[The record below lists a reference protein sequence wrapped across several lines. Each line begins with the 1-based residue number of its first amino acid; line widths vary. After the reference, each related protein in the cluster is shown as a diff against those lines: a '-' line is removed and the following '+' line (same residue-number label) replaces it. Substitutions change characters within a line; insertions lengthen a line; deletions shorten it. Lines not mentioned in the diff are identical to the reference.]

1 MGNKSIQKFFADQ
14 NSVIDLSSLGNAKGA
29 KVSLSGPDMNIT
41 TPRGSVIIVN
51 GALYSSIK
59 GNNLAV
65 KFKDKTIT
73 GAKILGSVDLK
84 DIQLER
90 IDSSLVDSA
99 QVEKKG
105 NGKRRNKKEEEE
117 LKKQLDDAEN
127 AKKEADRAKEEAEKA
142 KEAAEKALNEAFE
155 VQNSSKQMEEML
167 QEFLADNVAK
177 DNLAQQSD
185 ASQQNTQAKA
195 TQASKQNDA
204 EKVLPQPI
212 NKNTSTGKS
221 NSSKNEENKLDA
233 ESVKEPLKVTLA
245 LAAESNSGSK
255 DDSITNF
262 TKPQFV
268 GSTAPNATV
277 IIKINGIAVGQAV
290 ADSLG
295 NFTFTAP
302 ETLTDG
308 TYNLE
313 AEAKTADGS
322 GSAKLVI
329 TIDSVTD
336 KPTFELSPESSVSGH
351 KGLTPTLTPSIV
363 GTAEENAKVDIYVD
377 NKLVASVDVDKD
389 GNWSYEFKDNELSE
403 GENSIK
409 VVAVDKAGNK
419 NETTDSIITD
429 TIPPEKPT
437 IELDDSSDSGIKND
451 NVTNSTLPTFIGVA
465 EPGSTVSIYL
475 GLKHL
480 GEVIVAKDGTWS
492 YTLTTPLKDGEYN
505 ITATATDIAGHTS
518 ATANLPFTIDTRIS
532 YFSAEIETTNDSGI
546 VGDNVTNNTRP
557 TFTGK
562 TEPNAIISVINSETG
577 EEVIFKANDQGE
589 WTFNF
594 TSDSVEGINN
604 LTFTVEDVAGNKKD
618 FSFSYVID
626 TIAPVPPTVSLE
638 DYVVLPNGIILSG
651 NDLPALVGTA
661 EPKSTILLMRD
672 GKLYDSIEVDSN
684 GTWNYQFSNKFLQGA
699 YDIEII
705 SQDAAGNKSSTVKYS
720 FTIQTE
726 VVPPKAELDA
736 SDDSGAKGDWITNK
750 HNALTLLGTADR
762 FATVNILIDGKTIGV
777 TTADADGNW
786 NFDISRN
793 LSDNVYKITVESI
806 DPLGRT
812 SSVDYQLTID
822 SFTPIP
828 TVILHDSADSGVKGD
843 MITKINTPLF
853 TGMAEANAKVS
864 IYVDGVLSGEA
875 IAGDDGVWNFQF
887 TTALSDGSHDVT
899 VKVEDIAGNT
909 ASSSAYNFQ
918 IVTQTQKP
926 TIELVN
932 DTGVDNTDHIINE
945 KNPALTGTA
954 APYSTV
960 KLYID
965 GALIAEVRTN
975 KDGRWEYTLKAD
987 QGLVDGDHRIT
998 ASVEDIAGNIA
1009 HSDPFLISVDTAI
1022 SIPIVSLSPDSDSGI
1037 ADDNLTN
1044 IVKPTLHLKDIDP
1057 DIISVQVWDAMS
1069 DTQIGVATQ
1078 QPDGSWAYTFT
1089 SDLTEGLHQVYV
1101 KVEDIAGNKA
1111 NSAVFDFTI
1120 DTTVSTP
1127 VISLLSK
1134 DDTGVTGDNLT
1145 NINKP
1150 GFAISGVDADAHRVV
1165 VQVMHNGVSEEI
1177 ELSHLNGSWL
1187 FTPGNT
1193 WTDGS
1198 YTLTVKV
1205 EDKAGNTNYS
1215 APLTVVIDTQIA
1227 IDGVELVNDSGVKGD
1242 NMTNDDRPHFR
1253 VTVPTDVN
1261 EVRLSIDG
1269 GNSWVQATPGV
1280 AGSWEYI
1287 WPTDLADGQYTLTV
1301 EATDKA
1307 GNTVTKTIDFAV
1319 DTTLSVP
1326 VIVLNSADD
1335 TGVQGDNMT
1344 NRTQPTFALQHI
1356 DDDAVRVTVSVEHGG
1371 VTTTFDATKGTG
1383 GWTFTPTA
1391 SWTDGDYTLSVSV
1404 EDKAGNTSHS
1414 ASLTVTVDTQIA
1426 IDNIELVN
1434 DSGIPND
1441 NLTNNVRPHFQV
1453 TVPTDVNVVRLSI
1466 DGGKTWVTAAQ
1477 KATGVWEYIW
1487 PDDVTDGSHTLTV
1500 EATDEAGNKATQTL
1514 DFTIDTTLSVPTL
1527 SLDSADDSG
1536 IAGDNITNVKTPGFT
1551 LNNIDTDVSRV
1562 IVEVMH
1568 NGIKQE
1574 VPLVQTGGQ
1583 WRFAPTSDWAD
1594 GDYILTVKVE
1604 DRAGNVKQSAP
1615 LTVTVDTHIAIDR
1628 IELVNDS
1635 GIPGDNLTNEARPHF
1650 QVTVPADVNGVRLSI
1665 DGGKTWFDA
1674 TQSAT
1679 SGVWDYTWLTNVAN
1693 GPHTLM
1699 VEASDKAGNKTTQK
1713 LDFTIDTLLS
1723 EPTITLD
1730 SADDSAAGDNITN
1743 VKMPGFTLGNI
1754 DADVTKVV
1762 VTVAH
1767 DGKNQQIEL
1776 IKNGGVWRFTPG
1788 AAWTDGDYTLTV
1800 KVEDKAGNTN
1810 YSAPLTVTI
1819 DTQTSID
1826 RIELLNDT
1834 GIVGDNLTNEAR
1846 PQFHITVPTD
1856 VNSVQ
1861 LSLDGGIN
1869 WVNATLTSDG
1879 VWEYIWPT
1887 DLVENTYT
1895 LTVKATDVAGNTATE
1910 TLNFTID
1917 TTLSTPTITLD
1928 SADDSGTA
1936 NDNKTN
1942 VKTPGFIIGG
1952 IDSDVTQVVVQVM
1965 RDGHSEEVEL
1975 TQIGGQWRFV
1985 PGSAWTDGDY
1995 TLTVTVKDEAGNIRH
2010 SAPLTVTID
2019 TQIAIDHIE
2028 LVNDSGIPD
2037 DNLTNNVRPQ
2047 FQVTVPTDVNV
2058 VRLSID
2064 GGKTWFNATQSS
2076 TPGVWDYTWLADVG
2090 EGKHTLTV
2098 EATDKAGN
2106 KTTQQLD
2113 FIIDTLL
2120 SEPTIVLDNTDD
2132 SGTKGDN
2139 LTNVNKP
2146 TFLLGNIDAD
2156 ARYVT
2161 VEVQHGGTKEVLTAT
2176 KDATGNWSV
2185 TPTGTWADGDY
2196 TLTVRVEDEAGNVK
2210 HSASLTVTVDTQITI
2225 DDIELVNDSGTRG
2238 DNLTNNANPHFRI
2251 TVPGDV
2257 NEVSLS
2263 IDGGVT
2269 WVKATQSV
2277 TPGVWNYTWPGTVPD
2292 GDYTLNVKATDNAD
2306 NTVTETLHFT
2316 IDTTLSTPVIVL
2328 DSADD
2333 SGVHGDNMTN
2343 RTQPTFALQQIDDD
2357 AVRVTVSVEHGGV
2370 TTTFDA
2376 TKGTGGWTFTP
2387 TASWTDGDYT
2397 LSVSVEDK
2405 AGNTSHS
2412 ASLTVTVDT
2421 QIAINNIELVN
2432 DSGIP
2437 NDNLT
2442 NNVRPQFQ
2450 VKVPTDV
2457 NEVRLSIDGG
2467 KTWFN
2472 ATQSST
2478 PGVWDYTWLADVGE
2492 GKHTLTVEA
2501 TDKAGNKTTQ
2511 QLDFIIDTLLSEP
2524 TIVLDNTDDS
2534 GTKGDNLTNVNKPTF
2549 LLGNIDADARY
2560 VTVEVQHG
2568 GTGTKEVLTATKGA
2582 TGIWSVTP
2590 TGTWA
2595 DGDYTLTVRVEDDA
2609 GNVKYSA
2616 PLTVTVDTHI
2626 AIDDIE
2632 LVNDNGI
2639 PGDNLTNDVRPH
2651 FRVTVPGDVNEV
2663 RLSIDGGN
2671 TWVRATQGTAGIWDY
2686 TWPKDVTDGLHT
2698 LTVEATDKA
2707 GNQTT
2712 QTLDFTI
2719 DTRLS
2724 TPTIAMDSRDD
2735 TGAIGDHITSVKR
2748 PGFTI
2753 GNIDA
2758 DAHSVILRITQG
2770 GNSQEVTLTQA
2781 GGQWRF
2787 TPDAD
2792 WADGSYTLTV
2802 EVQDNAGNVR
2812 QSTPLIVT
2820 VDTQTSI
2827 TDITLV
2833 NDHGV
2838 PDDNLTNSTRPQF
2851 EITVPAD
2858 VNSVQLSIDG
2868 GANWVSAAQGI
2879 EGVWGYTWPT
2889 DMGDGKHTLTVMV
2902 TDRAGNT
2909 ATQTLEFSIDTRLS
2923 TPTIALDSTDDTGT
2937 PGDDMTNRTRPTFI
2951 LQNIDSDV
2959 INVTVSVTHNGTTT
2973 SFTATQGA
2981 GGWSFTPP
2989 APWGDGDYT
2998 LTVTVED
3005 RAGNTR
3011 PSTPLTVTVDTQI
3024 AIDHIELVNDSGVP
3038 GDNVTKHV
3046 RPQFQISVPDDVEKV
3061 LLSIDGGT
3069 TWVTAIKSSTAGIW
3083 DYTWPTDMPE
3093 GQHTLTVEV
3102 TDGAGNKMT
3111 ETLNFTI
3118 DITLMTPTIE
3128 LAPDQDTGQNKNDN
3142 LTSVT
3147 QPIFVLGSID
3157 KDVRHVELSIEHNGT
3172 FKTVVL
3178 TESADGWRYRPDS
3191 ALADGSYT
3199 FTVTVTDVAGNQQTS
3214 APLKVTIDGT
3224 LTTPVIELA
3233 AGEDSG
3239 TVGDR
3244 LTNHDRPVF
3253 DIRQVDSDV
3262 TRVMV
3267 KVTYNGKTHEEA
3279 VVFTNGQWRF
3289 TPSASWADGSYQ
3301 LAVVVEDLA
3310 GNVKESAP
3318 FEVRI
3323 DTTTTINN
3331 IVLLNDTGVQNDQLT
3346 NVAKPSFR
3354 IDVPGDVVQVRVTLD
3369 GGANWN
3375 VIRKNADGQWIFD
3388 SPNTLVDGTYTL
3400 RVEATDE
3407 AGNIANKDLVF
3418 NIDTNIQVPTIALD
3432 AGQDTGA
3439 NTADNITNIS
3449 RPTFTI
3455 GNVDPDVIKVVVT
3468 IDGHDYNA
3476 TKVGAGWQ
3484 FTPGNAIPDGS
3495 YNITV
3500 TVEDK
3505 AGNTATSK
3513 PLPVVIDTT
3522 AEIESV
3528 TLVTDS
3534 GDSDVDNITK
3544 VDKPQFSIVTAD
3556 DITHVRVKIDNAAN
3570 WIELTK
3576 GGDGRWIFNV
3586 GSALPDG
3593 QHTLLVD
3600 VTDIAGNV
3608 AQETLQFTIDTTLRE
3623 PTIVLDPTHDTGD
3636 DTNDNLTRINKPV
3649 FIIGNVDNDVSHIVV
3664 HLDGRD
3670 YTIENTGGNLTFT
3683 PDQPLSDGQ
3692 HTISV
3697 TVTDIAGNTKTSA
3710 ELKIE
3715 IDTQVQIDSVTL
3727 TTDSGVNDHDNVTN
3741 ATRPSFEIATPD
3753 DVTSVLVSFDGVNWT
3768 PVSKN
3773 AAGQWQFTA
3782 GSALSDGHYT
3792 LHVQATDRAGNTA
3805 NSTLGFTVDTQIDG
3819 LSVVM
3824 LDDAGKD
3831 STDGITNIT
3840 SPRFEI
3846 SAREPLQSVTVILN
3860 GKSSTLTQGAG
3871 NKWLFTPDTPLV
3883 DGTYKIEIVA
3893 EDIAGNKISKEVS
3906 FTIDTVVSDPRIDLL
3921 DADDTGESAVDN
3933 ITSVTKPRFVIGNV
3947 PADIDTVVIRI
3958 NGVSYPV
3965 TANGNNLWEFQVPVA
3980 LNDGVYEA
3988 VVVFRDIA
3996 GNTSETKLPFTID
4009 TTTSVSVRMEPASD
4023 TGSSNSDNL
4032 TNKQNPKFEGT
4043 AEPNAKLVI
4052 TIVDDKSGRE
4062 VLKQTITVGADGNW
4076 SVTPNILPDG
4086 MYTINV
4092 VATDVAGNT
4101 AQTQERFTIDTV
4113 TIDPTIRLSDP
4124 SIDDQYEATS
4134 LRPEFKGLAEAF
4146 STIMIQWDGKV
4157 VGSANANAN
4166 GEWSWTPP
4174 SVLAPGSYV
4183 VSIVAKDKAGNESSQ
4198 VDFPV
4203 VIPVIDVTPPTIKL
4217 SEESDSGA
4225 LGDFTTN
4232 NKTPTLVGNT
4242 LPNAIVSIY
4251 VDGVK
4256 VGEATADT
4264 AGRYTFQLSEMK
4276 DGHYVVQ
4283 VGIVNPRDNSEL
4295 RSTAVDVTIDTEVA
4309 ELVWNI
4315 SGMHEG
4321 GYINTVTPEI
4331 GGTSEPNSKITIF
4344 VNGVEKAIA
4353 YTTGAGHWGV
4363 VLPALGNDGNYELT
4377 FKVEDVAGNIRE
4389 FGPQNVILDTVI
4401 SPLTVVLRE
4410 ADDSGKVGDW
4420 ITNKS
4425 HVTIDGTAEAG
4436 STLTIRNPQGVV
4448 IATLVVGNDGRWSAE
4463 LDLREGSNAFVVVS
4477 EDKAGNSQQKEIL
4490 IEHDTQIEIS
4500 DISLSRDT
4508 NSGDKYDLITNNKSP
4523 VLVAMTDPGATVQ
4536 VYINGVLQGTV
4547 EASSSGNIS
4556 YTMPANSADGE
4567 YQVQF
4572 VATDTAG
4579 NRVESAITTVTIDSQ
4594 IAVFDI
4600 DEDSL
4605 PALSNNRALSVSGV
4619 GEAGSQVS
4627 IFVDGK
4633 LVNVVMVEADGTW
4646 RAPILLQDDGKFNIH
4661 FSITDV
4667 AGNTEVSKDYSV
4679 DVDSSTDFPTLN
4691 LEDASNSGSLD
4702 DLITSH
4708 NKPVLVGTA
4717 EAGATIHI
4725 YVDEK
4730 IVANVLVLEDG
4741 TWSYQFDNALKDGEY
4756 SIRVVAEDPAGNTA
4770 ESPRLLVTIDTS
4782 TFIDNPVMIAG
4793 SDNGIFSNDS
4803 ITSQTRPAFSI
4814 FGEMNQ
4820 SVQIFI
4826 DGVLVDTITVTDRNQ
4841 VYRPESPLGDGS
4853 HSIYYVI
4860 TDKAGNTATSKTL
4873 NFTIDTL
4880 NTTPVAIDSIGGQT
4894 LAEMTGSDGK
4904 IYITDT
4910 TRNLLFSGSAEPNS
4924 KIEII
4929 INGLNVGEVWVN
4941 DKGHWQMPVNPLYF
4955 TEGQLDITVKSTDR
4969 AGNVNQEK
4977 YSIWV
4982 DTHIQVFT
4990 SELDDN
4996 KSSSKTDWW
5005 SNSSTITM
5013 RGMGEIG
5020 ATVSLIVA
5028 GVTLATAVVAANGQW
5043 ELSTDQLPEGKYDIT
5058 LSIEDNAGNRK
5069 EEVHEIFIDRTPPN
5083 APVVT
5088 YSDIVNDLIIMQ
5100 GTAEAK
5106 SQLIITDSN
5115 GNTYTLTVPDNGK
5128 WSMAIPYPSEGKF
5141 TITSVDAIGNRSDD
5155 VPLDI
5160 MKEVPVIS
5168 LSPDSDSGTVG
5179 DNITRDKQPTFIIG
5193 NLESDVVVVQV
5204 DINGT
5209 VYNAEKNADGVWFF
5223 TPGTPLADGSY
5234 TISVIASDAAGN
5246 QKNSLPITVTI
5257 DSTLTVPEIALAA
5270 GEDNGASDSDN
5281 VTNHNHTQPK
5291 FTLQHIDAD
5300 VTGVTVNVTHNGVTD
5315 IYQATQ
5321 GADGWTFTPP
5331 AAWND
5336 GTYTLSVTVVDRAGN
5351 SQQSAS
5357 LEVTVDSTV
5366 TVTADSQHNDASD
5379 DATAIAVTP
5388 PESETVNAESATHLR
5403 TVPSA
5408 AEESVVK
5415 ETAYSITL
5423 LNADSGDEI
5432 DRSISQTPSFEISV
5446 PENIVNVSVMFEGE
5460 EFTLPI
5466 TNQKAIFEVPLSL
5479 EDGEYTMDVKFIDK
5493 DDDFL
5498 IKEKTFSVDHSSAD
5512 IVNAMNAR
5520 GKTEDDI
5527 NDSPS
5532 TSSVGHNNNG
5542 AIDVFAVNEVTLPV
5556 DNQEEH
5562 A

>member
-41 TPRGSVIIVN
+41 TPHGSVIIVN

-117 LKKQLDDAEN
+117 LKKQLDEAEN
-127 AKKEADRAKEEAEKA
+127 AKKEADKAKEEAEKA

-155 VQNSSKQMEEML
+155 VQNSSKQIEEML
-167 QEFLADNVAK
+167 QNFLADNVAK

-322 GSAKLVI
+322 GSTKLVI

-429 TIPPEKPT
+429 TIAPEKPT

-451 NVTNSTLPTFIGVA
+451 SITNSTLPTFIGVA

-532 YFSAEIETTNDSGI
+532 YFSAEIETTDDSGI

-577 EEVIFKANDQGE
+577 EEVIFKANDKGE

-594 TSDSVEGINN
+594 TSDSVEGVNN

-626 TIAPVPPTVSLE
+626 TVAPVPPTVSLE
-638 DYVVLPNGIILSG
+638 DFVVLPNGIILSG

-828 TVILHDSADSGVKGD
+828 TVMLHDSADSGVKGD

-1037 ADDNLTN
+1037 SDDNLTN

-1057 DIISVQVWDAMS
+1057 DIISVQVWDAAS

-1150 GFAISGVDADAHRVV
+1150 GFAISGVDADARRVV

-1193 WTDGS
+1193 WADGS

-1344 NRTQPTFALQHI
+1344 NSTQPTFALQHI

-1371 VTTTFDATKGTG
+1371 VTTTFDATKGVG
-1383 GWTFTPTA
+1383 GWSFTPTGA
-1391 SWTDGDYTLSVSV
+1391 
-1404 EDKAGNTSHS
+1404 
-1414 ASLTVTVDTQIA
+1414 
-1426 IDNIELVN
+1426 
-1434 DSGIPND
+1434 
-1441 NLTNNVRPHFQV
+1441 
-1453 TVPTDVNVVRLSI
+1453 
-1466 DGGKTWVTAAQ
+1466 
-1477 KATGVWEYIW
+1477 
-1487 PDDVTDGSHTLTV
+1487 
-1500 EATDEAGNKATQTL
+1500 
-1514 DFTIDTTLSVPTL
+1514 
-1527 SLDSADDSG
+1527 
-1536 IAGDNITNVKTPGFT
+1536 
-1551 LNNIDTDVSRV
+1551 
-1562 IVEVMH
+1562 
-1568 NGIKQE
+1568 
-1574 VPLVQTGGQ
+1574 
-1583 WRFAPTSDWAD
+1583 WA
-1594 GDYILTVKVE
+1594 
-1604 DRAGNVKQSAP
+1604 
-1615 LTVTVDTHIAIDR
+1615 
-1628 IELVNDS
+1628 
-1635 GIPGDNLTNEARPHF
+1635 
-1650 QVTVPADVNGVRLSI
+1650 
-1665 DGGKTWFDA
+1665 
-1674 TQSAT
+1674 
-1679 SGVWDYTWLTNVAN
+1679 
-1693 GPHTLM
+1693 
-1699 VEASDKAGNKTTQK
+1699 
-1713 LDFTIDTLLS
+1713 
-1723 EPTITLD
+1723 
-1730 SADDSAAGDNITN
+1730 
-1743 VKMPGFTLGNI
+1743 
-1754 DADVTKVV
+1754 
-1762 VTVAH
+1762 
-1767 DGKNQQIEL
+1767 
-1776 IKNGGVWRFTPG
+1776 
-1788 AAWTDGDYTLTV
+1788 
-1800 KVEDKAGNTN
+1800 
-1810 YSAPLTVTI
+1810 
-1819 DTQTSID
+1819 
-1826 RIELLNDT
+1826 
-1834 GIVGDNLTNEAR
+1834 
-1846 PQFHITVPTD
+1846 
-1856 VNSVQ
+1856 
-1861 LSLDGGIN
+1861 
-1869 WVNATLTSDG
+1869 
-1879 VWEYIWPT
+1879 
-1887 DLVENTYT
+1887 
-1895 LTVKATDVAGNTATE
+1895 
-1910 TLNFTID
+1910 
-1917 TTLSTPTITLD
+1917 
-1928 SADDSGTA
+1928 
-1936 NDNKTN
+1936 
-1942 VKTPGFIIGG
+1942 
-1952 IDSDVTQVVVQVM
+1952 
-1965 RDGHSEEVEL
+1965 
-1975 TQIGGQWRFV
+1975 
-1985 PGSAWTDGDY
+1985 
-1995 TLTVTVKDEAGNIRH
+1995 
-2010 SAPLTVTID
+2010 
-2019 TQIAIDHIE
+2019 
-2028 LVNDSGIPD
+2028 
-2037 DNLTNNVRPQ
+2037 
-2047 FQVTVPTDVNV
+2047 
-2058 VRLSID
+2058 
-2064 GGKTWFNATQSS
+2064 
-2076 TPGVWDYTWLADVG
+2076 
-2090 EGKHTLTV
+2090 
-2098 EATDKAGN
+2098 
-2106 KTTQQLD
+2106 
-2113 FIIDTLL
+2113 
-2120 SEPTIVLDNTDD
+2120 
-2132 SGTKGDN
+2132 
-2139 LTNVNKP
+2139 
-2146 TFLLGNIDAD
+2146 
-2156 ARYVT
+2156 
-2161 VEVQHGGTKEVLTAT
+2161 
-2176 KDATGNWSV
+2176 
-2185 TPTGTWADGDY
+2185 
-2196 TLTVRVEDEAGNVK
+2196 
-2210 HSASLTVTVDTQITI
+2210 
-2225 DDIELVNDSGTRG
+2225 
-2238 DNLTNNANPHFRI
+2238 
-2251 TVPGDV
+2251 
-2257 NEVSLS
+2257 
-2263 IDGGVT
+2263 
-2269 WVKATQSV
+2269 
-2277 TPGVWNYTWPGTVPD
+2277 
-2292 GDYTLNVKATDNAD
+2292 
-2306 NTVTETLHFT
+2306 
-2316 IDTTLSTPVIVL
+2316 
-2328 DSADD
+2328 
-2333 SGVHGDNMTN
+2333 
-2343 RTQPTFALQQIDDD
+2343 
-2357 AVRVTVSVEHGGV
+2357 
-2370 TTTFDA
+2370 
-2376 TKGTGGWTFTP
+2376 
-2387 TASWTDGDYT
+2387 DGDYT

-2437 NDNLT
+2437 DDNLT

-2472 ATQSST
+2472 ATQSAT

-2501 TDKAGNKTTQ
+2501 TDKAGNQTTQ
-2511 QLDFIIDTLLSEP
+2511 KLDFIIDTLLSEP

-2534 GTKGDNLTNVNKPTF
+2534 GIKGDNLTNANKPTF

-2568 GTGTKEVLTATKGA
+2568 STKEVLTATKGA

-2595 DGDYTLTVRVEDDA
+2595 DGDYTLTVRVEDEA

-2616 PLTVTVDTHI
+2616 PLTVTVDTQI
-2626 AIDDIE
+2626 TIDVIE

-2707 GNQTT
+2707 GNKTT

-2724 TPTIAMDSRDD
+2724 TPTITMDSRDD

-2753 GNIDA
+2753 GNIDS
-2758 DAHSVILRITQG
+2758 DAQSVILRITQG
-2770 GNSQEVTLTQA
+2770 GNSQEVTLTQV

-2802 EVQDNAGNVR
+2802 EVTDNAGNVR

-2909 ATQTLEFSIDTRLS
+2909 ATQTLEFFIDTRLS

-3038 GDNVTKHV
+3038 GDNITKHV

-3093 GQHTLTVEV
+3093 GQHTLIVEV

-3111 ETLNFTI
+3111 GTLDFTI
-3118 DITLMTPTIE
+3118 DITLLTPTIE

-3279 VVFTNGQWRF
+3279 AVFTNGQWRF

-3318 FEVRI
+3318 LEVRI

-3354 IDVPGDVVQVRVTLD
+3354 IDVPGDVIQVRVTLD

-3593 QHTLLVD
+3593 KHTLLVD

-3664 HLDGRD
+3664 HIDGRD

-3710 ELKIE
+3710 ELQIE

-3768 PVSKN
+3768 PISKN
-3773 AAGQWQFTA
+3773 AAGQWEFTA
-3782 GSALSDGHYT
+3782 GSALPDGHYT

-3906 FTIDTVVSDPRIDLL
+3906 FTIDTIVSDPSIDLL

-4062 VLKQTITVGADGNW
+4062 VLKHTITVGADGNW

-4363 VLPALGNDGNYELT
+4363 VLPALGNDGNYVLT

-4477 EDKAGNSQQKEIL
+4477 EDKAGNSQQKDIL

-4646 RAPILLQDDGKFNIH
+4646 RAPILLQDDGTFNIH

-4782 TFIDNPVMIAG
+4782 TFIDNPVMMAG

-4814 FGEMNQ
+4814 YGEMNQ

-4873 NFTIDTL
+4873 NFTIDTF

-5160 MKEVPVIS
+5160 MKETPVIS

-5179 DNITRDKQPTFIIG
+5179 DNITRDNQPTFIIG

-5270 GEDNGASDSDN
+5270 GEGNGASDSDN

-5351 SQQSAS
+5351 SLQSAS

-5366 TVTADSQHNDASD
+5366 TVTADSQHDDASD
-5379 DATAIAVTP
+5379 DATPTAVTP

-5479 EDGEYTMDVKFIDK
+5479 EDGEYTMDVKFLDK

-5542 AIDVFAVNEVTLPV
+5542 AIEVFAVNEVTLPV

>member
-127 AKKEADRAKEEAEKA
+127 AKKEADKAKEEAEKA

-155 VQNSSKQMEEML
+155 VQNSSKQIEEML
-167 QEFLADNVAK
+167 QNFLADNVAK

-429 TIPPEKPT
+429 TIAPEKPT

-451 NVTNSTLPTFIGVA
+451 NITNSTLPTFIGVA

-577 EEVIFKANDQGE
+577 EEVIFKANDKGE

-828 TVILHDSADSGVKGD
+828 TVMLHDSADSGVKGD

-1057 DIISVQVWDAMS
+1057 DIISVQVWDAAS

-1187 FTPGNT
+1187 FIPGNT
-1193 WTDGS
+1193 WADGS

-1326 VIVLNSADD
+1326 VIVLDSADD
-1335 TGVQGDNMT
+1335 TGIQGDNMT
-1344 NRTQPTFALQHI
+1344 NSTQPTFALQHI

-1383 GWTFTPTA
+1383 GWSFTPTGA
-1391 SWTDGDYTLSVSV
+1391 WADGDYTLSVSV

-1426 IDNIELVN
+1426 INNIELVN
-1434 DSGIPND
+1434 DSGIPDD

-1466 DGGKTWVTAAQ
+1466 DGGKTWFN
-1477 KATGVWEYIW
+1477 ATQSATPGAWDYIW
-1487 PDDVTDGSHTLTV
+1487 PDDVADGGYTLTV
-1500 EATDEAGNKATQTL
+1500 EATDKAGNKTTQEL

-1635 GIPGDNLTNEARPHF
+1635 GIPDDNLTNEARPHF

-1699 VEASDKAGNKTTQK
+1699 VEATDKAGNKTTQK
-1713 LDFTIDTLLS
+1713 LDFTIDTILS

-1788 AAWTDGDYTLTV
+1788 AAWTDGNYTLTV

-1910 TLNFTID
+1910 TLNFIID

-1975 TQIGGQWRFV
+1975 TQTNGQWRFV

-2037 DNLTNNVRPQ
+2037 DNLTNNVRPH

-2064 GGKTWFNATQSS
+2064 GGKTWFNATQIA

-2196 TLTVRVEDEAGNVK
+2196 TLTVRVEDEAGNEK

-2225 DDIELVNDSGTRG
+2225 DAIELVNDNGIPG
-2238 DNLTNNANPHFRI
+2238 DNMTNDAHPQFRV

-2269 WVKATQSV
+2269 WVKATQSA

-2292 GDYTLNVKATDNAD
+2292 GDYTLNVKATDNAG

-2316 IDTTLSTPVIVL
+2316 IDTTLSVPVIVL
-2328 DSADD
+2328 NSADD
-2333 SGVHGDNMTN
+2333 TGVQGDNMTN
-2343 RTQPTFALQQIDDD
+2343 STQPTFALQHIDDD

-2376 TKGTGGWTFTP
+2376 TKGVGGWSFTP
-2387 TASWTDGDYT
+2387 TGAWADGDYT

-2437 NDNLT
+2437 DDNLT
-2442 NNVRPQFQ
+2442 NNVRPHFQ

-2472 ATQSST
+2472 ATQSAT

-2501 TDKAGNKTTQ
+2501 TDKAGNQTTQ
-2511 QLDFIIDTLLSEP
+2511 KLDFIIDTMLSEP
-2524 TIVLDNTDDS
+2524 TIVLDSTDDS
-2534 GTKGDNLTNVNKPTF
+2534 GTKGDNLTNANKPTF
-2549 LLGNIDADARY
+2549 ILGNIDADARY
-2560 VTVEVQHG
+2560 VTVEVQYG
-2568 GTGTKEVLTATKGA
+2568 GTKEVLTATKGA

-2595 DGDYTLTVRVEDDA
+2595 DGDYMLTVRVEDDA

-2616 PLTVTVDTHI
+2616 PLTVTVDTQI
-2626 AIDDIE
+2626 TIDVIE

-2707 GNQTT
+2707 GNKTT

-2724 TPTIAMDSRDD
+2724 TPTITMDSRDD

-2753 GNIDA
+2753 GNIDS
-2758 DAHSVILRITQG
+2758 DAQSVILRITQG
-2770 GNSQEVTLTQA
+2770 GNSQEVTLTQV

-2802 EVQDNAGNVR
+2802 EVTDNAGNVR

-2909 ATQTLEFSIDTRLS
+2909 ATQTLEFFIDTRLS

-3147 QPIFVLGSID
+3147 QPVFVLGSID

-3279 VVFTNGQWRF
+3279 AVFTNGQWRF

-3664 HLDGRD
+3664 HIDGRD

-3768 PVSKN
+3768 PISKN
-3773 AAGQWQFTA
+3773 AAGQWEFTA
-3782 GSALSDGHYT
+3782 GSALPDGHYT

-3906 FTIDTVVSDPRIDLL
+3906 FTIDTIVSDPSIDLL

-4023 TGSSNSDNL
+4023 TGNSNSDNL

-4124 SIDDQYEATS
+4124 SIDDQHEATS
-4134 LRPEFKGLAEAF
+4134 LRPEFKGFAEAF

-4363 VLPALGNDGNYELT
+4363 VLPALGNDGNYVLT

-4436 STLTIRNPQGVV
+4436 STLTIRSPQGVV

-4477 EDKAGNSQQKEIL
+4477 EDKAGNSQQKDIL

-4646 RAPILLQDDGKFNIH
+4646 RAPILLQDDGTFNIH

-4702 DLITSH
+4702 DLITNH

-4782 TFIDNPVMIAG
+4782 TFIDNPAMVAG

-4803 ITSQTRPAFSI
+4803 ITSQTRPTFSI
-4814 FGEMNQ
+4814 SGEMNQ

-4873 NFTIDTL
+4873 NFTIDTF

-5281 VTNHNHTQPK
+5281 VTNHTQPK

-5336 GTYTLSVTVVDRAGN
+5336 GNYTLSVTVVDRAGN

-5357 LEVTVDSTV
+5357 LAVTVDSTV
-5366 TVTADSQHNDASD
+5366 TVTADSQHDDASD
-5379 DATAIAVTP
+5379 DATATAVTP

-5446 PENIVNVSVMFEGE
+5446 PENIVNVSIMFEGE

-5493 DDDFL
+5493 DNDFL

-5527 NDSPS
+5527 NDSSS

>member
-1 MGNKSIQKFFADQ
+1 
-14 NSVIDLSSLGNAKGA
+14 
-29 KVSLSGPDMNIT
+29 
-41 TPRGSVIIVN
+41 
-51 GALYSSIK
+51 
-59 GNNLAV
+59 
-65 KFKDKTIT
+65 
-73 GAKILGSVDLK
+73 
-84 DIQLER
+84 
-90 IDSSLVDSA
+90 
-99 QVEKKG
+99 
-105 NGKRRNKKEEEE
+105 KEEEE
-117 LKKQLDDAEN
+117 LKKQLDEAEN
-127 AKKEADRAKEEAEKA
+127 AKKEADKAKEEAEKA

-429 TIPPEKPT
+429 TIAPEKPT

-451 NVTNSTLPTFIGVA
+451 SITNSTLPTFIGVA

-532 YFSAEIETTNDSGI
+532 YFSAEIETTDDSGI

-577 EEVIFKANDQGE
+577 EEVIFKANDKGE

-594 TSDSVEGINN
+594 TSDSVEGVNN

-626 TIAPVPPTVSLE
+626 TVAPVPPTVSLE
-638 DYVVLPNGIILSG
+638 DFVVLPNGIILSG

-828 TVILHDSADSGVKGD
+828 TVMLHDSADSGVKGD

-1193 WTDGS
+1193 WADGS

-1326 VIVLNSADD
+1326 VIVLDSADD
-1335 TGVQGDNMT
+1335 TGIQGDNMT
-1344 NRTQPTFALQHI
+1344 NSTQPTFALQHI

-1383 GWTFTPTA
+1383 GWSFTPTGA
-1391 SWTDGDYTLSVSV
+1391 WADGDYTLSVSV

-1426 IDNIELVN
+1426 INNIELVN

-1466 DGGKTWVTAAQ
+1466 DGGKTWFN
-1477 KATGVWEYIW
+1477 ATQSATPGAWDYIW
-1487 PDDVTDGSHTLTV
+1487 PDDVADGGYTLTV
-1500 EATDEAGNKATQTL
+1500 EATDKAGNKTTQEL

-1562 IVEVMH
+1562 TVEVMH

-1679 SGVWDYTWLTNVAN
+1679 PGVWDYTWLTNVAN

-1713 LDFTIDTLLS
+1713 LDFIIDTMLS

-1910 TLNFTID
+1910 TLNFIID

-1975 TQIGGQWRFV
+1975 TQTNGQWRFV

-2037 DNLTNNVRPQ
+2037 DNLTNEARPH

-2064 GGKTWFNATQSS
+2064 GGKTWFNATQSA

-2196 TLTVRVEDEAGNVK
+2196 TLTVRVEDEAGNEK

-2225 DDIELVNDSGTRG
+2225 DAIELVNDNGIPG
-2238 DNLTNNANPHFRI
+2238 DNMTNDAHPQFRV

-2269 WVKATQSV
+2269 WVKATQSA

-2292 GDYTLNVKATDNAD
+2292 GDYTLNVKATDNAG

-2333 SGVHGDNMTN
+2333 TGIQGDNMTN
-2343 RTQPTFALQQIDDD
+2343 RTQPTFNLQHIDDD

-2376 TKGTGGWTFTP
+2376 TKGVGGWTFTP
-2387 TASWTDGDYT
+2387 PTSWGAGDYT

-2437 NDNLT
+2437 DDNLT

-2472 ATQSST
+2472 ATQSAT

-2501 TDKAGNKTTQ
+2501 TDKAGNQTTQ
-2511 QLDFIIDTLLSEP
+2511 KLDFIIDTLLSEP
-2524 TIVLDNTDDS
+2524 TIVLDSTDDS
-2534 GTKGDNLTNVNKPTF
+2534 GTKGDNLTNANKPTF

-2568 GTGTKEVLTATKGA
+2568 STKEVLTATKGA

-2595 DGDYTLTVRVEDDA
+2595 DGDYTLTVRVEDEA

-2616 PLTVTVDTHI
+2616 PLTVTVDTQI
-2626 AIDDIE
+2626 TIDAIE

-2707 GNQTT
+2707 GNKTT

-2724 TPTIAMDSRDD
+2724 TPTITMDSRDD

-2753 GNIDA
+2753 GNIDS
-2758 DAHSVILRITQG
+2758 DAQSVILRITQG
-2770 GNSQEVTLTQA
+2770 GNSQEVTLTQV

-2802 EVQDNAGNVR
+2802 EVTDNAGNVR

-2889 DMGDGKHTLTVMV
+2889 DMGDGKHILTVMV

-2909 ATQTLEFSIDTRLS
+2909 ATQTLEFFIDTRLS

-3093 GQHTLTVEV
+3093 GQHTLIVEV

-3111 ETLNFTI
+3111 GTLDFTI
-3118 DITLMTPTIE
+3118 DITLLTPTIE

-3279 VVFTNGQWRF
+3279 AVFTNGQWRF

-3354 IDVPGDVVQVRVTLD
+3354 IDVPGDVIQVRVTLD

-3400 RVEATDE
+3400 RVEATDQ

-3593 QHTLLVD
+3593 KHTLLVD

-3664 HLDGRD
+3664 HIDGRD

-3710 ELKIE
+3710 ELQIE

-3768 PVSKN
+3768 PISKN
-3773 AAGQWQFTA
+3773 AAGQWEFTA
-3782 GSALSDGHYT
+3782 GSALPDGHYT

-3906 FTIDTVVSDPRIDLL
+3906 FTIDTIVSDPSIDLL

-4062 VLKQTITVGADGNW
+4062 VLKHTITVGADGNW

-4363 VLPALGNDGNYELT
+4363 VLPALGNDGNYVLT

-4477 EDKAGNSQQKEIL
+4477 EDKAGNSQQKDIL

-4646 RAPILLQDDGKFNIH
+4646 RAPILLQDDGTFNIH

-4782 TFIDNPVMIAG
+4782 TFIDNPVMMAG

-4814 FGEMNQ
+4814 YGEMNQ

-4873 NFTIDTL
+4873 NFTIDTF

-5160 MKEVPVIS
+5160 MKETPVIS

-5179 DNITRDKQPTFIIG
+5179 DNITRDNQPTFIIG

-5270 GEDNGASDSDN
+5270 GEGNGASDSDN

-5351 SQQSAS
+5351 SLQSAS

-5366 TVTADSQHNDASD
+5366 TVTADSQHDDASD
-5379 DATAIAVTP
+5379 DATATAVTP

>member
-41 TPRGSVIIVN
+41 TPHGSVIIVN

-127 AKKEADRAKEEAEKA
+127 AKKEADKAKEEAEKA

-155 VQNSSKQMEEML
+155 VQNSSKQIEEML
-167 QEFLADNVAK
+167 QNFLADNVAK

-532 YFSAEIETTNDSGI
+532 YFSAEIETTDDSGI

-577 EEVIFKANDQGE
+577 EEVIFKANDKGE

-594 TSDSVEGINN
+594 TSDSVEGVNN

-626 TIAPVPPTVSLE
+626 TVAPVPPTVSLE
-638 DYVVLPNGIILSG
+638 DFVVLPNGIILSG

-828 TVILHDSADSGVKGD
+828 TVMLHDSADSGVKGD

-1187 FTPGNT
+1187 FIPGNT
-1193 WTDGS
+1193 WADGS

-1326 VIVLNSADD
+1326 VIVLDSADD

-1383 GWTFTPTA
+1383 GWTFTPPT
-1391 SWTDGDYTLSVSV
+1391 SWADGDYTLSVSV

-1426 IDNIELVN
+1426 INNIELVN

-1466 DGGKTWVTAAQ
+1466 DGGKTWFNATQSAT
-1477 KATGVWEYIW
+1477 TGVWDYIW
-1487 PDDVTDGSHTLTV
+1487 PDDVADGGYTLTV

-1713 LDFTIDTLLS
+1713 LDFTIDTILS

-1910 TLNFTID
+1910 TLNFIID

-1975 TQIGGQWRFV
+1975 TQTNGQWRFV

-2019 TQIAIDHIE
+2019 TQITIDHIE

-2037 DNLTNNVRPQ
+2037 DNLTNNVRPH

-2064 GGKTWFNATQSS
+2064 GGKTWFNATQSA

-2120 SEPTIVLDNTDD
+2120 SEPTIVLDSTDD

-2196 TLTVRVEDEAGNVK
+2196 TLTVRVEDEAGNEK

-2225 DDIELVNDSGTRG
+2225 DVIELVNDNGIPG
-2238 DNLTNNANPHFRI
+2238 DNMTNDAHPQFRV

-2269 WVKATQSV
+2269 WVKATQSA

-2292 GDYTLNVKATDNAD
+2292 GDYTLNVKATDNAG

-2316 IDTTLSTPVIVL
+2316 IDTTLSVPVIVL
-2328 DSADD
+2328 NSADD
-2333 SGVHGDNMTN
+2333 TGVQGDNMTN
-2343 RTQPTFALQQIDDD
+2343 STQPTFALQHIDDD

-2376 TKGTGGWTFTP
+2376 TKGVGGWSFTP
-2387 TASWTDGDYT
+2387 TGAWADGDYT

-2437 NDNLT
+2437 DDNLT
-2442 NNVRPQFQ
+2442 NNVRPHFQ

-2472 ATQSST
+2472 ATQSAT

-2501 TDKAGNKTTQ
+2501 TDKAGNQTTQ
-2511 QLDFIIDTLLSEP
+2511 KLDFIIDTMLSEP
-2524 TIVLDNTDDS
+2524 TIVLDSTDDS
-2534 GTKGDNLTNVNKPTF
+2534 GTKGDNLTNANKPTF
-2549 LLGNIDADARY
+2549 ILGNIDADARY
-2560 VTVEVQHG
+2560 VTVEVQYG
-2568 GTGTKEVLTATKGA
+2568 GTKEVLTATKGA

-2616 PLTVTVDTHI
+2616 PLTVTVDTQI
-2626 AIDDIE
+2626 TIDVIE

-2707 GNQTT
+2707 GNKTT

-2724 TPTIAMDSRDD
+2724 TPTITMDSRDD

-2753 GNIDA
+2753 GNIDS
-2758 DAHSVILRITQG
+2758 DAQSVILRITQG
-2770 GNSQEVTLTQA
+2770 GNSQEVTLTQV

-2802 EVQDNAGNVR
+2802 EVTDNAGNVR

-2909 ATQTLEFSIDTRLS
+2909 ATQTLEFFIDTRLS
-2923 TPTIALDSTDDTGT
+2923 TPTIVLDSTDDTGT

-3147 QPIFVLGSID
+3147 QPVFVLGSID

-3279 VVFTNGQWRF
+3279 AVFTNGQWRF

-3556 DITHVRVKIDNAAN
+3556 DITQVRVKIDNAAN

-3593 QHTLLVD
+3593 KHTLLVD

-3664 HLDGRD
+3664 HIDGRD

-3710 ELKIE
+3710 ELRIE

-3768 PVSKN
+3768 PISKN
-3773 AAGQWQFTA
+3773 AAGQWEFTA
-3782 GSALSDGHYT
+3782 GSALPDGHYT

-3846 SAREPLQSVTVILN
+3846 SAREQLQSVTVILN

-3906 FTIDTVVSDPRIDLL
+3906 FTIDTIVSDPSIDLL

-4023 TGSSNSDNL
+4023 TGNSNSDNL

-4124 SIDDQYEATS
+4124 SIDDQHEATS
-4134 LRPEFKGLAEAF
+4134 LRPEFKGFAEAF

-4363 VLPALGNDGNYELT
+4363 VLPALGNDGNYVLT

-4436 STLTIRNPQGVV
+4436 STLTIRSPQGVV

-4477 EDKAGNSQQKEIL
+4477 EDKAGNSQQKDIL

-4646 RAPILLQDDGKFNIH
+4646 RAPILLQDDGTFNIH

-4702 DLITSH
+4702 DLITNH

-4782 TFIDNPVMIAG
+4782 TFIDNPAMVAG

-4803 ITSQTRPAFSI
+4803 ITSQTRPTFSI
-4814 FGEMNQ
+4814 SGEMNQ

-4873 NFTIDTL
+4873 NFTIDTF

-4941 DKGHWQMPVNPLYF
+4941 EKGHWQMPVNPLYF

-5223 TPGTPLADGSY
+5223 TPGTPLTDGSY

-5281 VTNHNHTQPK
+5281 VTNHTQPK

-5331 AAWND
+5331 TAWND

-5357 LEVTVDSTV
+5357 LAVTVDSTV
-5366 TVTADSQHNDASD
+5366 TVTADSQHDDASD
-5379 DATAIAVTP
+5379 DATATAVTP

>member
-127 AKKEADRAKEEAEKA
+127 AKKEADKAKEEAEKA

-451 NVTNSTLPTFIGVA
+451 NITNSTLPTFIGVA

-577 EEVIFKANDQGE
+577 EEVIFKANDKGE

-638 DYVVLPNGIILSG
+638 DFVVLPNGIILSG

-828 TVILHDSADSGVKGD
+828 TVMLHDSADSGVKGD

-1057 DIISVQVWDAMS
+1057 DIISVQVWDAAS

-1500 EATDEAGNKATQTL
+1500 EAIDEAGNKATQTL

-1665 DGGKTWFDA
+1665 DSGKTWFDA

-1861 LSLDGGIN
+1861 LSLDGGTN

-2196 TLTVRVEDEAGNVK
+2196 TLTVRVEDDAGNVK

-2292 GDYTLNVKATDNAD
+2292 GDYTLNVKATDNAG

-2437 NDNLT
+2437 DDNLT

-2472 ATQSST
+2472 ATQSAT

-2501 TDKAGNKTTQ
+2501 TDKAGNQTTQ
-2511 QLDFIIDTLLSEP
+2511 KLDFIIDTLLSEP
-2524 TIVLDNTDDS
+2524 TIALDSTDDS

-2549 LLGNIDADARY
+2549 ILGNIDADARY

-2616 PLTVTVDTHI
+2616 PLTVTVDTQI
-2626 AIDDIE
+2626 TIDDIE

-2671 TWVRATQGTAGIWDY
+2671 TWVRATQGTAGTWDY

-2707 GNQTT
+2707 GNKTT

-2724 TPTIAMDSRDD
+2724 TPTITMDSRDD

-2753 GNIDA
+2753 GNIDS

-2981 GGWSFTPP
+2981 AGWSFTPP

-3279 VVFTNGQWRF
+3279 AVFTNGQWRF

-3608 AQETLQFTIDTTLRE
+3608 AQETLQFTIDTTLQE

-3906 FTIDTVVSDPRIDLL
+3906 FTIDTIVSDPRIDLL

-4232 NKTPTLVGNT
+4232 NKTPTLIGNT

-4579 NRVESAITTVTIDSQ
+4579 NRVESAITTVTIDSK

-4782 TFIDNPVMIAG
+4782 TFIDNPAMMAG

-4803 ITSQTRPAFSI
+4803 VTSQTRPAFSI

-4873 NFTIDTL
+4873 NFTIDTF

-4941 DKGHWQMPVNPLYF
+4941 EKGHWQMPVNPLYF

-5100 GTAEAK
+5100 GAAEAK

-5281 VTNHNHTQPK
+5281 VTNHTQPK

-5315 IYQATQ
+5315 TYQATQ

-5336 GTYTLSVTVVDRAGN
+5336 GNYTLSVTVVDRAGN

-5357 LEVTVDSTV
+5357 LAVTVDSTV
-5366 TVTADSQHNDASD
+5366 TVTADSQHDDASD
-5379 DATAIAVTP
+5379 DATPTAVTP
-5388 PESETVNAESATHLR
+5388 PESETVNAESDTHLR
-5403 TVPSA
+5403 TVSSA

-5493 DDDFL
+5493 DNDFL

>member
-1 MGNKSIQKFFADQ
+1 
-14 NSVIDLSSLGNAKGA
+14 
-29 KVSLSGPDMNIT
+29 MNIT

-127 AKKEADRAKEEAEKA
+127 AKKEADKAKEEAEKA

-155 VQNSSKQMEEML
+155 VQNSSKQIEEML
-167 QEFLADNVAK
+167 QNFLADNVAK

-277 IIKINGIAVGQAV
+277 IIKINGIAVAQAV

-429 TIPPEKPT
+429 TIAPEKPT

-451 NVTNSTLPTFIGVA
+451 NITNSTLPTFIGVA

-577 EEVIFKANDQGE
+577 EEVIFKANDKGE

-828 TVILHDSADSGVKGD
+828 TVMLHDSADSGVKGD

-1037 ADDNLTN
+1037 SDDNLTN

-1111 NSAVFDFTI
+1111 NSAIFDFTI

-1187 FTPGNT
+1187 FIPGNT
-1193 WTDGS
+1193 WADGS

-1326 VIVLNSADD
+1326 VIVLDSADD
-1335 TGVQGDNMT
+1335 TGIQGDNMT
-1344 NRTQPTFALQHI
+1344 NSTQPTFALQHI

-1383 GWTFTPTA
+1383 GWTFTPPT
-1391 SWTDGDYTLSVSV
+1391 SWADGDYTLSVSV

-1426 IDNIELVN
+1426 INNIELVN
-1434 DSGIPND
+1434 DSGIPDD

-1466 DGGKTWVTAAQ
+1466 DGGKTWFN
-1477 KATGVWEYIW
+1477 ATQSATPGVWDYIW
-1487 PDDVTDGSHTLTV
+1487 PDDVADGGYTLTV

-1713 LDFTIDTLLS
+1713 LDFTIDTILS

-1910 TLNFTID
+1910 TLNFIID

-1975 TQIGGQWRFV
+1975 TQTNGQWRFV

-2019 TQIAIDHIE
+2019 TQITIDHIE

-2037 DNLTNNVRPQ
+2037 DNLTNNVRPH

-2064 GGKTWFNATQSS
+2064 GGKTWFNATQSATPGVWDYTWLADVGEGKHTLTVEATDKAGNKTTQQLDFIIDTLLS
-2076 TPGVWDYTWLADVG
+2076 EPTIVLDSTDDSGTKGDHLTNVNKPTFLLGNIDADARYVTVEVQHGGTKEVLTATKDATGNWSVTPTGTWADGDYTLTVRVEDEAGNEKHSASLTVTVDTQITIDVIELVNDNGIPGDNMTNDAHPQFRVTVPGDVNEVSLSIDGGVTWVKATQSATPGVWNYTWPGTVPDGDYTLNVKATDNAGNTVTETLHFTIDTTLSTPVIVLDSADDSGVHGDNMTNHTQPTFALQHIDDDAVRVTVSVEHGGVTTTFDATKDAGGWTFTPTGAWADGDYTLSVSVEDKAGNTSHSASLTVTVDTQIAINNIELVNDSGIPDDNLTNNVRPHFQVTVPTDVNVVRLSIDGGKTWFNATQSATPGVWDYTWLADVG

-2176 KDATGNWSV
+2176 K
-2185 TPTGTWADGDY
+2185 
-2196 TLTVRVEDEAGNVK
+2196 
-2210 HSASLTVTVDTQITI
+2210 
-2225 DDIELVNDSGTRG
+2225 
-2238 DNLTNNANPHFRI
+2238 
-2251 TVPGDV
+2251 
-2257 NEVSLS
+2257 
-2263 IDGGVT
+2263 
-2269 WVKATQSV
+2269 
-2277 TPGVWNYTWPGTVPD
+2277 
-2292 GDYTLNVKATDNAD
+2292 
-2306 NTVTETLHFT
+2306 
-2316 IDTTLSTPVIVL
+2316 
-2328 DSADD
+2328 
-2333 SGVHGDNMTN
+2333 
-2343 RTQPTFALQQIDDD
+2343 
-2357 AVRVTVSVEHGGV
+2357 
-2370 TTTFDA
+2370 
-2376 TKGTGGWTFTP
+2376 
-2387 TASWTDGDYT
+2387 
-2397 LSVSVEDK
+2397 
-2405 AGNTSHS
+2405 
-2412 ASLTVTVDT
+2412 
-2421 QIAINNIELVN
+2421 
-2432 DSGIP
+2432 
-2437 NDNLT
+2437 
-2442 NNVRPQFQ
+2442 
-2450 VKVPTDV
+2450 
-2457 NEVRLSIDGG
+2457 
-2467 KTWFN
+2467 
-2472 ATQSST
+2472 
-2478 PGVWDYTWLADVGE
+2478 
-2492 GKHTLTVEA
+2492 
-2501 TDKAGNKTTQ
+2501 
-2511 QLDFIIDTLLSEP
+2511 
-2524 TIVLDNTDDS
+2524 
-2534 GTKGDNLTNVNKPTF
+2534 
-2549 LLGNIDADARY
+2549 
-2560 VTVEVQHG
+2560 
-2568 GTGTKEVLTATKGA
+2568 GA

-2616 PLTVTVDTHI
+2616 PLTVTVDTQI
-2626 AIDDIE
+2626 TIDVIE

-2707 GNQTT
+2707 GNKTT

-2770 GNSQEVTLTQA
+2770 GNSQEVTLTQV

-2802 EVQDNAGNVR
+2802 EVTDNAGNVR
-2812 QSTPLIVT
+2812 QSTPLVVT

-2868 GANWVSAAQGI
+2868 GANWVSATQGI

-2909 ATQTLEFSIDTRLS
+2909 ATQTLEFFIDTRLS

-3024 AIDHIELVNDSGVP
+3024 AIDRIELVNDSGVP

-3118 DITLMTPTIE
+3118 DITLLTPTIE

-3147 QPIFVLGSID
+3147 QPVFVLGSID

-3253 DIRQVDSDV
+3253 DIHQVDSDV

-3279 VVFTNGQWRF
+3279 AVFTNGQWRF

-3664 HLDGRD
+3664 HIDGRD

-3710 ELKIE
+3710 ELRIE

-3768 PVSKN
+3768 PISKN
-3773 AAGQWQFTA
+3773 AAGQWEFTA
-3782 GSALSDGHYT
+3782 GSALPDGHYT

-3906 FTIDTVVSDPRIDLL
+3906 FTIDTIVSDPSIDLL

-3933 ITSVTKPRFVIGNV
+3933 ITSVTTPRFVIGNV

-4023 TGSSNSDNL
+4023 TGNSNSDNL

-4124 SIDDQYEATS
+4124 SIDDQHEATS
-4134 LRPEFKGLAEAF
+4134 LRPEFKGFAEAF

-4232 NKTPTLVGNT
+4232 NKTPTLIGST
-4242 LPNAIVSIY
+4242 LPNTIVSIY

-4646 RAPILLQDDGKFNIH
+4646 RAPILLQDDGTFNIH

-4702 DLITSH
+4702 DLITNH

-4782 TFIDNPVMIAG
+4782 TFIDNPAMVAG

-4803 ITSQTRPAFSI
+4803 ITSQTRPTFSI

-4873 NFTIDTL
+4873 NFTIDTF

-4941 DKGHWQMPVNPLYF
+4941 EKGHWQMPVNPLYF

-4982 DTHIQVFT
+4982 DTHIKVFT

-4996 KSSSKTDWW
+4996 KSSSKTEWW
-5005 SNSSTITM
+5005 SNSDLITM
-5013 RGMGEIG
+5013 RGTGEIG

-5028 GVTLATAVVAANGQW
+5028 GVTLATAVVAATGRW
-5043 ELSTDQLPEGKYDIT
+5043 ELSTDKLPEGTYDIS
-5058 LSIEDNAGNRK
+5058 LVIEDSAGNRW
-5069 EEVHEIFIDRTPPN
+5069 EDVREIFIDRTPPN

-5106 SQLIITDSN
+5106 SQLIITDSE

-5281 VTNHNHTQPK
+5281 VTNHTQPK

-5336 GTYTLSVTVVDRAGN
+5336 GNYTLSVTVVDRAGN

-5357 LEVTVDSTV
+5357 LAVTVDSTV
-5366 TVTADSQHNDASD
+5366 TVTADSQHDDASD
-5379 DATAIAVTP
+5379 DATATAVTP

-5403 TVPSA
+5403 TEPSA

-5415 ETAYSITL
+5415 VTAYSITL

-5446 PENIVNVSVMFEGE
+5446 PENIVNVSIMFEGE

-5493 DDDFL
+5493 DNDFL

-5512 IVNAMNAR
+5512 IVNAMNVR

>member
-41 TPRGSVIIVN
+41 TPHGSVIIVN

-117 LKKQLDDAEN
+117 LKKQLDEAEN
-127 AKKEADRAKEEAEKA
+127 AKKEADKAKEEAEKA

-155 VQNSSKQMEEML
+155 VQNSSKQIEEML
-167 QEFLADNVAK
+167 QNFLADNVAK

-429 TIPPEKPT
+429 TIAPEKPT

-451 NVTNSTLPTFIGVA
+451 SITNSTLPTFIGVA

-532 YFSAEIETTNDSGI
+532 YFSAEIETTDDSGI

-577 EEVIFKANDQGE
+577 EEVIFKANDKGE

-594 TSDSVEGINN
+594 TSDSVEGVNN

-626 TIAPVPPTVSLE
+626 TVAPVPPTVSLE
-638 DYVVLPNGIILSG
+638 DFVVLPNGIILSG

-828 TVILHDSADSGVKGD
+828 TVMLHDSADSGVKGD

-1037 ADDNLTN
+1037 SDDNLTN

-1057 DIISVQVWDAMS
+1057 DIISVQVWDAAS

-1193 WTDGS
+1193 WADGS

-1344 NRTQPTFALQHI
+1344 NSTQPTFALQHI

-1371 VTTTFDATKGTG
+1371 VTTTFDATKGVG
-1383 GWTFTPTA
+1383 GWSFTPTGA
-1391 SWTDGDYTLSVSV
+1391 WADGDYTLSVSV

-1426 IDNIELVN
+1426 INSIELVN

-1466 DGGKTWVTAAQ
+1466 DGGKTWFN
-1477 KATGVWEYIW
+1477 ATQNATPGGWDYIW
-1487 PDDVTDGSHTLTV
+1487 PDDVADGGYTLTV
-1500 EATDEAGNKATQTL
+1500 EATDEAGNKTTQTL

-1562 IVEVMH
+1562 TVEVMH

-1679 SGVWDYTWLTNVAN
+1679 PGVWDYTWLTNVAN

-1713 LDFTIDTLLS
+1713 LDFIIDTMLS

-1869 WVNATLTSDG
+1869 WVNATLTPDG

-1910 TLNFTID
+1910 TLNFIID

-1975 TQIGGQWRFV
+1975 TQTNGQWRFV

-2028 LVNDSGIPD
+2028 LVNDSGIPN
-2037 DNLTNNVRPQ
+2037 DNLTNNVRPH

-2064 GGKTWFNATQSS
+2064 GGKTWFNATQSA

-2113 FIIDTLL
+2113 FIIDTML

-2196 TLTVRVEDEAGNVK
+2196 TLTVRVEDEAGNEK

-2225 DDIELVNDSGTRG
+2225 DAIELVNDNGIPG
-2238 DNLTNNANPHFRI
+2238 DNMTNDAHPQFRV

-2269 WVKATQSV
+2269 WVKATQSA

-2292 GDYTLNVKATDNAD
+2292 GDYTLNVKATDNAG

-2333 SGVHGDNMTN
+2333 TGIQGDNMTN
-2343 RTQPTFALQQIDDD
+2343 RTQPTFNLQHIDDD

-2376 TKGTGGWTFTP
+2376 TKGVGGWTFTP
-2387 TASWTDGDYT
+2387 PTSWGAGDYT

-2437 NDNLT
+2437 DDNLT

-2472 ATQSST
+2472 ATQSAT

-2501 TDKAGNKTTQ
+2501 TDKAGNQTTQ
-2511 QLDFIIDTLLSEP
+2511 KLDFIIDTLLSEP
-2524 TIVLDNTDDS
+2524 TIVLDSTDDS
-2534 GTKGDNLTNVNKPTF
+2534 GTKGDNLTNANKPTF

-2568 GTGTKEVLTATKGA
+2568 STKEVLTATKGA

-2595 DGDYTLTVRVEDDA
+2595 DGDYTLTVRVEDEA

-2616 PLTVTVDTHI
+2616 PLTVTVDTQI
-2626 AIDDIE
+2626 TIDVIE

-2707 GNQTT
+2707 GNKTT

-2724 TPTIAMDSRDD
+2724 TPTITMDSRDD

-2753 GNIDA
+2753 GNIDS
-2758 DAHSVILRITQG
+2758 DAQSVILRITQG
-2770 GNSQEVTLTQA
+2770 GNSQEVTLTQV

-2802 EVQDNAGNVR
+2802 EVTDNAGNVR

-2851 EITVPAD
+2851 EITVPVD

-2909 ATQTLEFSIDTRLS
+2909 ATQTLEFFIDTRLS

-3038 GDNVTKHV
+3038 GDNITKHV

-3093 GQHTLTVEV
+3093 GQHTLIVEV

-3111 ETLNFTI
+3111 GTLDFTI
-3118 DITLMTPTIE
+3118 DITLLTPTIE

-3147 QPIFVLGSID
+3147 QPVFVLGSID

-3279 VVFTNGQWRF
+3279 AVFTNGQWRF

-3318 FEVRI
+3318 LEVRI

-3354 IDVPGDVVQVRVTLD
+3354 IDVPGDVIQVRVTLD

-3400 RVEATDE
+3400 RVEATDQ

-3593 QHTLLVD
+3593 KHTLLVD

-3664 HLDGRD
+3664 HIDGRD

-3710 ELKIE
+3710 ELQIE

-3768 PVSKN
+3768 PISKN
-3773 AAGQWQFTA
+3773 AAGQWEFTA
-3782 GSALSDGHYT
+3782 GSALPDGHYT

-3906 FTIDTVVSDPRIDLL
+3906 FTIDTIVSDPSIDLL

-4062 VLKQTITVGADGNW
+4062 VLKHTITVGADGNW

-4363 VLPALGNDGNYELT
+4363 VLPALGNDGNYVLT

-4477 EDKAGNSQQKEIL
+4477 EDKAGNSQQKDIL

-4646 RAPILLQDDGKFNIH
+4646 RAPILLQDDGTFNIH

-4782 TFIDNPVMIAG
+4782 TFIDNPVMMAG

-4814 FGEMNQ
+4814 YGEMNQ

-4873 NFTIDTL
+4873 NFTIDTF

-4982 DTHIQVFT
+4982 DTHIQIFT

-5160 MKEVPVIS
+5160 MKETPVIS

-5179 DNITRDKQPTFIIG
+5179 DNITRDNQPTFIIG

-5270 GEDNGASDSDN
+5270 GEGNGASDSDN

-5351 SQQSAS
+5351 SLQSAS

-5366 TVTADSQHNDASD
+5366 TVTADSQHDDASD
-5379 DATAIAVTP
+5379 DATPTAVTP

-5479 EDGEYTMDVKFIDK
+5479 EDGEYTMDVKFLDK

-5542 AIDVFAVNEVTLPV
+5542 AIEVFAVNEVTLPV

>member
-41 TPRGSVIIVN
+41 TPHGSVIIVN

-117 LKKQLDDAEN
+117 LKKQLDEAEN
-127 AKKEADRAKEEAEKA
+127 AKKEADKAKEEAEKA

-155 VQNSSKQMEEML
+155 VQNSSKQIEEML
-167 QEFLADNVAK
+167 QNFLADNVAK

-429 TIPPEKPT
+429 TIAPEKPT

-451 NVTNSTLPTFIGVA
+451 SITNSTLPTFIGVA

-532 YFSAEIETTNDSGI
+532 YFSAEIETTDDSGI

-577 EEVIFKANDQGE
+577 EEVIFKANDKGE

-594 TSDSVEGINN
+594 TSDSVEGVNN

-626 TIAPVPPTVSLE
+626 TVAPVPPTVSLE
-638 DYVVLPNGIILSG
+638 DFVVLPNGIILSG

-828 TVILHDSADSGVKGD
+828 TVMLHDSADSGVKGD

-1037 ADDNLTN
+1037 SDDNLTN

-1057 DIISVQVWDAMS
+1057 DIISVQVWDAAS

-1134 DDTGVTGDNLT
+1134 DDTGVAGDNLT

-1193 WTDGS
+1193 WADGS

-1344 NRTQPTFALQHI
+1344 NSTQPTFALQHI

-1371 VTTTFDATKGTG
+1371 VTTTFDATKGVG
-1383 GWTFTPTA
+1383 GWTFTPTGA
-1391 SWTDGDYTLSVSV
+1391 WADGDYTLSVSV

-1426 IDNIELVN
+1426 INNIELVN

-1466 DGGKTWVTAAQ
+1466 DGGKTW
-1477 KATGVWEYIW
+1477 
-1487 PDDVTDGSHTLTV
+1487 
-1500 EATDEAGNKATQTL
+1500 
-1514 DFTIDTTLSVPTL
+1514 
-1527 SLDSADDSG
+1527 
-1536 IAGDNITNVKTPGFT
+1536 
-1551 LNNIDTDVSRV
+1551 
-1562 IVEVMH
+1562 
-1568 NGIKQE
+1568 
-1574 VPLVQTGGQ
+1574 
-1583 WRFAPTSDWAD
+1583 
-1594 GDYILTVKVE
+1594 
-1604 DRAGNVKQSAP
+1604 
-1615 LTVTVDTHIAIDR
+1615 
-1628 IELVNDS
+1628 
-1635 GIPGDNLTNEARPHF
+1635 
-1650 QVTVPADVNGVRLSI
+1650 
-1665 DGGKTWFDA
+1665 
-1674 TQSAT
+1674 
-1679 SGVWDYTWLTNVAN
+1679 
-1693 GPHTLM
+1693 
-1699 VEASDKAGNKTTQK
+1699 
-1713 LDFTIDTLLS
+1713 
-1723 EPTITLD
+1723 
-1730 SADDSAAGDNITN
+1730 
-1743 VKMPGFTLGNI
+1743 
-1754 DADVTKVV
+1754 
-1762 VTVAH
+1762 
-1767 DGKNQQIEL
+1767 
-1776 IKNGGVWRFTPG
+1776 
-1788 AAWTDGDYTLTV
+1788 
-1800 KVEDKAGNTN
+1800 
-1810 YSAPLTVTI
+1810 
-1819 DTQTSID
+1819 
-1826 RIELLNDT
+1826 
-1834 GIVGDNLTNEAR
+1834 
-1846 PQFHITVPTD
+1846 
-1856 VNSVQ
+1856 
-1861 LSLDGGIN
+1861 
-1869 WVNATLTSDG
+1869 
-1879 VWEYIWPT
+1879 
-1887 DLVENTYT
+1887 
-1895 LTVKATDVAGNTATE
+1895 
-1910 TLNFTID
+1910 
-1917 TTLSTPTITLD
+1917 
-1928 SADDSGTA
+1928 
-1936 NDNKTN
+1936 
-1942 VKTPGFIIGG
+1942 
-1952 IDSDVTQVVVQVM
+1952 
-1965 RDGHSEEVEL
+1965 
-1975 TQIGGQWRFV
+1975 
-1985 PGSAWTDGDY
+1985 
-1995 TLTVTVKDEAGNIRH
+1995 
-2010 SAPLTVTID
+2010 
-2019 TQIAIDHIE
+2019 
-2028 LVNDSGIPD
+2028 
-2037 DNLTNNVRPQ
+2037 
-2047 FQVTVPTDVNV
+2047 
-2058 VRLSID
+2058 
-2064 GGKTWFNATQSS
+2064 FNATQSA

-2196 TLTVRVEDEAGNVK
+2196 TLTVRVEDEAGNEK

-2225 DDIELVNDSGTRG
+2225 DAIELVNDNGIPG
-2238 DNLTNNANPHFRI
+2238 DNMTNDAHPQFRV

-2269 WVKATQSV
+2269 WVKATQSA

-2292 GDYTLNVKATDNAD
+2292 GDYTLNVKATDNAG

-2333 SGVHGDNMTN
+2333 TGIQGDNMTN
-2343 RTQPTFALQQIDDD
+2343 RTQPTFNLQHIDDD

-2376 TKGTGGWTFTP
+2376 TKGVGGWTFTP
-2387 TASWTDGDYT
+2387 PTSWGAGDYT

-2442 NNVRPQFQ
+2442 NNVRPHFQ
-2450 VKVPTDV
+2450 VTVPTDV
-2457 NEVRLSIDGG
+2457 NVVRLSIDGG

-2472 ATQSST
+2472 ATQNAT

-2501 TDKAGNKTTQ
+2501 TDKAGNQTTQ
-2511 QLDFIIDTLLSEP
+2511 KLDFIIDTLLSEP

-2534 GTKGDNLTNVNKPTF
+2534 GIKGDNLTNANKPTF

-2568 GTGTKEVLTATKGA
+2568 STKEVLTATKGA

-2595 DGDYTLTVRVEDDA
+2595 DGDYTLTVRVEDEA

-2616 PLTVTVDTHI
+2616 PLTVTVDTQI
-2626 AIDDIE
+2626 TIDVIE

-2707 GNQTT
+2707 GNKTT

-2724 TPTIAMDSRDD
+2724 TPTITMDSRDD

-2753 GNIDA
+2753 GNIDS
-2758 DAHSVILRITQG
+2758 DAQSVILRITQG
-2770 GNSQEVTLTQA
+2770 GNSQEVTLTQV

-2802 EVQDNAGNVR
+2802 EVTDNAGNVR

-2909 ATQTLEFSIDTRLS
+2909 ATQTLEFFIDTRLS
-2923 TPTIALDSTDDTGT
+2923 TPIIALDSTDDTGT

-3093 GQHTLTVEV
+3093 GQHTLIVEV

-3111 ETLNFTI
+3111 GTLDFTI
-3118 DITLMTPTIE
+3118 DITLLTPTIE

-3279 VVFTNGQWRF
+3279 AVFTNGQWRF

-3318 FEVRI
+3318 LEVRI

-3354 IDVPGDVVQVRVTLD
+3354 IDVPGDVIQVRVTLD

-3593 QHTLLVD
+3593 KHTLLVD

-3664 HLDGRD
+3664 HIDGRD

-3710 ELKIE
+3710 ELQIE

-3768 PVSKN
+3768 PISKN
-3773 AAGQWQFTA
+3773 AAGQWEFTA
-3782 GSALSDGHYT
+3782 GSALPDGHYT

-3906 FTIDTVVSDPRIDLL
+3906 FTIDTIVSDPSIDLL

-4062 VLKQTITVGADGNW
+4062 VLKHTITVGADGNW

-4363 VLPALGNDGNYELT
+4363 VLPALGNDGNYVLT

-4477 EDKAGNSQQKEIL
+4477 EDKAGNSQQKDIL

-4646 RAPILLQDDGKFNIH
+4646 RAPILLQDDGTFNIH

-4782 TFIDNPVMIAG
+4782 TFIDNPVMMAG

-4814 FGEMNQ
+4814 YGEMNQ

-4873 NFTIDTL
+4873 NFTIDTF

-5160 MKEVPVIS
+5160 MKETPVIS

-5179 DNITRDKQPTFIIG
+5179 DNITRDNQPTFIIG

-5270 GEDNGASDSDN
+5270 GEGNGASDSDN

-5351 SQQSAS
+5351 SLQSAS

-5366 TVTADSQHNDASD
+5366 TVTADSQHDDASD
-5379 DATAIAVTP
+5379 DATPTAVTP

-5479 EDGEYTMDVKFIDK
+5479 EDGEYTMDVKFLDK

-5542 AIDVFAVNEVTLPV
+5542 AIEVFAVNEVTLPV

>member
-41 TPRGSVIIVN
+41 TPHGSVIIVN

-105 NGKRRNKKEEEE
+105 DGKRRNKKEEEE
-117 LKKQLDDAEN
+117 LKKQLDEAEN
-127 AKKEADRAKEEAEKA
+127 AKKEADKAKEEAEKA

-155 VQNSSKQMEEML
+155 VQNSSKQIEEML
-167 QEFLADNVAK
+167 QNFLADNVAK

-429 TIPPEKPT
+429 TIAPEKPT

-451 NVTNSTLPTFIGVA
+451 SITNSTLPTFIGVA

-532 YFSAEIETTNDSGI
+532 YFSAEIETTDDSGI

-577 EEVIFKANDQGE
+577 EEVIFKANDKGE

-594 TSDSVEGINN
+594 TSDSVEGVNN

-626 TIAPVPPTVSLE
+626 TVAPVPPTVSLE
-638 DYVVLPNGIILSG
+638 DFVVLPNGIILSG

-828 TVILHDSADSGVKGD
+828 TVMLHDSADSGVKGD

-1037 ADDNLTN
+1037 SDDNLTN

-1057 DIISVQVWDAMS
+1057 DIISVQVWDAAS

-1193 WTDGS
+1193 WADGS

-1344 NRTQPTFALQHI
+1344 NSTQPTFALQHI

-1371 VTTTFDATKGTG
+1371 VTTTFDATKGVG
-1383 GWTFTPTA
+1383 GWSFTPTGA
-1391 SWTDGDYTLSVSV
+1391 WADGDYTLSVSV

-1426 IDNIELVN
+1426 INNIELVN

-1466 DGGKTWVTAAQ
+1466 DGGKTWFN
-1477 KATGVWEYIW
+1477 ATQNATPGVWDYIW
-1487 PDDVTDGSHTLTV
+1487 PDDVADGGYTLTV
-1500 EATDEAGNKATQTL
+1500 EATDEAGNKTTQTL

-1562 IVEVMH
+1562 TVEVMH

-1679 SGVWDYTWLTNVAN
+1679 PGVWDYTWLTNVAN

-1713 LDFTIDTLLS
+1713 LDFIIDTMLS

-1869 WVNATLTSDG
+1869 WVNATLTPDG

-1910 TLNFTID
+1910 TLNFIID

-1975 TQIGGQWRFV
+1975 TQTNGQWRFV

-2037 DNLTNNVRPQ
+2037 DNLTNNVRPH

-2064 GGKTWFNATQSS
+2064 GGKTWFNATQSA

-2196 TLTVRVEDEAGNVK
+2196 TLTVRVEDEAGNEK

-2225 DDIELVNDSGTRG
+2225 DAIELVNDNGIPG
-2238 DNLTNNANPHFRI
+2238 DNMTNDAHPQFRV

-2269 WVKATQSV
+2269 WVKATQSA

-2292 GDYTLNVKATDNAD
+2292 GDYTLNVKATDNAG

-2316 IDTTLSTPVIVL
+2316 IDTALSTPVIVL

-2333 SGVHGDNMTN
+2333 TGIQGDNMTN
-2343 RTQPTFALQQIDDD
+2343 RTQPTFNLQHIDDD

-2376 TKGTGGWTFTP
+2376 TKGVGGWTFTP
-2387 TASWTDGDYT
+2387 PTSWGAGDYT

-2437 NDNLT
+2437 DDNLT

-2472 ATQSST
+2472 ATQSAT

-2501 TDKAGNKTTQ
+2501 TDKAGNQTTQ
-2511 QLDFIIDTLLSEP
+2511 KLDFIIDTLLSEP

-2534 GTKGDNLTNVNKPTF
+2534 GIKGDNLTNANKPTF

-2568 GTGTKEVLTATKGA
+2568 GTKEVLTATKGA

-2595 DGDYTLTVRVEDDA
+2595 DGDYTLTVRVEDEA

-2616 PLTVTVDTHI
+2616 PLTVTVDTQI
-2626 AIDDIE
+2626 TIDAIE

-2707 GNQTT
+2707 GNKTT

-2724 TPTIAMDSRDD
+2724 TPTITMDSRDD

-2753 GNIDA
+2753 GNIDS
-2758 DAHSVILRITQG
+2758 DAQSVILRITQG
-2770 GNSQEVTLTQA
+2770 GNSQEVTLTQV

-2802 EVQDNAGNVR
+2802 EVTDNAGNVR

-2909 ATQTLEFSIDTRLS
+2909 ATQTLEFFIDTRLS

-3038 GDNVTKHV
+3038 GDNITKHV

-3093 GQHTLTVEV
+3093 GQHTLIVEV

-3111 ETLNFTI
+3111 GTLDFTI
-3118 DITLMTPTIE
+3118 DITLLTPTIE

-3147 QPIFVLGSID
+3147 QPVFVLGSID

-3214 APLKVTIDGT
+3214 APSKVTIDGT

-3279 VVFTNGQWRF
+3279 AVFTNGQWRF

-3318 FEVRI
+3318 LEVRI

-3354 IDVPGDVVQVRVTLD
+3354 IDVPGDVIQVRVTLD

-3593 QHTLLVD
+3593 KHTLLVD

-3664 HLDGRD
+3664 HIDGRD

-3710 ELKIE
+3710 ELQIE

-3727 TTDSGVNDHDNVTN
+3727 TTDSGINDHDNVTN

-3768 PVSKN
+3768 PISKN
-3773 AAGQWQFTA
+3773 AAGQWEFTA
-3782 GSALSDGHYT
+3782 GSALPDGHYT

-3906 FTIDTVVSDPRIDLL
+3906 FTIDTIVSDPSIDLL

-4062 VLKQTITVGADGNW
+4062 VLKHTITVGADGNW

-4363 VLPALGNDGNYELT
+4363 VLPALGNDGNYVLT

-4477 EDKAGNSQQKEIL
+4477 EDKAGNSQQKDIL

-4646 RAPILLQDDGKFNIH
+4646 RAPILLQDDGTFNIH

-4782 TFIDNPVMIAG
+4782 TFIDNPVMMAG

-4814 FGEMNQ
+4814 YGEMNQ

-4873 NFTIDTL
+4873 NFTIDTF

-5160 MKEVPVIS
+5160 MKETPVIS

-5179 DNITRDKQPTFIIG
+5179 DNITRDNQPTFIIG

-5270 GEDNGASDSDN
+5270 GEGNGASDSDN

-5351 SQQSAS
+5351 SLQSAS

-5366 TVTADSQHNDASD
+5366 TVTADSQHDDASD
-5379 DATAIAVTP
+5379 DATPTAVTP

-5479 EDGEYTMDVKFIDK
+5479 EDGEYTMDVKFLDK

-5542 AIDVFAVNEVTLPV
+5542 AIEVFAVNEVTLPV

>member
-127 AKKEADRAKEEAEKA
+127 AKKEADKAKEEAEKA

-155 VQNSSKQMEEML
+155 VQNSSKQIEEML
-167 QEFLADNVAK
+167 QNFLADNVAK

-451 NVTNSTLPTFIGVA
+451 NITNSTLPTFIGVA

-577 EEVIFKANDQGE
+577 EEVIFKANDKGE

-828 TVILHDSADSGVKGD
+828 TVMLHDSADSGVKGD

-960 KLYID
+960 KLYVD

-1044 IVKPTLHLKDIDP
+1044 IVNPTLHLKDIDP
-1057 DIISVQVWDAMS
+1057 DIISVQVWDAAS

-1193 WTDGS
+1193 WADGS

-1205 EDKAGNTNYS
+1205 EDKAGNTSYS

-1326 VIVLNSADD
+1326 VIVLDSADD
-1335 TGVQGDNMT
+1335 TGIQGDNMT
-1344 NRTQPTFALQHI
+1344 NSTQPTFALQHI

-1383 GWTFTPTA
+1383 GWSFTPTGA
-1391 SWTDGDYTLSVSV
+1391 WADGDYTLSVSV

-1426 IDNIELVN
+1426 INNIELVN

-1466 DGGKTWVTAAQ
+1466 DGGKTWFN
-1477 KATGVWEYIW
+1477 ATQSATPGVWDYIW
-1487 PDDVTDGSHTLTV
+1487 PDDVADGGYTLTV
-1500 EATDEAGNKATQTL
+1500 EATDKAGNKTTQEL

-1635 GIPGDNLTNEARPHF
+1635 GIPDDNLTNEARPHF

-1713 LDFTIDTLLS
+1713 LDFTIDTILS

-1910 TLNFTID
+1910 TLNFIID

-1975 TQIGGQWRFV
+1975 TQTNGQWRFV

-2019 TQIAIDHIE
+2019 TQITIDHIE

-2037 DNLTNNVRPQ
+2037 DNLTNNVRPH

-2064 GGKTWFNATQSS
+2064 GGKTWFNATQSA

-2120 SEPTIVLDNTDD
+2120 SEPTIVLDSTDD

-2176 KDATGNWSV
+2176 KGATGNWSV

-2196 TLTVRVEDEAGNVK
+2196 TLTVRVEDEAGNEK

-2225 DDIELVNDSGTRG
+2225 DVIELVNDNGIPG
-2238 DNLTNNANPHFRI
+2238 DNMTNDAHPQFRV

-2269 WVKATQSV
+2269 WVKATQSA

-2292 GDYTLNVKATDNAD
+2292 GDYTLNVKATDNAG

-2333 SGVHGDNMTN
+2333 TGIQGDNMTN
-2343 RTQPTFALQQIDDD
+2343 RTQPTFNLQHIDDD

-2376 TKGTGGWTFTP
+2376 TKDAGGWTFTP
-2387 TASWTDGDYT
+2387 PTSWGAGDYT

-2437 NDNLT
+2437 DDNLT
-2442 NNVRPQFQ
+2442 NNVRPHFQ

-2472 ATQSST
+2472 ATQSAT

-2501 TDKAGNKTTQ
+2501 TDKAGNQTTQ
-2511 QLDFIIDTLLSEP
+2511 KLDFIIDTMLSEP
-2524 TIVLDNTDDS
+2524 TIVLDSTDDS
-2534 GTKGDNLTNVNKPTF
+2534 GTKGDNLTNANKPTF
-2549 LLGNIDADARY
+2549 ILGNIDADARY

-2568 GTGTKEVLTATKGA
+2568 GTKEVLTATKGA

-2616 PLTVTVDTHI
+2616 PLTVTVDTQI
-2626 AIDDIE
+2626 TIDVIE

-2671 TWVRATQGTAGIWDY
+2671 TWVRATQGTAGTWDY

-2707 GNQTT
+2707 GNKTT

-2753 GNIDA
+2753 GNIDS
-2758 DAHSVILRITQG
+2758 DAQSVILRITQG
-2770 GNSQEVTLTQA
+2770 GNSQEVTLTQV

-2802 EVQDNAGNVR
+2802 EVTDNAGNVR

-2868 GANWVSAAQGI
+2868 GANWVSATQGI

-2909 ATQTLEFSIDTRLS
+2909 ATQTLEFFIDTRLS

-3093 GQHTLTVEV
+3093 GQHTLIVEV

-3111 ETLNFTI
+3111 GTLDFTI
-3118 DITLMTPTIE
+3118 DITLLTPTIE

-3147 QPIFVLGSID
+3147 QPVFVLGSID

-3253 DIRQVDSDV
+3253 DIRQIDSDV

-3279 VVFTNGQWRF
+3279 AVFTNGQWRF

-3318 FEVRI
+3318 LEVRI

-3670 YTIENTGGNLTFT
+3670 YTIENKGGNLTFT

-3768 PVSKN
+3768 PISKN

-3782 GSALSDGHYT
+3782 GSALPDGHYT

-3831 STDGITNIT
+3831 STDGI
-3840 SPRFEI
+3840 
-3846 SAREPLQSVTVILN
+3846 
-3860 GKSSTLTQGAG
+3860 
-3871 NKWLFTPDTPLV
+3871 
-3883 DGTYKIEIVA
+3883 
-3893 EDIAGNKISKEVS
+3893 
-3906 FTIDTVVSDPRIDLL
+3906 
-3921 DADDTGESAVDN
+3921 
-3933 ITSVTKPRFVIGNV
+3933 
-3947 PADIDTVVIRI
+3947 
-3958 NGVSYPV
+3958 
-3965 TANGNNLWEFQVPVA
+3965 
-3980 LNDGVYEA
+3980 
-3988 VVVFRDIA
+3988 
-3996 GNTSETKLPFTID
+3996 
-4009 TTTSVSVRMEPASD
+4009 
-4023 TGSSNSDNL
+4023 
-4032 TNKQNPKFEGT
+4032 
-4043 AEPNAKLVI
+4043 
-4052 TIVDDKSGRE
+4052 
-4062 VLKQTITVGADGNW
+4062 
-4076 SVTPNILPDG
+4076 
-4086 MYTINV
+4086 
-4092 VATDVAGNT
+4092 
-4101 AQTQERFTIDTV
+4101 
-4113 TIDPTIRLSDP
+4113 
-4124 SIDDQYEATS
+4124 
-4134 LRPEFKGLAEAF
+4134 
-4146 STIMIQWDGKV
+4146 
-4157 VGSANANAN
+4157 
-4166 GEWSWTPP
+4166 
-4174 SVLAPGSYV
+4174 
-4183 VSIVAKDKAGNESSQ
+4183 
-4198 VDFPV
+4198 
-4203 VIPVIDVTPPTIKL
+4203 
-4217 SEESDSGA
+4217 
-4225 LGDFTTN
+4225 
-4232 NKTPTLVGNT
+4232 
-4242 LPNAIVSIY
+4242 
-4251 VDGVK
+4251 
-4256 VGEATADT
+4256 
-4264 AGRYTFQLSEMK
+4264 
-4276 DGHYVVQ
+4276 
-4283 VGIVNPRDNSEL
+4283 
-4295 RSTAVDVTIDTEVA
+4295 
-4309 ELVWNI
+4309 
-4315 SGMHEG
+4315 
-4321 GYINTVTPEI
+4321 
-4331 GGTSEPNSKITIF
+4331 
-4344 VNGVEKAIA
+4344 
-4353 YTTGAGHWGV
+4353 
-4363 VLPALGNDGNYELT
+4363 
-4377 FKVEDVAGNIRE
+4377 
-4389 FGPQNVILDTVI
+4389 
-4401 SPLTVVLRE
+4401 
-4410 ADDSGKVGDW
+4410 
-4420 ITNKS
+4420 
-4425 HVTIDGTAEAG
+4425 
-4436 STLTIRNPQGVV
+4436 
-4448 IATLVVGNDGRWSAE
+4448 
-4463 LDLREGSNAFVVVS
+4463 
-4477 EDKAGNSQQKEIL
+4477 
-4490 IEHDTQIEIS
+4490 
-4500 DISLSRDT
+4500 
-4508 NSGDKYDLITNNKSP
+4508 
-4523 VLVAMTDPGATVQ
+4523 
-4536 VYINGVLQGTV
+4536 
-4547 EASSSGNIS
+4547 
-4556 YTMPANSADGE
+4556 
-4567 YQVQF
+4567 
-4572 VATDTAG
+4572 
-4579 NRVESAITTVTIDSQ
+4579 
-4594 IAVFDI
+4594 
-4600 DEDSL
+4600 
-4605 PALSNNRALSVSGV
+4605 
-4619 GEAGSQVS
+4619 
-4627 IFVDGK
+4627 
-4633 LVNVVMVEADGTW
+4633 
-4646 RAPILLQDDGKFNIH
+4646 
-4661 FSITDV
+4661 
-4667 AGNTEVSKDYSV
+4667 
-4679 DVDSSTDFPTLN
+4679 
-4691 LEDASNSGSLD
+4691 
-4702 DLITSH
+4702 
-4708 NKPVLVGTA
+4708 
-4717 EAGATIHI
+4717 
-4725 YVDEK
+4725 
-4730 IVANVLVLEDG
+4730 
-4741 TWSYQFDNALKDGEY
+4741 
-4756 SIRVVAEDPAGNTA
+4756 
-4770 ESPRLLVTIDTS
+4770 
-4782 TFIDNPVMIAG
+4782 
-4793 SDNGIFSNDS
+4793 
-4803 ITSQTRPAFSI
+4803 
-4814 FGEMNQ
+4814 
-4820 SVQIFI
+4820 
-4826 DGVLVDTITVTDRNQ
+4826 
-4841 VYRPESPLGDGS
+4841 
-4853 HSIYYVI
+4853 
-4860 TDKAGNTATSKTL
+4860 
-4873 NFTIDTL
+4873 
-4880 NTTPVAIDSIGGQT
+4880 
-4894 LAEMTGSDGK
+4894 
-4904 IYITDT
+4904 
-4910 TRNLLFSGSAEPNS
+4910 
-4924 KIEII
+4924 
-4929 INGLNVGEVWVN
+4929 
-4941 DKGHWQMPVNPLYF
+4941 
-4955 TEGQLDITVKSTDR
+4955 
-4969 AGNVNQEK
+4969 
-4977 YSIWV
+4977 
-4982 DTHIQVFT
+4982 
-4990 SELDDN
+4990 
-4996 KSSSKTDWW
+4996 
-5005 SNSSTITM
+5005 
-5013 RGMGEIG
+5013 
-5020 ATVSLIVA
+5020 
-5028 GVTLATAVVAANGQW
+5028 
-5043 ELSTDQLPEGKYDIT
+5043 
-5058 LSIEDNAGNRK
+5058 
-5069 EEVHEIFIDRTPPN
+5069 
-5083 APVVT
+5083 
-5088 YSDIVNDLIIMQ
+5088 
-5100 GTAEAK
+5100 
-5106 SQLIITDSN
+5106 
-5115 GNTYTLTVPDNGK
+5115 
-5128 WSMAIPYPSEGKF
+5128 
-5141 TITSVDAIGNRSDD
+5141 
-5155 VPLDI
+5155 
-5160 MKEVPVIS
+5160 
-5168 LSPDSDSGTVG
+5168 
-5179 DNITRDKQPTFIIG
+5179 
-5193 NLESDVVVVQV
+5193 
-5204 DINGT
+5204 
-5209 VYNAEKNADGVWFF
+5209 
-5223 TPGTPLADGSY
+5223 
-5234 TISVIASDAAGN
+5234 
-5246 QKNSLPITVTI
+5246 
-5257 DSTLTVPEIALAA
+5257 
-5270 GEDNGASDSDN
+5270 
-5281 VTNHNHTQPK
+5281 
-5291 FTLQHIDAD
+5291 
-5300 VTGVTVNVTHNGVTD
+5300 
-5315 IYQATQ
+5315 
-5321 GADGWTFTPP
+5321 
-5331 AAWND
+5331 
-5336 GTYTLSVTVVDRAGN
+5336 
-5351 SQQSAS
+5351 
-5357 LEVTVDSTV
+5357 
-5366 TVTADSQHNDASD
+5366 
-5379 DATAIAVTP
+5379 
-5388 PESETVNAESATHLR
+5388 
-5403 TVPSA
+5403 
-5408 AEESVVK
+5408 
-5415 ETAYSITL
+5415 
-5423 LNADSGDEI
+5423 
-5432 DRSISQTPSFEISV
+5432 
-5446 PENIVNVSVMFEGE
+5446 
-5460 EFTLPI
+5460 
-5466 TNQKAIFEVPLSL
+5466 
-5479 EDGEYTMDVKFIDK
+5479 
-5493 DDDFL
+5493 
-5498 IKEKTFSVDHSSAD
+5498 
-5512 IVNAMNAR
+5512 
-5520 GKTEDDI
+5520 
-5527 NDSPS
+5527 
-5532 TSSVGHNNNG
+5532 
-5542 AIDVFAVNEVTLPV
+5542 
-5556 DNQEEH
+5556 
-5562 A
+5562 

>member
-41 TPRGSVIIVN
+41 TPHGSVIIVN

-117 LKKQLDDAEN
+117 LKKQLDEAEN
-127 AKKEADRAKEEAEKA
+127 AKKEADKAKEEAEKA

-155 VQNSSKQMEEML
+155 VQNSSKQIEEML
-167 QEFLADNVAK
+167 QNFLADNVAK

-322 GSAKLVI
+322 GSTKLVI

-429 TIPPEKPT
+429 TIAPEKPT

-451 NVTNSTLPTFIGVA
+451 SITNSTLPTFIGVA

-532 YFSAEIETTNDSGI
+532 YFSAEIETTDDSGI

-577 EEVIFKANDQGE
+577 EEVIFKANDKGE

-594 TSDSVEGINN
+594 TSDSVEGVNN

-626 TIAPVPPTVSLE
+626 TVAPVPPTVSLE
-638 DYVVLPNGIILSG
+638 DFVVLPNGIILSG

-828 TVILHDSADSGVKGD
+828 TVMLHDSADSGVKGD

-1037 ADDNLTN
+1037 SDDNLTN

-1057 DIISVQVWDAMS
+1057 DIISVQVWDAAS

-1193 WTDGS
+1193 WADGS

-1344 NRTQPTFALQHI
+1344 NSTQPTFALQHI

-1371 VTTTFDATKGTG
+1371 VTTTFDATKGVG
-1383 GWTFTPTA
+1383 GWSFTPTGA
-1391 SWTDGDYTLSVSV
+1391 
-1404 EDKAGNTSHS
+1404 
-1414 ASLTVTVDTQIA
+1414 
-1426 IDNIELVN
+1426 
-1434 DSGIPND
+1434 
-1441 NLTNNVRPHFQV
+1441 
-1453 TVPTDVNVVRLSI
+1453 
-1466 DGGKTWVTAAQ
+1466 
-1477 KATGVWEYIW
+1477 
-1487 PDDVTDGSHTLTV
+1487 
-1500 EATDEAGNKATQTL
+1500 
-1514 DFTIDTTLSVPTL
+1514 
-1527 SLDSADDSG
+1527 
-1536 IAGDNITNVKTPGFT
+1536 
-1551 LNNIDTDVSRV
+1551 
-1562 IVEVMH
+1562 
-1568 NGIKQE
+1568 
-1574 VPLVQTGGQ
+1574 
-1583 WRFAPTSDWAD
+1583 WA
-1594 GDYILTVKVE
+1594 
-1604 DRAGNVKQSAP
+1604 
-1615 LTVTVDTHIAIDR
+1615 
-1628 IELVNDS
+1628 
-1635 GIPGDNLTNEARPHF
+1635 
-1650 QVTVPADVNGVRLSI
+1650 
-1665 DGGKTWFDA
+1665 
-1674 TQSAT
+1674 
-1679 SGVWDYTWLTNVAN
+1679 
-1693 GPHTLM
+1693 
-1699 VEASDKAGNKTTQK
+1699 
-1713 LDFTIDTLLS
+1713 
-1723 EPTITLD
+1723 
-1730 SADDSAAGDNITN
+1730 
-1743 VKMPGFTLGNI
+1743 
-1754 DADVTKVV
+1754 
-1762 VTVAH
+1762 
-1767 DGKNQQIEL
+1767 
-1776 IKNGGVWRFTPG
+1776 
-1788 AAWTDGDYTLTV
+1788 
-1800 KVEDKAGNTN
+1800 
-1810 YSAPLTVTI
+1810 
-1819 DTQTSID
+1819 
-1826 RIELLNDT
+1826 
-1834 GIVGDNLTNEAR
+1834 
-1846 PQFHITVPTD
+1846 
-1856 VNSVQ
+1856 
-1861 LSLDGGIN
+1861 
-1869 WVNATLTSDG
+1869 
-1879 VWEYIWPT
+1879 
-1887 DLVENTYT
+1887 
-1895 LTVKATDVAGNTATE
+1895 
-1910 TLNFTID
+1910 
-1917 TTLSTPTITLD
+1917 
-1928 SADDSGTA
+1928 
-1936 NDNKTN
+1936 
-1942 VKTPGFIIGG
+1942 
-1952 IDSDVTQVVVQVM
+1952 
-1965 RDGHSEEVEL
+1965 
-1975 TQIGGQWRFV
+1975 
-1985 PGSAWTDGDY
+1985 
-1995 TLTVTVKDEAGNIRH
+1995 
-2010 SAPLTVTID
+2010 
-2019 TQIAIDHIE
+2019 
-2028 LVNDSGIPD
+2028 
-2037 DNLTNNVRPQ
+2037 
-2047 FQVTVPTDVNV
+2047 
-2058 VRLSID
+2058 
-2064 GGKTWFNATQSS
+2064 
-2076 TPGVWDYTWLADVG
+2076 
-2090 EGKHTLTV
+2090 
-2098 EATDKAGN
+2098 
-2106 KTTQQLD
+2106 
-2113 FIIDTLL
+2113 
-2120 SEPTIVLDNTDD
+2120 
-2132 SGTKGDN
+2132 
-2139 LTNVNKP
+2139 
-2146 TFLLGNIDAD
+2146 
-2156 ARYVT
+2156 
-2161 VEVQHGGTKEVLTAT
+2161 
-2176 KDATGNWSV
+2176 
-2185 TPTGTWADGDY
+2185 
-2196 TLTVRVEDEAGNVK
+2196 
-2210 HSASLTVTVDTQITI
+2210 
-2225 DDIELVNDSGTRG
+2225 
-2238 DNLTNNANPHFRI
+2238 
-2251 TVPGDV
+2251 
-2257 NEVSLS
+2257 
-2263 IDGGVT
+2263 
-2269 WVKATQSV
+2269 
-2277 TPGVWNYTWPGTVPD
+2277 
-2292 GDYTLNVKATDNAD
+2292 
-2306 NTVTETLHFT
+2306 
-2316 IDTTLSTPVIVL
+2316 
-2328 DSADD
+2328 
-2333 SGVHGDNMTN
+2333 
-2343 RTQPTFALQQIDDD
+2343 
-2357 AVRVTVSVEHGGV
+2357 
-2370 TTTFDA
+2370 
-2376 TKGTGGWTFTP
+2376 
-2387 TASWTDGDYT
+2387 DGDYT

-2437 NDNLT
+2437 DDNLT

-2472 ATQSST
+2472 ATQSAT

-2501 TDKAGNKTTQ
+2501 TDKAGNQTTQ
-2511 QLDFIIDTLLSEP
+2511 KLDFIIDTLLSEP

-2534 GTKGDNLTNVNKPTF
+2534 GIKGDNLTNANKPTF

-2568 GTGTKEVLTATKGA
+2568 STKEVLTATKGA

-2595 DGDYTLTVRVEDDA
+2595 DGDYTLTVRVEDEA

-2616 PLTVTVDTHI
+2616 PLTVTVDTQI
-2626 AIDDIE
+2626 TIDVIE

-2707 GNQTT
+2707 GNKTT

-2724 TPTIAMDSRDD
+2724 TPTITMDSRDD

-2753 GNIDA
+2753 GNIDS
-2758 DAHSVILRITQG
+2758 DAQSVILRITQG
-2770 GNSQEVTLTQA
+2770 GNSQEVTLTQV

-2802 EVQDNAGNVR
+2802 EVTDNAGNVR

-2909 ATQTLEFSIDTRLS
+2909 ATQTLEFFIDTRLS

-3093 GQHTLTVEV
+3093 GQHTLIVEV

-3111 ETLNFTI
+3111 GTLDFTI
-3118 DITLMTPTIE
+3118 DITLLTPTIE

-3147 QPIFVLGSID
+3147 QPVFVLGSID

-3279 VVFTNGQWRF
+3279 AVFTNGQWRF

-3318 FEVRI
+3318 LEVRI

-3354 IDVPGDVVQVRVTLD
+3354 IDVPGDVIQVRVTLD

-3593 QHTLLVD
+3593 KHTLLVD

-3664 HLDGRD
+3664 HIDGRD

-3710 ELKIE
+3710 ELQIE

-3768 PVSKN
+3768 PISKN
-3773 AAGQWQFTA
+3773 AAGQWEFTA
-3782 GSALSDGHYT
+3782 GSALPDGHYT

-3906 FTIDTVVSDPRIDLL
+3906 FTIDTIVSDPSIDLL

-4062 VLKQTITVGADGNW
+4062 VLKHTITVGADGNW

-4363 VLPALGNDGNYELT
+4363 VLPALGNDGNYVLT

-4477 EDKAGNSQQKEIL
+4477 EDKAGNSQQKDIL

-4646 RAPILLQDDGKFNIH
+4646 RAPILLQDDGTFNIH

-4782 TFIDNPVMIAG
+4782 TFIDNPVMMAG

-4814 FGEMNQ
+4814 YGEMNQ

-5179 DNITRDKQPTFIIG
+5179 DNITRDNQPTFIIG

-5270 GEDNGASDSDN
+5270 GEGNGVSDSDN

-5351 SQQSAS
+5351 SLQSAS

-5366 TVTADSQHNDASD
+5366 TVTADSQHDDASD
-5379 DATAIAVTP
+5379 DATPTAVTP

-5479 EDGEYTMDVKFIDK
+5479 EDGEYTMDVKFLDK

-5542 AIDVFAVNEVTLPV
+5542 AIEVFAVNEVTLPV

>member
-41 TPRGSVIIVN
+41 TPHGSVIIVN

-127 AKKEADRAKEEAEKA
+127 AKKEADKAKEEAEKA

-155 VQNSSKQMEEML
+155 VQNSSKQIEEML
-167 QEFLADNVAK
+167 QNFLADNVAK

-532 YFSAEIETTNDSGI
+532 YFSAEIETTDDSGI

-577 EEVIFKANDQGE
+577 EEVIFKANDKGE

-594 TSDSVEGINN
+594 TSDSVEGVNN

-626 TIAPVPPTVSLE
+626 TVAPVPPTVSLE
-638 DYVVLPNGIILSG
+638 DFVVLPNGIILSG

-828 TVILHDSADSGVKGD
+828 TVMLHDSADSGVKGD

-1057 DIISVQVWDAMS
+1057 DIISVQVWDAAS

-1187 FTPGNT
+1187 FIPGNT
-1193 WTDGS
+1193 WADGS

-1326 VIVLNSADD
+1326 VIVLDSADD

-1383 GWTFTPTA
+1383 GWTFTPPT
-1391 SWTDGDYTLSVSV
+1391 SWADGDYTLSVSV

-1426 IDNIELVN
+1426 INNIELVN

-1466 DGGKTWVTAAQ
+1466 DGGKTWFNATQSAT
-1477 KATGVWEYIW
+1477 TGVWDYIW
-1487 PDDVTDGSHTLTV
+1487 PDDVADGGYTLTV

-1713 LDFTIDTLLS
+1713 LDFTIDTILS

-1910 TLNFTID
+1910 TLNFIID

-1975 TQIGGQWRFV
+1975 TQTNGQWRFV

-2019 TQIAIDHIE
+2019 TQITIDHIE

-2037 DNLTNNVRPQ
+2037 DNLTNNVRPH

-2064 GGKTWFNATQSS
+2064 GGKTWFNATQSA

-2120 SEPTIVLDNTDD
+2120 SEPTIVLDSTDD

-2196 TLTVRVEDEAGNVK
+2196 TLTVRVEDEAGNEK

-2225 DDIELVNDSGTRG
+2225 DVIELVNDNGIPG
-2238 DNLTNNANPHFRI
+2238 DNMTNDAHPQFRV

-2269 WVKATQSV
+2269 WVKATQSA

-2292 GDYTLNVKATDNAD
+2292 GDYTLNVKATDNAG

-2316 IDTTLSTPVIVL
+2316 IDTTLSVPVIVL
-2328 DSADD
+2328 NSADD
-2333 SGVHGDNMTN
+2333 TGVQGDNMTN
-2343 RTQPTFALQQIDDD
+2343 STQPTFALQHIDDD

-2376 TKGTGGWTFTP
+2376 TKGVGGWSFTP
-2387 TASWTDGDYT
+2387 TGAWADGDYT

-2437 NDNLT
+2437 DDNLT
-2442 NNVRPQFQ
+2442 NNVRPHFQ

-2472 ATQSST
+2472 ATQSAT

-2501 TDKAGNKTTQ
+2501 TDKAGNQTTQ
-2511 QLDFIIDTLLSEP
+2511 KLDFIIDTLLSEP
-2524 TIVLDNTDDS
+2524 TIVLDSTDDS
-2534 GTKGDNLTNVNKPTF
+2534 GTKGDNLTNANKPTF
-2549 LLGNIDADARY
+2549 ILGNIDADARY

-2568 GTGTKEVLTATKGA
+2568 GTKEVLTATKGA

-2616 PLTVTVDTHI
+2616 PLTVTVDTQI
-2626 AIDDIE
+2626 TIDVIE

-2671 TWVRATQGTAGIWDY
+2671 TWVRATQGTAGTWDY

-2707 GNQTT
+2707 GNKTT

-2753 GNIDA
+2753 GNIDS
-2758 DAHSVILRITQG
+2758 DAQSVILRITQG
-2770 GNSQEVTLTQA
+2770 GNSQEVTLTQV

-2802 EVQDNAGNVR
+2802 EVTDNAGNVR

-2868 GANWVSAAQGI
+2868 GANWVSATQGI

-2909 ATQTLEFSIDTRLS
+2909 ATQTLEFFIDTRLS

-3147 QPIFVLGSID
+3147 QPVFVLGSID

-3191 ALADGSYT
+3191 ALVDGSYT

-3253 DIRQVDSDV
+3253 DIHQVDSDV

-3279 VVFTNGQWRF
+3279 AVFTNGQWRF

-3664 HLDGRD
+3664 HIDGRD

-3710 ELKIE
+3710 ELRIE

-3768 PVSKN
+3768 PISKN
-3773 AAGQWQFTA
+3773 AAGQWEFTA
-3782 GSALSDGHYT
+3782 GSALPDGHYT

-3906 FTIDTVVSDPRIDLL
+3906 FTIDTIVSDPSIDLL

-4023 TGSSNSDNL
+4023 TGNSNSDNL

-4124 SIDDQYEATS
+4124 SIDDQHEATS
-4134 LRPEFKGLAEAF
+4134 LRPEFKGFAEAF

-4232 NKTPTLVGNT
+4232 NKTPTLIGST
-4242 LPNAIVSIY
+4242 LPNTIVSIY

-4295 RSTAVDVTIDTEVA
+4295 RSTAVDLTIDTEVA

-4646 RAPILLQDDGKFNIH
+4646 RAPILLQDDGTFNIH

-4782 TFIDNPVMIAG
+4782 TFIDNPVMMAG

-4814 FGEMNQ
+4814 YGEMNQ

-4894 LAEMTGSDGK
+4894 LAEMTSSDGK

-5155 VPLDI
+5155 VSLDI

-5270 GEDNGASDSDN
+5270 GEDNGVSDSDN
-5281 VTNHNHTQPK
+5281 VTNHTQPK

-5315 IYQATQ
+5315 TYQATQ

-5357 LEVTVDSTV
+5357 LAVTVDSTV
-5366 TVTADSQHNDASD
+5366 TVTADSQHDDASD
-5379 DATAIAVTP
+5379 DATATAVTP

-5446 PENIVNVSVMFEGE
+5446 PENIVNVSIMFEGE

-5493 DDDFL
+5493 DNDFL

>member
-41 TPRGSVIIVN
+41 TPHGSVIIVN

-117 LKKQLDDAEN
+117 LKKQLDEAEN
-127 AKKEADRAKEEAEKA
+127 AKKEADKAKEEAEKA

-155 VQNSSKQMEEML
+155 VQNSSKQIEEML
-167 QEFLADNVAK
+167 QNFLADNVAK

-429 TIPPEKPT
+429 TIAPEKPT

-451 NVTNSTLPTFIGVA
+451 SITNSTLPTFIGVA

-532 YFSAEIETTNDSGI
+532 YFSAEIETTDDSGI

-577 EEVIFKANDQGE
+577 EEVIFKANDKGE

-594 TSDSVEGINN
+594 TSDSVEGVNN

-618 FSFSYVID
+618 FSFSYIID
-626 TIAPVPPTVSLE
+626 TVAPVPPTVSLE
-638 DYVVLPNGIILSG
+638 DFVVLPNGIILSG

-828 TVILHDSADSGVKGD
+828 TVMLHDSADSGVKGD

-1037 ADDNLTN
+1037 SDDNLTN

-1057 DIISVQVWDAMS
+1057 DIISVQVWDAAS

-1193 WTDGS
+1193 WADGS

-1344 NRTQPTFALQHI
+1344 NSTQPTFALQHI

-1383 GWTFTPTA
+1383 GWTFTPPT
-1391 SWTDGDYTLSVSV
+1391 SWADGDYTLSVSV

-1426 IDNIELVN
+1426 INNIELVN

-1466 DGGKTWVTAAQ
+1466 DGGKTWFN
-1477 KATGVWEYIW
+1477 ATQNATPGVWDYIW
-1487 PDDVTDGSHTLTV
+1487 PDDVADGGYTLTV
-1500 EATDEAGNKATQTL
+1500 EATDEAGNKTTQTL

-1562 IVEVMH
+1562 TVEVMH

-1679 SGVWDYTWLTNVAN
+1679 PGVWDYTWLTNVAN

-1713 LDFTIDTLLS
+1713 LDFIIDTMLS

-1910 TLNFTID
+1910 TLNFIID

-1975 TQIGGQWRFV
+1975 TQTNGQWRFV

-2037 DNLTNNVRPQ
+2037 DNLTNEARPH

-2064 GGKTWFNATQSS
+2064 GGKTWFNATQSA

-2196 TLTVRVEDEAGNVK
+2196 TLTVRVEDEAGNEK

-2225 DDIELVNDSGTRG
+2225 DAIELVNDNGIPG
-2238 DNLTNNANPHFRI
+2238 DNMTNDAHPQFRV

-2269 WVKATQSV
+2269 WVKATQSA

-2292 GDYTLNVKATDNAD
+2292 GDYTLNVKATDNAG

-2333 SGVHGDNMTN
+2333 TGIQGDNMTN
-2343 RTQPTFALQQIDDD
+2343 RTQPTFNLQHIDDD

-2376 TKGTGGWTFTP
+2376 TKGVGGWTFTP
-2387 TASWTDGDYT
+2387 PTSWGAGDYT

-2437 NDNLT
+2437 DDNLT

-2472 ATQSST
+2472 ATQSAT

-2501 TDKAGNKTTQ
+2501 TDKAGNQTTQ

-2568 GTGTKEVLTATKGA
+2568 GTKEVLTATKDA
-2582 TGIWSVTP
+2582 TGNWSVTP

-2595 DGDYTLTVRVEDDA
+2595 DGDYTLTVRVEDEA
-2609 GNVKYSA
+2609 GNEKHSA
-2616 PLTVTVDTHI
+2616 SLTVTVDTQI
-2626 AIDDIE
+2626 TIDAIE

-2707 GNQTT
+2707 GNKTT

-2724 TPTIAMDSRDD
+2724 TPTITMDSRDD

-2753 GNIDA
+2753 GNIDS
-2758 DAHSVILRITQG
+2758 DAQSVILRITQG
-2770 GNSQEVTLTQA
+2770 GNSQEVTLTQV

-2909 ATQTLEFSIDTRLS
+2909 ATQTLEFFIDTRLS

-3038 GDNVTKHV
+3038 GDNITKHV

-3093 GQHTLTVEV
+3093 GQHTLIVEV

-3111 ETLNFTI
+3111 GTLDFTI
-3118 DITLMTPTIE
+3118 DITLLTPTIE

-3279 VVFTNGQWRF
+3279 AVFTNGQWRF

-3318 FEVRI
+3318 LEVRI

-3354 IDVPGDVVQVRVTLD
+3354 IDVPGDVIQVRVTLD

-3593 QHTLLVD
+3593 KHTLLVD

-3664 HLDGRD
+3664 HIDGRD

-3710 ELKIE
+3710 ELQIE

-3768 PVSKN
+3768 PISKN
-3773 AAGQWQFTA
+3773 AAGQWEFTA
-3782 GSALSDGHYT
+3782 GSALPDGHYT

-3906 FTIDTVVSDPRIDLL
+3906 FTIDTIVSDPSIDLL

-4062 VLKQTITVGADGNW
+4062 VLKHTITVGADGNW

-4477 EDKAGNSQQKEIL
+4477 EDKAGNSQQKDIL

-4646 RAPILLQDDGKFNIH
+4646 RAPILLQDDGTFNIH

-4782 TFIDNPVMIAG
+4782 TFIDNPAMVAG

-4803 ITSQTRPAFSI
+4803 ITSQTRPTFSI
-4814 FGEMNQ
+4814 SGEMNQ

-4873 NFTIDTL
+4873 NFTIDTF
-4880 NTTPVAIDSIGGQT
+4880 NTTPVAIDSIGGQ
-4894 LAEMTGSDGK
+4894 
-4904 IYITDT
+4904 
-4910 TRNLLFSGSAEPNS
+4910 
-4924 KIEII
+4924 
-4929 INGLNVGEVWVN
+4929 
-4941 DKGHWQMPVNPLYF
+4941 
-4955 TEGQLDITVKSTDR
+4955 
-4969 AGNVNQEK
+4969 
-4977 YSIWV
+4977 
-4982 DTHIQVFT
+4982 
-4990 SELDDN
+4990 
-4996 KSSSKTDWW
+4996 
-5005 SNSSTITM
+5005 
-5013 RGMGEIG
+5013 
-5020 ATVSLIVA
+5020 
-5028 GVTLATAVVAANGQW
+5028 
-5043 ELSTDQLPEGKYDIT
+5043 
-5058 LSIEDNAGNRK
+5058 
-5069 EEVHEIFIDRTPPN
+5069 
-5083 APVVT
+5083 
-5088 YSDIVNDLIIMQ
+5088 
-5100 GTAEAK
+5100 
-5106 SQLIITDSN
+5106 
-5115 GNTYTLTVPDNGK
+5115 
-5128 WSMAIPYPSEGKF
+5128 
-5141 TITSVDAIGNRSDD
+5141 
-5155 VPLDI
+5155 
-5160 MKEVPVIS
+5160 
-5168 LSPDSDSGTVG
+5168 
-5179 DNITRDKQPTFIIG
+5179 
-5193 NLESDVVVVQV
+5193 
-5204 DINGT
+5204 
-5209 VYNAEKNADGVWFF
+5209 
-5223 TPGTPLADGSY
+5223 
-5234 TISVIASDAAGN
+5234 
-5246 QKNSLPITVTI
+5246 
-5257 DSTLTVPEIALAA
+5257 
-5270 GEDNGASDSDN
+5270 
-5281 VTNHNHTQPK
+5281 
-5291 FTLQHIDAD
+5291 
-5300 VTGVTVNVTHNGVTD
+5300 
-5315 IYQATQ
+5315 
-5321 GADGWTFTPP
+5321 
-5331 AAWND
+5331 
-5336 GTYTLSVTVVDRAGN
+5336 
-5351 SQQSAS
+5351 
-5357 LEVTVDSTV
+5357 
-5366 TVTADSQHNDASD
+5366 
-5379 DATAIAVTP
+5379 
-5388 PESETVNAESATHLR
+5388 
-5403 TVPSA
+5403 
-5408 AEESVVK
+5408 
-5415 ETAYSITL
+5415 
-5423 LNADSGDEI
+5423 
-5432 DRSISQTPSFEISV
+5432 
-5446 PENIVNVSVMFEGE
+5446 
-5460 EFTLPI
+5460 
-5466 TNQKAIFEVPLSL
+5466 
-5479 EDGEYTMDVKFIDK
+5479 
-5493 DDDFL
+5493 
-5498 IKEKTFSVDHSSAD
+5498 
-5512 IVNAMNAR
+5512 
-5520 GKTEDDI
+5520 
-5527 NDSPS
+5527 
-5532 TSSVGHNNNG
+5532 
-5542 AIDVFAVNEVTLPV
+5542 
-5556 DNQEEH
+5556 
-5562 A
+5562 

>member
-127 AKKEADRAKEEAEKA
+127 AKKEADKAKEEAEKA

-451 NVTNSTLPTFIGVA
+451 NITNSTLPTFIGVA

-577 EEVIFKANDQGE
+577 EEVIFKANDKGE

-828 TVILHDSADSGVKGD
+828 TVMLHDSADSGVKGD

-1037 ADDNLTN
+1037 SDDNLTN

-1193 WTDGS
+1193 WADGS

-1215 APLTVVIDTQIA
+1215 TPLTVVIDTQIA

-1269 GNSWVQATPGV
+1269 GHSWVQATPGV

-1319 DTTLSVP
+1319 DSTLSVP
-1326 VIVLNSADD
+1326 VIVLNNADD
-1335 TGVQGDNMT
+1335 TGIQGDN
-1344 NRTQPTFALQHI
+1344 L
-1356 DDDAVRVTVSVEHGG
+1356 
-1371 VTTTFDATKGTG
+1371 
-1383 GWTFTPTA
+1383 
-1391 SWTDGDYTLSVSV
+1391 
-1404 EDKAGNTSHS
+1404 
-1414 ASLTVTVDTQIA
+1414 
-1426 IDNIELVN
+1426 
-1434 DSGIPND
+1434 
-1441 NLTNNVRPHFQV
+1441 
-1453 TVPTDVNVVRLSI
+1453 
-1466 DGGKTWVTAAQ
+1466 
-1477 KATGVWEYIW
+1477 
-1487 PDDVTDGSHTLTV
+1487 
-1500 EATDEAGNKATQTL
+1500 
-1514 DFTIDTTLSVPTL
+1514 
-1527 SLDSADDSG
+1527 
-1536 IAGDNITNVKTPGFT
+1536 
-1551 LNNIDTDVSRV
+1551 
-1562 IVEVMH
+1562 
-1568 NGIKQE
+1568 
-1574 VPLVQTGGQ
+1574 
-1583 WRFAPTSDWAD
+1583 
-1594 GDYILTVKVE
+1594 
-1604 DRAGNVKQSAP
+1604 
-1615 LTVTVDTHIAIDR
+1615 
-1628 IELVNDS
+1628 
-1635 GIPGDNLTNEARPHF
+1635 
-1650 QVTVPADVNGVRLSI
+1650 
-1665 DGGKTWFDA
+1665 
-1674 TQSAT
+1674 
-1679 SGVWDYTWLTNVAN
+1679 
-1693 GPHTLM
+1693 
-1699 VEASDKAGNKTTQK
+1699 
-1713 LDFTIDTLLS
+1713 
-1723 EPTITLD
+1723 
-1730 SADDSAAGDNITN
+1730 
-1743 VKMPGFTLGNI
+1743 
-1754 DADVTKVV
+1754 
-1762 VTVAH
+1762 
-1767 DGKNQQIEL
+1767 
-1776 IKNGGVWRFTPG
+1776 
-1788 AAWTDGDYTLTV
+1788 
-1800 KVEDKAGNTN
+1800 
-1810 YSAPLTVTI
+1810 
-1819 DTQTSID
+1819 
-1826 RIELLNDT
+1826 
-1834 GIVGDNLTNEAR
+1834 
-1846 PQFHITVPTD
+1846 
-1856 VNSVQ
+1856 
-1861 LSLDGGIN
+1861 
-1869 WVNATLTSDG
+1869 
-1879 VWEYIWPT
+1879 
-1887 DLVENTYT
+1887 
-1895 LTVKATDVAGNTATE
+1895 
-1910 TLNFTID
+1910 
-1917 TTLSTPTITLD
+1917 
-1928 SADDSGTA
+1928 
-1936 NDNKTN
+1936 
-1942 VKTPGFIIGG
+1942 
-1952 IDSDVTQVVVQVM
+1952 
-1965 RDGHSEEVEL
+1965 
-1975 TQIGGQWRFV
+1975 
-1985 PGSAWTDGDY
+1985 
-1995 TLTVTVKDEAGNIRH
+1995 
-2010 SAPLTVTID
+2010 
-2019 TQIAIDHIE
+2019 
-2028 LVNDSGIPD
+2028 
-2037 DNLTNNVRPQ
+2037 
-2047 FQVTVPTDVNV
+2047 
-2058 VRLSID
+2058 
-2064 GGKTWFNATQSS
+2064 
-2076 TPGVWDYTWLADVG
+2076 
-2090 EGKHTLTV
+2090 
-2098 EATDKAGN
+2098 
-2106 KTTQQLD
+2106 
-2113 FIIDTLL
+2113 
-2120 SEPTIVLDNTDD
+2120 
-2132 SGTKGDN
+2132 
-2139 LTNVNKP
+2139 
-2146 TFLLGNIDAD
+2146 
-2156 ARYVT
+2156 
-2161 VEVQHGGTKEVLTAT
+2161 
-2176 KDATGNWSV
+2176 
-2185 TPTGTWADGDY
+2185 
-2196 TLTVRVEDEAGNVK
+2196 
-2210 HSASLTVTVDTQITI
+2210 
-2225 DDIELVNDSGTRG
+2225 
-2238 DNLTNNANPHFRI
+2238 
-2251 TVPGDV
+2251 
-2257 NEVSLS
+2257 
-2263 IDGGVT
+2263 
-2269 WVKATQSV
+2269 
-2277 TPGVWNYTWPGTVPD
+2277 
-2292 GDYTLNVKATDNAD
+2292 
-2306 NTVTETLHFT
+2306 
-2316 IDTTLSTPVIVL
+2316 
-2328 DSADD
+2328 
-2333 SGVHGDNMTN
+2333 TN

-2387 TASWTDGDYT
+2387 PALWADGDYT

-2437 NDNLT
+2437 DDNLT
-2442 NNVRPQFQ
+2442 NNVRPHFQ

-2472 ATQSST
+2472 ATQSAT

-2501 TDKAGNKTTQ
+2501 TDKAGNQTTQ
-2511 QLDFIIDTLLSEP
+2511 KLDFIIDTMLSEP
-2524 TIVLDNTDDS
+2524 TIVLDSTDDS
-2534 GTKGDNLTNVNKPTF
+2534 GTKGDNLTNANKPTF
-2549 LLGNIDADARY
+2549 ILGNIDADARY

-2568 GTGTKEVLTATKGA
+2568 GTKEVLTATKGA

-2616 PLTVTVDTHI
+2616 PLTVTVDTQI
-2626 AIDDIE
+2626 TIDVIE

-2671 TWVRATQGTAGIWDY
+2671 TWVRATQGTAGTWDY

-2770 GNSQEVTLTQA
+2770 GNSQEVTLTQV

-2909 ATQTLEFSIDTRLS
+2909 ATQTLEFFIDTRLS

-2998 LTVTVED
+2998 LTVTV
-3005 RAGNTR
+3005 
-3011 PSTPLTVTVDTQI
+3011 DTQI
-3024 AIDHIELVNDSGVP
+3024 AIDRIELVNDSGVP

-3118 DITLMTPTIE
+3118 DITLLTPTIE

-3147 QPIFVLGSID
+3147 QPVFVLGSID

-3279 VVFTNGQWRF
+3279 AVFTNGQWRF

-3318 FEVRI
+3318 LEVRI

-3400 RVEATDE
+3400 RVEATDQ

-3608 AQETLQFTIDTTLRE
+3608 AQETLQFTIDTTLQE

-4062 VLKQTITVGADGNW
+4062 VLKHTITVGADGNW

-4436 STLTIRNPQGVV
+4436 STLTIRNPQGGV

-4477 EDKAGNSQQKEIL
+4477 EDKAGNSQQKDIL

-4646 RAPILLQDDGKFNIH
+4646 RAPILLQDDGTFNIH

-4782 TFIDNPVMIAG
+4782 TFIDNPVMMAG

-5160 MKEVPVIS
+5160 MKETPVIS
-5168 LSPDSDSGTVG
+5168 LSPDSDSGTAG
-5179 DNITRDKQPTFIIG
+5179 DNITRDNQPTFIIG

>member
-127 AKKEADRAKEEAEKA
+127 AKKEADKAKEEAEKA

-451 NVTNSTLPTFIGVA
+451 NITNSTLPTFIGVA

-532 YFSAEIETTNDSGI
+532 YFSAEIETTDDSGI

-577 EEVIFKANDQGE
+577 EEVVFKANDQGE

-626 TIAPVPPTVSLE
+626 TIAPLPPTVSLE

-828 TVILHDSADSGVKGD
+828 TVMLHDSADSGVKGD

-960 KLYID
+960 KLYVD

-1037 ADDNLTN
+1037 SDDNLTN

-1057 DIISVQVWDAMS
+1057 DIISVQVWDAAS

-1177 ELSHLNGSWL
+1177 ELSHHNGSWL

-1193 WTDGS
+1193 WADGS

-1383 GWTFTPTA
+1383 GWTFTPPA
-1391 SWTDGDYTLSVSV
+1391 LWADGDYTLSVSV

-1414 ASLTVTVDTQIA
+1414 ASLKVTVDTQIG

-1441 NLTNNVRPHFQV
+1441 NQ
-1453 TVPTDVNVVRLSI
+1453 
-1466 DGGKTWVTAAQ
+1466 
-1477 KATGVWEYIW
+1477 
-1487 PDDVTDGSHTLTV
+1487 
-1500 EATDEAGNKATQTL
+1500 
-1514 DFTIDTTLSVPTL
+1514 
-1527 SLDSADDSG
+1527 
-1536 IAGDNITNVKTPGFT
+1536 
-1551 LNNIDTDVSRV
+1551 
-1562 IVEVMH
+1562 
-1568 NGIKQE
+1568 
-1574 VPLVQTGGQ
+1574 
-1583 WRFAPTSDWAD
+1583 
-1594 GDYILTVKVE
+1594 
-1604 DRAGNVKQSAP
+1604 
-1615 LTVTVDTHIAIDR
+1615 
-1628 IELVNDS
+1628 
-1635 GIPGDNLTNEARPHF
+1635 
-1650 QVTVPADVNGVRLSI
+1650 
-1665 DGGKTWFDA
+1665 
-1674 TQSAT
+1674 
-1679 SGVWDYTWLTNVAN
+1679 
-1693 GPHTLM
+1693 
-1699 VEASDKAGNKTTQK
+1699 
-1713 LDFTIDTLLS
+1713 
-1723 EPTITLD
+1723 
-1730 SADDSAAGDNITN
+1730 
-1743 VKMPGFTLGNI
+1743 
-1754 DADVTKVV
+1754 
-1762 VTVAH
+1762 
-1767 DGKNQQIEL
+1767 
-1776 IKNGGVWRFTPG
+1776 
-1788 AAWTDGDYTLTV
+1788 
-1800 KVEDKAGNTN
+1800 
-1810 YSAPLTVTI
+1810 
-1819 DTQTSID
+1819 
-1826 RIELLNDT
+1826 
-1834 GIVGDNLTNEAR
+1834 
-1846 PQFHITVPTD
+1846 
-1856 VNSVQ
+1856 
-1861 LSLDGGIN
+1861 
-1869 WVNATLTSDG
+1869 
-1879 VWEYIWPT
+1879 
-1887 DLVENTYT
+1887 
-1895 LTVKATDVAGNTATE
+1895 
-1910 TLNFTID
+1910 
-1917 TTLSTPTITLD
+1917 
-1928 SADDSGTA
+1928 
-1936 NDNKTN
+1936 
-1942 VKTPGFIIGG
+1942 
-1952 IDSDVTQVVVQVM
+1952 
-1965 RDGHSEEVEL
+1965 
-1975 TQIGGQWRFV
+1975 
-1985 PGSAWTDGDY
+1985 
-1995 TLTVTVKDEAGNIRH
+1995 
-2010 SAPLTVTID
+2010 
-2019 TQIAIDHIE
+2019 
-2028 LVNDSGIPD
+2028 
-2037 DNLTNNVRPQ
+2037 TNNVRPQ

-2076 TPGVWDYTWLADVG
+2076 TSGVWDYTWLADVG

-2106 KTTQQLD
+2106 KATQQLE
-2113 FIIDTLL
+2113 FTIDTLL
-2120 SEPTIVLDNTDD
+2120 SEPTIALDSTDD

-2146 TFLLGNIDAD
+2146 TFILGNIDAD

-2176 KDATGNWSV
+2176 K
-2185 TPTGTWADGDY
+2185 
-2196 TLTVRVEDEAGNVK
+2196 
-2210 HSASLTVTVDTQITI
+2210 
-2225 DDIELVNDSGTRG
+2225 
-2238 DNLTNNANPHFRI
+2238 
-2251 TVPGDV
+2251 
-2257 NEVSLS
+2257 
-2263 IDGGVT
+2263 
-2269 WVKATQSV
+2269 
-2277 TPGVWNYTWPGTVPD
+2277 
-2292 GDYTLNVKATDNAD
+2292 
-2306 NTVTETLHFT
+2306 
-2316 IDTTLSTPVIVL
+2316 
-2328 DSADD
+2328 
-2333 SGVHGDNMTN
+2333 
-2343 RTQPTFALQQIDDD
+2343 
-2357 AVRVTVSVEHGGV
+2357 
-2370 TTTFDA
+2370 
-2376 TKGTGGWTFTP
+2376 
-2387 TASWTDGDYT
+2387 
-2397 LSVSVEDK
+2397 
-2405 AGNTSHS
+2405 
-2412 ASLTVTVDT
+2412 
-2421 QIAINNIELVN
+2421 
-2432 DSGIP
+2432 
-2437 NDNLT
+2437 
-2442 NNVRPQFQ
+2442 
-2450 VKVPTDV
+2450 
-2457 NEVRLSIDGG
+2457 
-2467 KTWFN
+2467 
-2472 ATQSST
+2472 
-2478 PGVWDYTWLADVGE
+2478 
-2492 GKHTLTVEA
+2492 
-2501 TDKAGNKTTQ
+2501 
-2511 QLDFIIDTLLSEP
+2511 
-2524 TIVLDNTDDS
+2524 
-2534 GTKGDNLTNVNKPTF
+2534 
-2549 LLGNIDADARY
+2549 
-2560 VTVEVQHG
+2560 
-2568 GTGTKEVLTATKGA
+2568 GA

-2595 DGDYTLTVRVEDDA
+2595 DGSHTLTVRVEDDA
-2609 GNVKYSA
+2609 GNVKYSS

-2707 GNQTT
+2707 GNKTT

-2724 TPTIAMDSRDD
+2724 TPTITMDSRDD
-2735 TGAIGDHITSVKR
+2735 TGAIGDHITSVKT

-2753 GNIDA
+2753 GNIDS

-2770 GNSQEVTLTQA
+2770 GNSQEVKLTQV

-2909 ATQTLEFSIDTRLS
+2909 ATQTLEFFIDTRLS

-3118 DITLMTPTIE
+3118 DITLLTPTIE

-3147 QPIFVLGSID
+3147 QPVFVLGSID

-3178 TESADGWRYRPDS
+3178 TESADGWRYRPDA

-3244 LTNHDRPVF
+3244 LTKHDRPVF

-3279 VVFTNGQWRF
+3279 AVFTNGQWRF

-3318 FEVRI
+3318 LEVRI

-3354 IDVPGDVVQVRVTLD
+3354 IDVPGDVIQVRVTLD

-3375 VIRKNADGQWIFD
+3375 VIRKNADGQWIFE
-3388 SPNTLVDGTYTL
+3388 SPNTLGDGTHTL

-3468 IDGHDYNA
+3468 IDGHNYNA

-3593 QHTLLVD
+3593 KHTLLVD

-3664 HLDGRD
+3664 HIDGRD

-3710 ELKIE
+3710 ELQIE

-3768 PVSKN
+3768 PISKN

-3906 FTIDTVVSDPRIDLL
+3906 FTIDTIVSDPSIDLL

-4062 VLKQTITVGADGNW
+4062 VLKHTITVGADGNW

-4124 SIDDQYEATS
+4124 SIDDQHEATS

-4477 EDKAGNSQQKEIL
+4477 EDKAGNSQQKDIL

-4579 NRVESAITTVTIDSQ
+4579 NRVESAITTVTIDSK

-4646 RAPILLQDDGKFNIH
+4646 RAPILLQDDGTFNIH

-4679 DVDSSTDFPTLN
+4679 DVDSSTAFPTLN

-4782 TFIDNPVMIAG
+4782 TFIDNPVMMAG

-4873 NFTIDTL
+4873 NFTIDTF

-4955 TEGQLDITVKSTDR
+4955 TEGQLDINVKSTDR

-5028 GVTLATAVVAANGQW
+5028 GVTLATAVVAANGKW
-5043 ELSTDQLPEGKYDIT
+5043 ELSTDRLPEGKYDIT

-5160 MKEVPVIS
+5160 MKETPVIS
-5168 LSPDSDSGTVG
+5168 LSPDSDSGTAG
-5179 DNITRDKQPTFIIG
+5179 DNITRDNQPTFIIG

-5351 SQQSAS
+5351 SLQSAS

-5366 TVTADSQHNDASD
+5366 TVTADSQHDDAID
-5379 DATAIAVTP
+5379 DATATAVTP

>member
-117 LKKQLDDAEN
+117 LKKQLDEAEN
-127 AKKEADRAKEEAEKA
+127 AKKEADKAKEEAEKA

-429 TIPPEKPT
+429 TIAPEKPT

-451 NVTNSTLPTFIGVA
+451 SITNSTLPTFIGVA

-532 YFSAEIETTNDSGI
+532 YFSAEIETTDDSGI

-577 EEVIFKANDQGE
+577 EEVIFKANDKGE

-594 TSDSVEGINN
+594 TSDSVEGVNN

-626 TIAPVPPTVSLE
+626 TVAPVPPTVSLE
-638 DYVVLPNGIILSG
+638 DFVVLPNGIILSG

-828 TVILHDSADSGVKGD
+828 TVMLHDSADSGVKGD

-1193 WTDGS
+1193 WADGS

-1326 VIVLNSADD
+1326 VIVLDSADD
-1335 TGVQGDNMT
+1335 TGIQGDNMT
-1344 NRTQPTFALQHI
+1344 NSTQPTFALQHI

-1383 GWTFTPTA
+1383 GWSFTPTGA
-1391 SWTDGDYTLSVSV
+1391 WADGDYTLSVSV

-1426 IDNIELVN
+1426 INNIELVN

-1466 DGGKTWVTAAQ
+1466 DGGKTWFN
-1477 KATGVWEYIW
+1477 ATQSATPGAWDYIW
-1487 PDDVTDGSHTLTV
+1487 PDDVADGGYTLTV
-1500 EATDEAGNKATQTL
+1500 EATDKAGNKTTQEL

-1562 IVEVMH
+1562 TVEVMH

-1679 SGVWDYTWLTNVAN
+1679 PGVWDYTWLTNVAN

-1713 LDFTIDTLLS
+1713 LDFIIDTMLS

-1910 TLNFTID
+1910 TLNFIID

-1975 TQIGGQWRFV
+1975 TQTNGQWRFV

-2037 DNLTNNVRPQ
+2037 DNLTNEARPH

-2064 GGKTWFNATQSS
+2064 GGKTWFNATQSA

-2196 TLTVRVEDEAGNVK
+2196 TLTVRVEDEAGNEK

-2225 DDIELVNDSGTRG
+2225 DAIELVNDNGIPG
-2238 DNLTNNANPHFRI
+2238 DNMTNDAHPQFRV

-2269 WVKATQSV
+2269 WVKATQSA

-2292 GDYTLNVKATDNAD
+2292 GDYTLNVKATDNAG

-2333 SGVHGDNMTN
+2333 TGIQGDNMTN
-2343 RTQPTFALQQIDDD
+2343 RTQPTFNLQHIDDD

-2376 TKGTGGWTFTP
+2376 TKGVGGWTFTP
-2387 TASWTDGDYT
+2387 PTSWGAGDYT

-2437 NDNLT
+2437 DDNLT

-2472 ATQSST
+2472 ATQSAT

-2501 TDKAGNKTTQ
+2501 TDKAGNQTTQ
-2511 QLDFIIDTLLSEP
+2511 KLDFIIDTLLSEP
-2524 TIVLDNTDDS
+2524 TIVLDSTDDS
-2534 GTKGDNLTNVNKPTF
+2534 GTKGDNLTNANKPTF

-2568 GTGTKEVLTATKGA
+2568 STKEVLTATKGA

-2595 DGDYTLTVRVEDDA
+2595 DGDYTLTVRVEDEA

-2616 PLTVTVDTHI
+2616 PLTVTVDTQI
-2626 AIDDIE
+2626 TIDAIE

-2707 GNQTT
+2707 GNKTT

-2724 TPTIAMDSRDD
+2724 TPTITMDSRDD

-2753 GNIDA
+2753 GNIDS
-2758 DAHSVILRITQG
+2758 DAQSVILRITQG
-2770 GNSQEVTLTQA
+2770 GNSQEVTLTQV

-2802 EVQDNAGNVR
+2802 EVTDNAGNVR

-2889 DMGDGKHTLTVMV
+2889 DMGDGKHILTVMV

-2909 ATQTLEFSIDTRLS
+2909 ATQTLEFFIDTRLS

-3093 GQHTLTVEV
+3093 GQHTLIVEV

-3111 ETLNFTI
+3111 GTLDFTI
-3118 DITLMTPTIE
+3118 DITLLTPTIE

-3178 TESADGWRYRPDS
+3178 IESADGWRYRPDS

-3279 VVFTNGQWRF
+3279 AVFTNGQWRF

-3354 IDVPGDVVQVRVTLD
+3354 IDVPGDVIQVRVTLD

-3400 RVEATDE
+3400 RVEATDQ

-3593 QHTLLVD
+3593 KHTLLVD

-3664 HLDGRD
+3664 HIDGRD

-3710 ELKIE
+3710 ELQIE

-3768 PVSKN
+3768 PISKN
-3773 AAGQWQFTA
+3773 AAGQWEFTA
-3782 GSALSDGHYT
+3782 GSALPDGHYT

-3906 FTIDTVVSDPRIDLL
+3906 FTIDTIVSDPSIDLL

-4062 VLKQTITVGADGNW
+4062 VLKHTITVGADGNW

-4363 VLPALGNDGNYELT
+4363 VLPALGNDGNYVLT

-4477 EDKAGNSQQKEIL
+4477 EDKAGNSQQKDIL

-4646 RAPILLQDDGKFNIH
+4646 RAPILLQDDGTFNIH

-4782 TFIDNPVMIAG
+4782 TFIDNPVMMAG

-4814 FGEMNQ
+4814 YGEMNQ

-4873 NFTIDTL
+4873 NFTIDTF

-5160 MKEVPVIS
+5160 MKETPVIS

-5179 DNITRDKQPTFIIG
+5179 DNITRDNQPTFIIG

-5270 GEDNGASDSDN
+5270 GEGNGASDSDN

-5351 SQQSAS
+5351 SLQSAS

-5366 TVTADSQHNDASD
+5366 TVTADSQHDDASD
-5379 DATAIAVTP
+5379 DATATAVTP

>member
-127 AKKEADRAKEEAEKA
+127 AKKEADKAKEEAEKA

-155 VQNSSKQMEEML
+155 VQNSSKQIEEML
-167 QEFLADNVAK
+167 QNFLADNVAK

-451 NVTNSTLPTFIGVA
+451 NITNSTLPTFIGVA

-577 EEVIFKANDQGE
+577 EEVIFKANDKGE

-594 TSDSVEGINN
+594 TSDSVEGVNN

-626 TIAPVPPTVSLE
+626 TVAPVPPTVSLE
-638 DYVVLPNGIILSG
+638 DFVVLPNGIILSG

-828 TVILHDSADSGVKGD
+828 TVMLHDSADSGVKGD

-1022 SIPIVSLSPDSDSGI
+1022 SIPIVSLSPDSDSGVS
-1037 ADDNLTN
+1037 DDNLTN

-1057 DIISVQVWDAMS
+1057 DIISVQVWDAAS

-1187 FTPGNT
+1187 FIPGNT
-1193 WTDGS
+1193 WADGS

-1326 VIVLNSADD
+1326 VIVLDSADD
-1335 TGVQGDNMT
+1335 TGIQGDNMT
-1344 NRTQPTFALQHI
+1344 NSTQPTFALQHI

-1383 GWTFTPTA
+1383 GWSFTPTGA
-1391 SWTDGDYTLSVSV
+1391 WADGDYTLSVSV

-1426 IDNIELVN
+1426 INNIELVN

-1466 DGGKTWVTAAQ
+1466 DGGKTWFN
-1477 KATGVWEYIW
+1477 ATQSATPGAWDYIW
-1487 PDDVTDGSHTLTV
+1487 PDDVADGGYTLTV
-1500 EATDEAGNKATQTL
+1500 EATDKAGNKTTQEL

-1699 VEASDKAGNKTTQK
+1699 VEATDKAGNKTTQK
-1713 LDFTIDTLLS
+1713 LDFTIDTILS

-1910 TLNFTID
+1910 TLNFIID

-1928 SADDSGTA
+1928 SAHDSGTA

-1975 TQIGGQWRFV
+1975 TQTNGQWRFV

-2037 DNLTNNVRPQ
+2037 DNLTNNVRPH

-2064 GGKTWFNATQSS
+2064 GGKTWFNATQSA

-2196 TLTVRVEDEAGNVK
+2196 TLTVRVEDEAGNEK

-2225 DDIELVNDSGTRG
+2225 DAIELVNDNGIPG
-2238 DNLTNNANPHFRI
+2238 DNMTNDAHPQFRV

-2269 WVKATQSV
+2269 WVKATQSA

-2292 GDYTLNVKATDNAD
+2292 GDYTLNVKATDNAG

-2316 IDTTLSTPVIVL
+2316 IDTTLSVPVIVL
-2328 DSADD
+2328 NSADD
-2333 SGVHGDNMTN
+2333 TGVQGDNMTN
-2343 RTQPTFALQQIDDD
+2343 RTQPTFALQHIDDD

-2376 TKGTGGWTFTP
+2376 TKGTGGWSFTP
-2387 TASWTDGDYT
+2387 TGAWADGDYT

-2437 NDNLT
+2437 DDNLT
-2442 NNVRPQFQ
+2442 NNVRPHFQ
-2450 VKVPTDV
+2450 VTVPTDV
-2457 NEVRLSIDGG
+2457 NVVRLSIDGG

-2472 ATQSST
+2472 ATQSAT

-2501 TDKAGNKTTQ
+2501 TDKAGNQTTQ
-2511 QLDFIIDTLLSEP
+2511 KLDFIIDTMLSEP
-2524 TIVLDNTDDS
+2524 TIVLDSTDDS
-2534 GTKGDNLTNVNKPTF
+2534 GTKGDNLTNANKPTF
-2549 LLGNIDADARY
+2549 ILGNIDADARY
-2560 VTVEVQHG
+2560 VTVEVQYG
-2568 GTGTKEVLTATKGA
+2568 GTKEVLTATKGA

-2595 DGDYTLTVRVEDDA
+2595 DGDYMLTVRVEDDA

-2616 PLTVTVDTHI
+2616 PLTVTVDTQI
-2626 AIDDIE
+2626 TIDVIE

-2707 GNQTT
+2707 GNKTT

-2724 TPTIAMDSRDD
+2724 TPTITMDSRDD

-2753 GNIDA
+2753 GNIDS
-2758 DAHSVILRITQG
+2758 DAQSVILRITQG
-2770 GNSQEVTLTQA
+2770 GNSQEVTLTQV

-2802 EVQDNAGNVR
+2802 EVTDNAGNVR

-2909 ATQTLEFSIDTRLS
+2909 ATQTLEFFIDTRLS

-3147 QPIFVLGSID
+3147 QPVFVLGSID

-3279 VVFTNGQWRF
+3279 AVFTNGQWRF

-3664 HLDGRD
+3664 HIDGRD

-3768 PVSKN
+3768 PISKN
-3773 AAGQWQFTA
+3773 AAGQWEFTA
-3782 GSALSDGHYT
+3782 GSALPDGHYT

-3906 FTIDTVVSDPRIDLL
+3906 FTIDTIVSDPSIDLL

-4232 NKTPTLVGNT
+4232 NKTPTLIGNT

-4436 STLTIRNPQGVV
+4436 STLTIRNPQGGV

-5160 MKEVPVIS
+5160 MKETPVIS
-5168 LSPDSDSGTVG
+5168 LSPDSDSGTAG
-5179 DNITRDKQPTFIIG
+5179 DNITRDNQPTFIIG

-5315 IYQATQ
+5315 TYQATQ

-5336 GTYTLSVTVVDRAGN
+5336 GNYTLSVTVVDRAGN

-5357 LEVTVDSTV
+5357 LAVTVDSTV

-5403 TVPSA
+5403 TVPSV

-5466 TNQKAIFEVPLSL
+5466 INQKAIFEVPLSL
-5479 EDGEYTMDVKFIDK
+5479 EDGEYTMDVKYLDK

>member
-127 AKKEADRAKEEAEKA
+127 AKKEADKAKEEAEKA

-155 VQNSSKQMEEML
+155 VQNSSKQIEEML
-167 QEFLADNVAK
+167 QNFLADNVAK

-245 LAAESNSGSK
+245 LATESNSGSK

-429 TIPPEKPT
+429 TIAPEKPT

-451 NVTNSTLPTFIGVA
+451 NITNSTLPTFIGVA

-577 EEVIFKANDQGE
+577 EEVIFKANDKGE

-594 TSDSVEGINN
+594 TSDSVEGVNN

-626 TIAPVPPTVSLE
+626 TVAPVPPTVSLE
-638 DYVVLPNGIILSG
+638 DFVVLPNGIILSG

-828 TVILHDSADSGVKGD
+828 TVMLHDSADSGVKGD

-1057 DIISVQVWDAMS
+1057 DIISVQVWDAAS

-1187 FTPGNT
+1187 FIPGNT
-1193 WTDGS
+1193 WADGS

-1205 EDKAGNTNYS
+1205 EDKAGNTSYS

-1383 GWTFTPTA
+1383 GWTFTPPT
-1391 SWTDGDYTLSVSV
+1391 SWADGDYTLSVSV

-1426 IDNIELVN
+1426 INNIELVN

-1466 DGGKTWVTAAQ
+1466 DGGKTWFN
-1477 KATGVWEYIW
+1477 ATQSATPGVWDYIW
-1487 PDDVTDGSHTLTV
+1487 PDDVADGGYTLTV
-1500 EATDEAGNKATQTL
+1500 EATDEAGNKTTQTL

-1594 GDYILTVKVE
+1594 GDYILTVKIE

-1713 LDFTIDTLLS
+1713 LDFIIDTLLS

-1910 TLNFTID
+1910 TLNFIID

-1975 TQIGGQWRFV
+1975 TQTNGQWRFV

-2037 DNLTNNVRPQ
+2037 DNLTNEARPH

-2064 GGKTWFNATQSS
+2064 GGKTWFNATQSA

-2113 FIIDTLL
+2113 FIIDTML

-2196 TLTVRVEDEAGNVK
+2196 TLTVRVEDEAGNEK

-2225 DDIELVNDSGTRG
+2225 DAIELVNDNGIPG
-2238 DNLTNNANPHFRI
+2238 DNMTNDAHPQFRV

-2269 WVKATQSV
+2269 WVKATQSA

-2292 GDYTLNVKATDNAD
+2292 GDYTLNVKATDNAG

-2316 IDTTLSTPVIVL
+2316 IDTTLSVPVIVL
-2328 DSADD
+2328 NSADD
-2333 SGVHGDNMTN
+2333 TGVQGDNMTN
-2343 RTQPTFALQQIDDD
+2343 STQPTFALQHIDDD

-2376 TKGTGGWTFTP
+2376 TKGVGGWSFTP
-2387 TASWTDGDYT
+2387 TGAWADGDYT

-2437 NDNLT
+2437 DDNLT
-2442 NNVRPQFQ
+2442 NNVRPHFQ

-2472 ATQSST
+2472 ATQSAT

-2501 TDKAGNKTTQ
+2501 TDKAGNQTTQ
-2511 QLDFIIDTLLSEP
+2511 KLDFIIDTMLSEP
-2524 TIVLDNTDDS
+2524 TIVLDSTDDS
-2534 GTKGDNLTNVNKPTF
+2534 GTKGDNLTNANKPTF
-2549 LLGNIDADARY
+2549 ILGNIDADARY
-2560 VTVEVQHG
+2560 VTVEVQYG
-2568 GTGTKEVLTATKGA
+2568 GTKEVLTATKGA

-2595 DGDYTLTVRVEDDA
+2595 DGDYMLTVRVEDDA

-2616 PLTVTVDTHI
+2616 PLTVTVDTQI
-2626 AIDDIE
+2626 TIDVIE

-2707 GNQTT
+2707 GNKTT

-2724 TPTIAMDSRDD
+2724 TPTITMDSRDD

-2753 GNIDA
+2753 GNIDS
-2758 DAHSVILRITQG
+2758 DAQSVILRITQG
-2770 GNSQEVTLTQA
+2770 GNSQEVTLTQV

-2802 EVQDNAGNVR
+2802 EVTDNAGNVR

-2909 ATQTLEFSIDTRLS
+2909 ATQTLEFFIDTRLS

-3147 QPIFVLGSID
+3147 QPVFVLGSID

-3279 VVFTNGQWRF
+3279 AVFTNGQWRF

-3664 HLDGRD
+3664 HIDGRD

-3710 ELKIE
+3710 ELRIE

-3768 PVSKN
+3768 PISKN
-3773 AAGQWQFTA
+3773 AAGQWEFTA
-3782 GSALSDGHYT
+3782 GSALPDGHYT

-3906 FTIDTVVSDPRIDLL
+3906 FTIDTIVSDPSIDLL

-4023 TGSSNSDNL
+4023 TGNSNSDNL

-4124 SIDDQYEATS
+4124 SIDDQHEATS
-4134 LRPEFKGLAEAF
+4134 LRPEFKGFAEAF

-4363 VLPALGNDGNYELT
+4363 VLPALGNDGNYVLT

-4646 RAPILLQDDGKFNIH
+4646 RAPILLQDDGTFNIH

-4782 TFIDNPVMIAG
+4782 TFIDNPVMMAG

-4814 FGEMNQ
+4814 YGEMNQ

-5155 VPLDI
+5155 VSLDI

-5270 GEDNGASDSDN
+5270 GEDNGVSDSDN
-5281 VTNHNHTQPK
+5281 VTNHTQPK

-5315 IYQATQ
+5315 TYQATQ

-5357 LEVTVDSTV
+5357 LAVTVDSTV
-5366 TVTADSQHNDASD
+5366 TVTADSQHDDASD
-5379 DATAIAVTP
+5379 DATATAVTP

-5446 PENIVNVSVMFEGE
+5446 PENIVNVSIMFEGE

-5493 DDDFL
+5493 DNDFL

>member
-127 AKKEADRAKEEAEKA
+127 AKKEADKAKEEAEKA

-155 VQNSSKQMEEML
+155 VQNSSKQIEEML
-167 QEFLADNVAK
+167 QNFLADNVAK

-451 NVTNSTLPTFIGVA
+451 NITNSTLPTFIGVA

-532 YFSAEIETTNDSGI
+532 YFSAEIETTDDSGI

-594 TSDSVEGINN
+594 TSDSVEGVNN

-626 TIAPVPPTVSLE
+626 TVAPVPPTVSLE
-638 DYVVLPNGIILSG
+638 DFVVLPNGIILSG

-828 TVILHDSADSGVKGD
+828 TVMLHDSADSGVKGD

-1037 ADDNLTN
+1037 SDDNLTN

-1057 DIISVQVWDAMS
+1057 DIISVQVWDAAS

-1193 WTDGS
+1193 WADGS

-1344 NRTQPTFALQHI
+1344 NSTQPTFALQHI

-1371 VTTTFDATKGTG
+1371 VTTTFDATKGVG
-1383 GWTFTPTA
+1383 GWSFTPTGA
-1391 SWTDGDYTLSVSV
+1391 WADGDYTLSVSV

-1426 IDNIELVN
+1426 INNIELVN

-1466 DGGKTWVTAAQ
+1466 DGGKTWFN
-1477 KATGVWEYIW
+1477 ATQNATPGVWDYIW
-1487 PDDVTDGSHTLTV
+1487 PDDVADGGYTLTV
-1500 EATDEAGNKATQTL
+1500 EATDEAGNKTTQTL

-1562 IVEVMH
+1562 TVEVMH

-1713 LDFTIDTLLS
+1713 LDFIIDTMLS

-1910 TLNFTID
+1910 TLNFIID

-1975 TQIGGQWRFV
+1975 TQTNGQWRFV

-2037 DNLTNNVRPQ
+2037 DNLTNEARPH

-2064 GGKTWFNATQSS
+2064 GGKTWFNATQSA

-2196 TLTVRVEDEAGNVK
+2196 TLTVRVEDEAGNEK

-2225 DDIELVNDSGTRG
+2225 DAIELVNDNGIPG
-2238 DNLTNNANPHFRI
+2238 DNMTNDAHPQFRV

-2269 WVKATQSV
+2269 WVKATQSA

-2292 GDYTLNVKATDNAD
+2292 GDYTLNVKATDNAG

-2333 SGVHGDNMTN
+2333 TGIQGDNMTN
-2343 RTQPTFALQQIDDD
+2343 RTQPTFNLQHIDDD

-2376 TKGTGGWTFTP
+2376 TKGVGGWTFTP
-2387 TASWTDGDYT
+2387 PTSWGAGDYT

-2437 NDNLT
+2437 DDNLT
-2442 NNVRPQFQ
+2442 NNVRPHFQ

-2472 ATQSST
+2472 ATQSAT

-2501 TDKAGNKTTQ
+2501 TDKAGNQTTQ
-2511 QLDFIIDTLLSEP
+2511 KLDFIIDTMLSEP
-2524 TIVLDNTDDS
+2524 TIVLDSTDDS
-2534 GTKGDNLTNVNKPTF
+2534 GTKGDNLTNANKPTF
-2549 LLGNIDADARY
+2549 ILGNIDADARY
-2560 VTVEVQHG
+2560 VTVEVQYG
-2568 GTGTKEVLTATKGA
+2568 GTKEVLTATKGA

-2616 PLTVTVDTHI
+2616 PLTVTVDTQI
-2626 AIDDIE
+2626 TIDVIE

-2707 GNQTT
+2707 GNKTT

-2770 GNSQEVTLTQA
+2770 GNSQEVTLTQV

-2802 EVQDNAGNVR
+2802 EVTDNAGNVR

-2909 ATQTLEFSIDTRLS
+2909 ATQTLEFFIDTRLS

-3093 GQHTLTVEV
+3093 GQHTLIVEV

-3111 ETLNFTI
+3111 GTLDFTI
-3118 DITLMTPTIE
+3118 DITLLTPTIE

-3147 QPIFVLGSID
+3147 QPVFVLGSID

-3279 VVFTNGQWRF
+3279 AVFTNGQWRF

-3468 IDGHDYNA
+3468 IDGHDYSA

-3636 DTNDNLTRINKPV
+3636 DTNDNLTKINKPV

-3664 HLDGRD
+3664 HIDGRD

-3768 PVSKN
+3768 PISKN
-3773 AAGQWQFTA
+3773 AAGQWEFTA
-3782 GSALSDGHYT
+3782 GSALPDGHYT

-3906 FTIDTVVSDPRIDLL
+3906 FTIDTIVSDPSIDLL

-4023 TGSSNSDNL
+4023 TGNSNSDNL

-4124 SIDDQYEATS
+4124 SIDDQHEATS
-4134 LRPEFKGLAEAF
+4134 LRPEFKGFAEAF

-4232 NKTPTLVGNT
+4232 NKTPTLIGST
-4242 LPNAIVSIY
+4242 LPNTIVSIY

-4295 RSTAVDVTIDTEVA
+4295 RSTAVDLTIDTEVA

-4363 VLPALGNDGNYELT
+4363 VLPALGNDGNYVLT

-4646 RAPILLQDDGKFNIH
+4646 RAPILLQDDGTFNIH

-4782 TFIDNPVMIAG
+4782 TFIDNPVMMAG

-4814 FGEMNQ
+4814 YGEMNQ

-4873 NFTIDTL
+4873 NFTIDTF

-4929 INGLNVGEVWVN
+4929 INGLNVGEVWAN

-4955 TEGQLDITVKSTDR
+4955 TEGQLDINVKSTDR

-5028 GVTLATAVVAANGQW
+5028 GVTLATAVVAANGKW

-5115 GNTYTLTVPDNGK
+5115 GNTYMLTVPDNGK

-5281 VTNHNHTQPK
+5281 VTNHTQPK

-5315 IYQATQ
+5315 TYQATQ

-5357 LEVTVDSTV
+5357 LAVTVDSTV

-5379 DATAIAVTP
+5379 DATATAVTP

-5403 TVPSA
+5403 TVPSV

>member
-127 AKKEADRAKEEAEKA
+127 AKKEADKAKEEAEKA

-155 VQNSSKQMEEML
+155 VQNSSKQIEEML
-167 QEFLADNVAK
+167 QNFLADNVAK

-429 TIPPEKPT
+429 TIAPEKPT

-451 NVTNSTLPTFIGVA
+451 NITNSTLPTFIGVA

-577 EEVIFKANDQGE
+577 EEVIFKANDKGE

-828 TVILHDSADSGVKGD
+828 TVMLHDSADSGVKGD

-1037 ADDNLTN
+1037 SDDNLTN

-1111 NSAVFDFTI
+1111 NSAIFDFTI

-1187 FTPGNT
+1187 FIPGNT
-1193 WTDGS
+1193 WADGS

-1326 VIVLNSADD
+1326 VIVLDSADD
-1335 TGVQGDNMT
+1335 TGIQGDNMT
-1344 NRTQPTFALQHI
+1344 NSTQPTFALQHI

-1383 GWTFTPTA
+1383 GWTFTPPT
-1391 SWTDGDYTLSVSV
+1391 SWADGDYTLSVSV

-1426 IDNIELVN
+1426 INNIELVN
-1434 DSGIPND
+1434 DSGIPDD

-1466 DGGKTWVTAAQ
+1466 DGGKTWFN
-1477 KATGVWEYIW
+1477 ATQSATPGVWDYIW
-1487 PDDVTDGSHTLTV
+1487 PDDVADGGYTLTV

-1713 LDFTIDTLLS
+1713 LDFTIDTILS

-1910 TLNFTID
+1910 TLNFIID

-1975 TQIGGQWRFV
+1975 TQTNGQWRFV

-2019 TQIAIDHIE
+2019 TQITIDHIE

-2037 DNLTNNVRPQ
+2037 DNLTNNVRPH

-2064 GGKTWFNATQSS
+2064 GGKTWFNATQSATPGVWDYTWLADVGEGKHTLTVEATDKAGNKTTQQLDFIIDTLLS
-2076 TPGVWDYTWLADVG
+2076 EPTIVLDSTDDSGTKGDHLTNVNKPTFLLGNIDADARYVTVEVQHGGTKEVLTATKDATGNWSVTPTGTWADGDYTLTVRVEDEAGNEKHSASLTVTVDTQITIDVIELVNDNGIPGDNMTNDAHPQFRVTVPGDVNEVSLSIDGGVTWVKATQSATPGVWNYTWPGTVPDGDYTLNVKATDNAGNTVTETLHFTIDTTLSTPVIVLDSADDSGVHGDNMTNHTQPTFALQHIDDDAVRVTVSVEHGGVTTTFDATKDAGGWTFTPTGAWADGDYTLSVSVEDKAGNTSHSASLTVTVDTQIAINNIELVNDSGIPDDNLTNNVRPHFQVTVPTDVNVVRLSIDGGKTWFNATQSATPGVWDYTWLADVG

-2146 TFLLGNIDAD
+2146 TFLQGNIDAD

-2161 VEVQHGGTKEVLTAT
+2161 VEVQHG
-2176 KDATGNWSV
+2176 
-2185 TPTGTWADGDY
+2185 
-2196 TLTVRVEDEAGNVK
+2196 
-2210 HSASLTVTVDTQITI
+2210 
-2225 DDIELVNDSGTRG
+2225 
-2238 DNLTNNANPHFRI
+2238 
-2251 TVPGDV
+2251 
-2257 NEVSLS
+2257 
-2263 IDGGVT
+2263 
-2269 WVKATQSV
+2269 
-2277 TPGVWNYTWPGTVPD
+2277 
-2292 GDYTLNVKATDNAD
+2292 
-2306 NTVTETLHFT
+2306 
-2316 IDTTLSTPVIVL
+2316 
-2328 DSADD
+2328 
-2333 SGVHGDNMTN
+2333 
-2343 RTQPTFALQQIDDD
+2343 
-2357 AVRVTVSVEHGGV
+2357 
-2370 TTTFDA
+2370 
-2376 TKGTGGWTFTP
+2376 
-2387 TASWTDGDYT
+2387 
-2397 LSVSVEDK
+2397 
-2405 AGNTSHS
+2405 
-2412 ASLTVTVDT
+2412 
-2421 QIAINNIELVN
+2421 
-2432 DSGIP
+2432 
-2437 NDNLT
+2437 
-2442 NNVRPQFQ
+2442 
-2450 VKVPTDV
+2450 
-2457 NEVRLSIDGG
+2457 
-2467 KTWFN
+2467 
-2472 ATQSST
+2472 
-2478 PGVWDYTWLADVGE
+2478 
-2492 GKHTLTVEA
+2492 
-2501 TDKAGNKTTQ
+2501 
-2511 QLDFIIDTLLSEP
+2511 
-2524 TIVLDNTDDS
+2524 
-2534 GTKGDNLTNVNKPTF
+2534 
-2549 LLGNIDADARY
+2549 
-2560 VTVEVQHG
+2560 
-2568 GTGTKEVLTATKGA
+2568 GTKEVLTATKGA

-2616 PLTVTVDTHI
+2616 PLTVTVDTQI
-2626 AIDDIE
+2626 TIDVIE

-2707 GNQTT
+2707 GNKTT

-2770 GNSQEVTLTQA
+2770 GNSQEVTLTQV

-2802 EVQDNAGNVR
+2802 EVTDNAGNVR
-2812 QSTPLIVT
+2812 QSTPLVVT

-2868 GANWVSAAQGI
+2868 GANWVSATQGI

-2909 ATQTLEFSIDTRLS
+2909 ATQTLEFFIDTRLS

-3024 AIDHIELVNDSGVP
+3024 AIDRIELVNDSGVP

-3118 DITLMTPTIE
+3118 DITLLTPTIE

-3147 QPIFVLGSID
+3147 QPVFVLGSID

-3253 DIRQVDSDV
+3253 DIHQVDSDV

-3279 VVFTNGQWRF
+3279 AVFTNGQWRF

-3664 HLDGRD
+3664 HIDGRD

-3710 ELKIE
+3710 ELRIE

-3768 PVSKN
+3768 PISKN
-3773 AAGQWQFTA
+3773 AAGQWEFTA
-3782 GSALSDGHYT
+3782 GSALPDGHYT

-3906 FTIDTVVSDPRIDLL
+3906 FTIDTIVSDPSIDLL

-3933 ITSVTKPRFVIGNV
+3933 ITSVTTPRFVIGNV

-4023 TGSSNSDNL
+4023 TGNSNSDNL

-4124 SIDDQYEATS
+4124 SIDDQHEATS
-4134 LRPEFKGLAEAF
+4134 LRPEFKGFAEAF

-4232 NKTPTLVGNT
+4232 NKTPTLIGST
-4242 LPNAIVSIY
+4242 LPNTIVSIY

-4646 RAPILLQDDGKFNIH
+4646 RAPILLQDDGTFNIH

-4702 DLITSH
+4702 DLITNH

-4782 TFIDNPVMIAG
+4782 TFIDNPAMVAG

-4803 ITSQTRPAFSI
+4803 ITSQTRPTFSI

-4873 NFTIDTL
+4873 NFTIDTF

-4941 DKGHWQMPVNPLYF
+4941 EKGHWQMPVNPLYF

-4982 DTHIQVFT
+4982 DTHIKVFT

-4996 KSSSKTDWW
+4996 KSSSKTEWW
-5005 SNSSTITM
+5005 SNSDLITM
-5013 RGMGEIG
+5013 RGTGEIG

-5028 GVTLATAVVAANGQW
+5028 GVTLATAVVAATGRW
-5043 ELSTDQLPEGKYDIT
+5043 ELSTDKLPEGTYDIS
-5058 LSIEDNAGNRK
+5058 LVIEDSAGNRW
-5069 EEVHEIFIDRTPPN
+5069 EDVREIFIDRTPPN

-5106 SQLIITDSN
+5106 SQLIITDSE

-5281 VTNHNHTQPK
+5281 VTNHTQPK

-5336 GTYTLSVTVVDRAGN
+5336 GNYTLSVTVVDRAGN

-5357 LEVTVDSTV
+5357 LAVTVDSTV
-5366 TVTADSQHNDASD
+5366 TVTADSQHDDASD
-5379 DATAIAVTP
+5379 DATATAVTP

-5403 TVPSA
+5403 TEPSA

-5415 ETAYSITL
+5415 VTAYSITL

-5446 PENIVNVSVMFEGE
+5446 PENIVNVSIMFEGE

-5493 DDDFL
+5493 DNDFL

-5512 IVNAMNAR
+5512 IVNAMNVR

>member
-127 AKKEADRAKEEAEKA
+127 AKKEADKAKEEAEKA

-155 VQNSSKQMEEML
+155 VQNSSKQIEEML
-167 QEFLADNVAK
+167 QNFLADNVAK

-451 NVTNSTLPTFIGVA
+451 NITNSTLPTFIGVA

-577 EEVIFKANDQGE
+577 EEVIFKANDKGE

-638 DYVVLPNGIILSG
+638 DFVVLPNGIILSG

-828 TVILHDSADSGVKGD
+828 TVMLHDSADSGVKGD

-1193 WTDGS
+1193 WADGS

-1205 EDKAGNTNYS
+1205 EDKAGNTSYS
-1215 APLTVVIDTQIA
+1215 APLKVVIDTQIA

-1383 GWTFTPTA
+1383 GWTFTPPT
-1391 SWTDGDYTLSVSV
+1391 SWADGDYTLSVSV

-1426 IDNIELVN
+1426 INNIELVN
-1434 DSGIPND
+1434 DSGIPDD

-1466 DGGKTWVTAAQ
+1466 DGGKTWFN
-1477 KATGVWEYIW
+1477 ATQSATPGAWDYIW
-1487 PDDVTDGSHTLTV
+1487 PDDVADGGYTLTV
-1500 EATDEAGNKATQTL
+1500 EATDKAGNKTTQEL

-1713 LDFTIDTLLS
+1713 LDFIIDTLLS

-1788 AAWTDGDYTLTV
+1788 SAWTDGDYTLTV

-1910 TLNFTID
+1910 TLNFIID

-1975 TQIGGQWRFV
+1975 TQTNGQWRFV

-2019 TQIAIDHIE
+2019 TQITIDHIE

-2037 DNLTNNVRPQ
+2037 DNLTNNVRPH

-2064 GGKTWFNATQSS
+2064 GGKTWFNATQSA

-2120 SEPTIVLDNTDD
+2120 SEPTIVLDSTDD

-2196 TLTVRVEDEAGNVK
+2196 TLTVRVEDEAGNEK

-2225 DDIELVNDSGTRG
+2225 DVIELVNDNGIPG
-2238 DNLTNNANPHFRI
+2238 DNMTNDAHPQFRV

-2269 WVKATQSV
+2269 WVKATQSA

-2292 GDYTLNVKATDNAD
+2292 GDYTLNVKATDNAG

-2316 IDTTLSTPVIVL
+2316 IDTTLSVPVIVL
-2328 DSADD
+2328 NSADD
-2333 SGVHGDNMTN
+2333 TGVQGDNMTN
-2343 RTQPTFALQQIDDD
+2343 STQPTFALQHIDDD

-2376 TKGTGGWTFTP
+2376 TKGVGGWSFTP
-2387 TASWTDGDYT
+2387 TGAWADGDYT

-2437 NDNLT
+2437 DDNLT
-2442 NNVRPQFQ
+2442 NNVRPHFQ

-2472 ATQSST
+2472 ATQSAT

-2501 TDKAGNKTTQ
+2501 TDKAGNQTTQ
-2511 QLDFIIDTLLSEP
+2511 KLDFIIDTMLSEP
-2524 TIVLDNTDDS
+2524 TIVLDSTDDS
-2534 GTKGDNLTNVNKPTF
+2534 GTKGDNLTNANKPTF
-2549 LLGNIDADARY
+2549 ILGNIDADARY
-2560 VTVEVQHG
+2560 VTVEVQYG
-2568 GTGTKEVLTATKGA
+2568 GTKEVLTATKGA

-2616 PLTVTVDTHI
+2616 PLTVTVDTQI
-2626 AIDDIE
+2626 TIDVIE

-2707 GNQTT
+2707 GNKTT

-2724 TPTIAMDSRDD
+2724 TPTITMDSRDD

-2753 GNIDA
+2753 GNIDS
-2758 DAHSVILRITQG
+2758 DAQSVILRITQG
-2770 GNSQEVTLTQA
+2770 GNSQEVTLTQV

-2802 EVQDNAGNVR
+2802 EVTDNAGNVR

-2909 ATQTLEFSIDTRLS
+2909 ATQTLEFFIDTRLS

-3147 QPIFVLGSID
+3147 QPVFVLGSID

-3279 VVFTNGQWRF
+3279 AVFTNGQWRF

-3664 HLDGRD
+3664 HIDGRD

-3768 PVSKN
+3768 PISKN
-3773 AAGQWQFTA
+3773 AAGQWEFTA
-3782 GSALSDGHYT
+3782 GSALPDGHYT

-3906 FTIDTVVSDPRIDLL
+3906 FTIDTIVSDPSIDLL

-4023 TGSSNSDNL
+4023 TGNSNSDNL

-4124 SIDDQYEATS
+4124 SIDDQHEATS
-4134 LRPEFKGLAEAF
+4134 LRPEFKGFAEAF

-4363 VLPALGNDGNYELT
+4363 VLPALGNDGNYVLT

-4436 STLTIRNPQGVV
+4436 STLTIRSPQGVV

-4477 EDKAGNSQQKEIL
+4477 EDKAGNSQQKDIL

-4646 RAPILLQDDGKFNIH
+4646 RAPILLQDDGTFNIH

-4702 DLITSH
+4702 DLITNH

-4741 TWSYQFDNALKDGEY
+4741 TWSYQFDNVLKDGEY

-4782 TFIDNPVMIAG
+4782 TFIDNPAMVAG

-4803 ITSQTRPAFSI
+4803 ITSQTRPTFSI
-4814 FGEMNQ
+4814 SGEMNQ

-4873 NFTIDTL
+4873 NFTIDTF

-4941 DKGHWQMPVNPLYF
+4941 EKGHWQMPVNPLYF

-5155 VPLDI
+5155 VSLDI

-5270 GEDNGASDSDN
+5270 GEDNGVSDSDN
-5281 VTNHNHTQPK
+5281 VTNHTQPK

-5315 IYQATQ
+5315 TYQATQ

-5357 LEVTVDSTV
+5357 LAVTVDSTV
-5366 TVTADSQHNDASD
+5366 TVTADSQHDDASD
-5379 DATAIAVTP
+5379 DATATAVTP

-5446 PENIVNVSVMFEGE
+5446 PENIVNVSIMFEGE

-5493 DDDFL
+5493 DNDFL

>member
-127 AKKEADRAKEEAEKA
+127 AKKEADKAKEEAEKA

-155 VQNSSKQMEEML
+155 VQNSSKQIEEML
-167 QEFLADNVAK
+167 QNFLADNVAK

-429 TIPPEKPT
+429 TIAPEKPT

-451 NVTNSTLPTFIGVA
+451 NITNSTLPTFIGVA

-577 EEVIFKANDQGE
+577 EEVIFKANDKGE

-828 TVILHDSADSGVKGD
+828 TVMLHDSADSGVKGD

-1037 ADDNLTN
+1037 SDDNLTN

-1111 NSAVFDFTI
+1111 NSAIFDFTI

-1187 FTPGNT
+1187 FIPGNT
-1193 WTDGS
+1193 WADGS

-1326 VIVLNSADD
+1326 VIVLDSADD
-1335 TGVQGDNMT
+1335 TGIQGDNMT
-1344 NRTQPTFALQHI
+1344 NSTQPTFALQHI

-1371 VTTTFDATKGTG
+1371 VTTTFDATKDAG
-1383 GWTFTPTA
+1383 GWTFTPTGA
-1391 SWTDGDYTLSVSV
+1391 WADGDYTLSVSV

-1426 IDNIELVN
+1426 INNIELVN
-1434 DSGIPND
+1434 DSGIPDD

-1466 DGGKTWVTAAQ
+1466 DGGKTW
-1477 KATGVWEYIW
+1477 
-1487 PDDVTDGSHTLTV
+1487 
-1500 EATDEAGNKATQTL
+1500 
-1514 DFTIDTTLSVPTL
+1514 
-1527 SLDSADDSG
+1527 
-1536 IAGDNITNVKTPGFT
+1536 
-1551 LNNIDTDVSRV
+1551 
-1562 IVEVMH
+1562 
-1568 NGIKQE
+1568 
-1574 VPLVQTGGQ
+1574 
-1583 WRFAPTSDWAD
+1583 
-1594 GDYILTVKVE
+1594 
-1604 DRAGNVKQSAP
+1604 
-1615 LTVTVDTHIAIDR
+1615 
-1628 IELVNDS
+1628 
-1635 GIPGDNLTNEARPHF
+1635 
-1650 QVTVPADVNGVRLSI
+1650 
-1665 DGGKTWFDA
+1665 
-1674 TQSAT
+1674 
-1679 SGVWDYTWLTNVAN
+1679 
-1693 GPHTLM
+1693 
-1699 VEASDKAGNKTTQK
+1699 
-1713 LDFTIDTLLS
+1713 
-1723 EPTITLD
+1723 
-1730 SADDSAAGDNITN
+1730 
-1743 VKMPGFTLGNI
+1743 
-1754 DADVTKVV
+1754 
-1762 VTVAH
+1762 
-1767 DGKNQQIEL
+1767 
-1776 IKNGGVWRFTPG
+1776 
-1788 AAWTDGDYTLTV
+1788 
-1800 KVEDKAGNTN
+1800 
-1810 YSAPLTVTI
+1810 
-1819 DTQTSID
+1819 
-1826 RIELLNDT
+1826 
-1834 GIVGDNLTNEAR
+1834 
-1846 PQFHITVPTD
+1846 
-1856 VNSVQ
+1856 
-1861 LSLDGGIN
+1861 
-1869 WVNATLTSDG
+1869 
-1879 VWEYIWPT
+1879 
-1887 DLVENTYT
+1887 
-1895 LTVKATDVAGNTATE
+1895 
-1910 TLNFTID
+1910 
-1917 TTLSTPTITLD
+1917 
-1928 SADDSGTA
+1928 
-1936 NDNKTN
+1936 
-1942 VKTPGFIIGG
+1942 
-1952 IDSDVTQVVVQVM
+1952 
-1965 RDGHSEEVEL
+1965 
-1975 TQIGGQWRFV
+1975 
-1985 PGSAWTDGDY
+1985 
-1995 TLTVTVKDEAGNIRH
+1995 
-2010 SAPLTVTID
+2010 
-2019 TQIAIDHIE
+2019 
-2028 LVNDSGIPD
+2028 
-2037 DNLTNNVRPQ
+2037 
-2047 FQVTVPTDVNV
+2047 
-2058 VRLSID
+2058 
-2064 GGKTWFNATQSS
+2064 FNATQSA

-2176 KDATGNWSV
+2176 K
-2185 TPTGTWADGDY
+2185 
-2196 TLTVRVEDEAGNVK
+2196 
-2210 HSASLTVTVDTQITI
+2210 
-2225 DDIELVNDSGTRG
+2225 
-2238 DNLTNNANPHFRI
+2238 
-2251 TVPGDV
+2251 
-2257 NEVSLS
+2257 
-2263 IDGGVT
+2263 
-2269 WVKATQSV
+2269 
-2277 TPGVWNYTWPGTVPD
+2277 
-2292 GDYTLNVKATDNAD
+2292 
-2306 NTVTETLHFT
+2306 
-2316 IDTTLSTPVIVL
+2316 
-2328 DSADD
+2328 
-2333 SGVHGDNMTN
+2333 
-2343 RTQPTFALQQIDDD
+2343 
-2357 AVRVTVSVEHGGV
+2357 
-2370 TTTFDA
+2370 
-2376 TKGTGGWTFTP
+2376 
-2387 TASWTDGDYT
+2387 
-2397 LSVSVEDK
+2397 
-2405 AGNTSHS
+2405 
-2412 ASLTVTVDT
+2412 
-2421 QIAINNIELVN
+2421 
-2432 DSGIP
+2432 
-2437 NDNLT
+2437 
-2442 NNVRPQFQ
+2442 
-2450 VKVPTDV
+2450 
-2457 NEVRLSIDGG
+2457 
-2467 KTWFN
+2467 
-2472 ATQSST
+2472 
-2478 PGVWDYTWLADVGE
+2478 
-2492 GKHTLTVEA
+2492 
-2501 TDKAGNKTTQ
+2501 
-2511 QLDFIIDTLLSEP
+2511 
-2524 TIVLDNTDDS
+2524 
-2534 GTKGDNLTNVNKPTF
+2534 
-2549 LLGNIDADARY
+2549 
-2560 VTVEVQHG
+2560 
-2568 GTGTKEVLTATKGA
+2568 GA

-2616 PLTVTVDTHI
+2616 PLTVTVDTQI
-2626 AIDDIE
+2626 TIDVIE

-2707 GNQTT
+2707 GNKTT

-2770 GNSQEVTLTQA
+2770 GNSQEVTLTQV

-2802 EVQDNAGNVR
+2802 EVTDNAGNVR
-2812 QSTPLIVT
+2812 QSTPLVVT

-2868 GANWVSAAQGI
+2868 GANWVSATQGI

-2909 ATQTLEFSIDTRLS
+2909 ATQTLEFFIDTRLS

-3024 AIDHIELVNDSGVP
+3024 AIDRIELVNDSGVP

-3118 DITLMTPTIE
+3118 DITLLTPTIE

-3147 QPIFVLGSID
+3147 QPVFVLGSID

-3253 DIRQVDSDV
+3253 DIHQVDSDV

-3279 VVFTNGQWRF
+3279 AVFTNGQWRF

-3664 HLDGRD
+3664 HIDGRD

-3710 ELKIE
+3710 ELRIE

-3768 PVSKN
+3768 PISKN
-3773 AAGQWQFTA
+3773 AAGQWEFTA
-3782 GSALSDGHYT
+3782 GSALPDGHYT

-3906 FTIDTVVSDPRIDLL
+3906 FTIDTIVSDPSIDLL

-3933 ITSVTKPRFVIGNV
+3933 ITSVTTPRFVIGNV

-4023 TGSSNSDNL
+4023 TGNSNSDNL

-4124 SIDDQYEATS
+4124 SIDDQHEATS
-4134 LRPEFKGLAEAF
+4134 LRPEFKGFAEAF

-4232 NKTPTLVGNT
+4232 NKTPTLIGST
-4242 LPNAIVSIY
+4242 LPNTIVSIY

-4646 RAPILLQDDGKFNIH
+4646 RAPILLQDDGTFNIH

-4702 DLITSH
+4702 DLITNH

-4782 TFIDNPVMIAG
+4782 TFIDNPAMVAG

-4803 ITSQTRPAFSI
+4803 ITSQTRPTFSI

-4873 NFTIDTL
+4873 NFTIDTF

-4941 DKGHWQMPVNPLYF
+4941 EKGHWQMPVNPLYF

-4982 DTHIQVFT
+4982 DTHIKVFT

-4996 KSSSKTDWW
+4996 KSSSKTEWW
-5005 SNSSTITM
+5005 SNSDLITM
-5013 RGMGEIG
+5013 RGTGEIG

-5028 GVTLATAVVAANGQW
+5028 GVTLATAVVAATGRW
-5043 ELSTDQLPEGKYDIT
+5043 ELSTDKLPEGTYDIS
-5058 LSIEDNAGNRK
+5058 LVIEDSAGNRW
-5069 EEVHEIFIDRTPPN
+5069 EDVREIFIDRTPPN

-5106 SQLIITDSN
+5106 SQLIITDSE

-5281 VTNHNHTQPK
+5281 VTNHTQPK

-5336 GTYTLSVTVVDRAGN
+5336 GNYTLSVTVVDRAGN

-5357 LEVTVDSTV
+5357 LAVTVDSTV
-5366 TVTADSQHNDASD
+5366 TVTADSQHDDASD
-5379 DATAIAVTP
+5379 DATATAVTP

-5403 TVPSA
+5403 TEPSA

-5415 ETAYSITL
+5415 VTAYSITL

-5446 PENIVNVSVMFEGE
+5446 PENIVNVSIMFEGE

-5493 DDDFL
+5493 DNDFL

-5512 IVNAMNAR
+5512 IVNAMNVR

>member
-127 AKKEADRAKEEAEKA
+127 AKKEADKAKEEAEKA

-155 VQNSSKQMEEML
+155 VQNSSKQIEEML
-167 QEFLADNVAK
+167 QNFLADNVAK

-429 TIPPEKPT
+429 TIAPEKPT

-451 NVTNSTLPTFIGVA
+451 NITNSTLPTFIGVA

-577 EEVIFKANDQGE
+577 EEVIFKANDKGE

-828 TVILHDSADSGVKGD
+828 TVMLHDSADSGVKGD

-1037 ADDNLTN
+1037 SDDNLTN

-1111 NSAVFDFTI
+1111 NSAIFDFTI

-1187 FTPGNT
+1187 FIPGNT
-1193 WTDGS
+1193 WADGS

-1326 VIVLNSADD
+1326 VIVLDSADD
-1335 TGVQGDNMT
+1335 TGIQGDNMT
-1344 NRTQPTFALQHI
+1344 NSTQPTFALQHI

-1383 GWTFTPTA
+1383 GWTFTPPT
-1391 SWTDGDYTLSVSV
+1391 SWADGDYTLSVSV

-1426 IDNIELVN
+1426 INNIELVN
-1434 DSGIPND
+1434 DSGIPDD

-1466 DGGKTWVTAAQ
+1466 DGGKTWFN
-1477 KATGVWEYIW
+1477 ATQSATPGVWDYIW
-1487 PDDVTDGSHTLTV
+1487 PDDVADGGYTLTV

-1713 LDFTIDTLLS
+1713 LDFTIDTILS

-1910 TLNFTID
+1910 TLNFIID

-1975 TQIGGQWRFV
+1975 TQTNGQWRFV

-2019 TQIAIDHIE
+2019 TQITIDHIE

-2037 DNLTNNVRPQ
+2037 DNLTNNVRPH

-2064 GGKTWFNATQSS
+2064 GGKTWFNATQSATPGVWDYTWLADVGEGKHTLTVEATDKAGNKTTQQLDFIIDTLLS
-2076 TPGVWDYTWLADVG
+2076 EPTIVLDSTDDSGTKGDHLTNVNKPTFLLGNIDADARYVTVEVQHGGTKEVLTATKDATGNWSVTPTGTWADGDYTLTVRVEDEAGNEKHSASLTVTVDTQITIDVIELVNDNGIPGDNMTNDTHPQFRVTVPGDVNEVSLSIDGGVTWVKATQSATPGVWNYTWPGTVPDGDYTLNVKATDNAGNTVTETLHFTIDTTLSTPVIVLDSADDSGVHGDNMTNHTQPTFALQHIDDDAVRVTVSVEHGGVTTTFDATKDAGGWTFTPTGAWADGDYTLSVSVEDKAGNTSHSASLTVTVDTQIAINNIELVNDSGIPDDNLTNNVRPHFQVTVPTDVNVVRLSIDGGKTWFNATQSATPGVWDYTWLADVG

-2176 KDATGNWSV
+2176 K
-2185 TPTGTWADGDY
+2185 
-2196 TLTVRVEDEAGNVK
+2196 
-2210 HSASLTVTVDTQITI
+2210 
-2225 DDIELVNDSGTRG
+2225 
-2238 DNLTNNANPHFRI
+2238 
-2251 TVPGDV
+2251 
-2257 NEVSLS
+2257 
-2263 IDGGVT
+2263 
-2269 WVKATQSV
+2269 
-2277 TPGVWNYTWPGTVPD
+2277 
-2292 GDYTLNVKATDNAD
+2292 
-2306 NTVTETLHFT
+2306 
-2316 IDTTLSTPVIVL
+2316 
-2328 DSADD
+2328 
-2333 SGVHGDNMTN
+2333 
-2343 RTQPTFALQQIDDD
+2343 
-2357 AVRVTVSVEHGGV
+2357 
-2370 TTTFDA
+2370 
-2376 TKGTGGWTFTP
+2376 
-2387 TASWTDGDYT
+2387 
-2397 LSVSVEDK
+2397 
-2405 AGNTSHS
+2405 
-2412 ASLTVTVDT
+2412 
-2421 QIAINNIELVN
+2421 
-2432 DSGIP
+2432 
-2437 NDNLT
+2437 
-2442 NNVRPQFQ
+2442 
-2450 VKVPTDV
+2450 
-2457 NEVRLSIDGG
+2457 
-2467 KTWFN
+2467 
-2472 ATQSST
+2472 
-2478 PGVWDYTWLADVGE
+2478 
-2492 GKHTLTVEA
+2492 
-2501 TDKAGNKTTQ
+2501 
-2511 QLDFIIDTLLSEP
+2511 
-2524 TIVLDNTDDS
+2524 
-2534 GTKGDNLTNVNKPTF
+2534 
-2549 LLGNIDADARY
+2549 
-2560 VTVEVQHG
+2560 
-2568 GTGTKEVLTATKGA
+2568 GA

-2616 PLTVTVDTHI
+2616 PLTVTVDTQI
-2626 AIDDIE
+2626 TIDVIE

-2707 GNQTT
+2707 GNKTT

-2770 GNSQEVTLTQA
+2770 GNSQEVTLTQV

-2802 EVQDNAGNVR
+2802 EVTDNAGNVR
-2812 QSTPLIVT
+2812 QSTPLVVT

-2868 GANWVSAAQGI
+2868 GANWVSATQGI

-2909 ATQTLEFSIDTRLS
+2909 ATQTLEFFIDTRLS

-3024 AIDHIELVNDSGVP
+3024 AIDRIELVNDSGVP

-3118 DITLMTPTIE
+3118 DITLLTPTIE

-3147 QPIFVLGSID
+3147 QPVFVLGSID

-3253 DIRQVDSDV
+3253 DIHQVDSDV

-3279 VVFTNGQWRF
+3279 AVFTNGQWRF

-3664 HLDGRD
+3664 HIDGRD

-3710 ELKIE
+3710 ELRIE

-3768 PVSKN
+3768 PISKN
-3773 AAGQWQFTA
+3773 AAGQWEFTA
-3782 GSALSDGHYT
+3782 GSALPDGHYT

-3906 FTIDTVVSDPRIDLL
+3906 FTIDTIVSDPSIDLL

-3933 ITSVTKPRFVIGNV
+3933 ITSVTTPRFVIGNV

-4023 TGSSNSDNL
+4023 TGNSNSDNL

-4124 SIDDQYEATS
+4124 SIDDQHEATS
-4134 LRPEFKGLAEAF
+4134 LRPEFKGFAEAF

-4232 NKTPTLVGNT
+4232 NKTPTLIGST
-4242 LPNAIVSIY
+4242 LPNTIVSIY

-4646 RAPILLQDDGKFNIH
+4646 RAPILLQDDGTFNIH

-4702 DLITSH
+4702 DLITNH

-4782 TFIDNPVMIAG
+4782 TFIDNPAMVAG

-4803 ITSQTRPAFSI
+4803 ITSQTRPTFSI

-4873 NFTIDTL
+4873 NFTIDTF

-4941 DKGHWQMPVNPLYF
+4941 EKGHWQMPVNPLYF

-4982 DTHIQVFT
+4982 DTHIKVFT

-4996 KSSSKTDWW
+4996 KSSSKTEWW
-5005 SNSSTITM
+5005 SNSDLITM
-5013 RGMGEIG
+5013 RGTGEIG

-5028 GVTLATAVVAANGQW
+5028 GVTLATAVVAATGRW
-5043 ELSTDQLPEGKYDIT
+5043 ELSTDKLPEGTYDIS
-5058 LSIEDNAGNRK
+5058 LVIEDSAGNRW
-5069 EEVHEIFIDRTPPN
+5069 EDVREIFIDRTPPN

-5106 SQLIITDSN
+5106 SQLIITDSE

-5281 VTNHNHTQPK
+5281 VTNHTQPK

-5336 GTYTLSVTVVDRAGN
+5336 GNYTLSVTVVDRAGN

-5357 LEVTVDSTV
+5357 LAVTVDSTV
-5366 TVTADSQHNDASD
+5366 TVTADSQHDDASD
-5379 DATAIAVTP
+5379 DATATAVTP

-5403 TVPSA
+5403 TEPSA

-5415 ETAYSITL
+5415 VTAYSITL

-5446 PENIVNVSVMFEGE
+5446 PENIVNVSIMFEGE

-5493 DDDFL
+5493 DNDFL

-5512 IVNAMNAR
+5512 IVNAMNVR

>member
-127 AKKEADRAKEEAEKA
+127 AKKEADKAKEEAEKA

-451 NVTNSTLPTFIGVA
+451 NITNSTLPTFIGVA

-532 YFSAEIETTNDSGI
+532 YFSAEIETTDDSGI

-577 EEVIFKANDQGE
+577 EEVIFKANDKGE
-589 WTFNF
+589 WTINF

-626 TIAPVPPTVSLE
+626 TIAPLPPTVSLE

-828 TVILHDSADSGVKGD
+828 TVMLHDSADSGVKGD

-960 KLYID
+960 KLYVD

-1193 WTDGS
+1193 WADGS

-1205 EDKAGNTNYS
+1205 EDKAGNTSYS

-1383 GWTFTPTA
+1383 GWTFTPTGA
-1391 SWTDGDYTLSVSV
+1391 WADGDYTLSVSV

-1426 IDNIELVN
+1426 INNIELVN
-1434 DSGIPND
+1434 DSGIPDD

-1477 KATGVWEYIW
+1477 KAAGVWEYIW

-1536 IAGDNITNVKTPGFT
+1536 IAGDNITSVKTPGFT
-1551 LNNIDTDVSRV
+1551 LNNIDTDVTRV

-1635 GIPGDNLTNEARPHF
+1635 GIPDDNLTNEARPHF

-1699 VEASDKAGNKTTQK
+1699 VEATDKAGNKTTQK
-1713 LDFTIDTLLS
+1713 LDFIIDTLLS

-1788 AAWTDGDYTLTV
+1788 AAWSDGDYTLTV

-1910 TLNFTID
+1910 TLNFIID

-1975 TQIGGQWRFV
+1975 TQTNGQWRFV

-2037 DNLTNNVRPQ
+2037 DNLTNNVRPH

-2064 GGKTWFNATQSS
+2064 GGKTWFNATQSA

-2106 KTTQQLD
+2106 KTTQKLD

-2120 SEPTIVLDNTDD
+2120 SEPTIVLDSTDD

-2146 TFLLGNIDAD
+2146 TFLLGNIDVD

-2161 VEVQHGGTKEVLTAT
+2161 VEVLHG
-2176 KDATGNWSV
+2176 
-2185 TPTGTWADGDY
+2185 
-2196 TLTVRVEDEAGNVK
+2196 
-2210 HSASLTVTVDTQITI
+2210 
-2225 DDIELVNDSGTRG
+2225 
-2238 DNLTNNANPHFRI
+2238 
-2251 TVPGDV
+2251 
-2257 NEVSLS
+2257 
-2263 IDGGVT
+2263 
-2269 WVKATQSV
+2269 
-2277 TPGVWNYTWPGTVPD
+2277 
-2292 GDYTLNVKATDNAD
+2292 
-2306 NTVTETLHFT
+2306 
-2316 IDTTLSTPVIVL
+2316 
-2328 DSADD
+2328 
-2333 SGVHGDNMTN
+2333 
-2343 RTQPTFALQQIDDD
+2343 
-2357 AVRVTVSVEHGGV
+2357 
-2370 TTTFDA
+2370 
-2376 TKGTGGWTFTP
+2376 
-2387 TASWTDGDYT
+2387 
-2397 LSVSVEDK
+2397 
-2405 AGNTSHS
+2405 
-2412 ASLTVTVDT
+2412 
-2421 QIAINNIELVN
+2421 
-2432 DSGIP
+2432 
-2437 NDNLT
+2437 
-2442 NNVRPQFQ
+2442 
-2450 VKVPTDV
+2450 
-2457 NEVRLSIDGG
+2457 
-2467 KTWFN
+2467 
-2472 ATQSST
+2472 
-2478 PGVWDYTWLADVGE
+2478 
-2492 GKHTLTVEA
+2492 
-2501 TDKAGNKTTQ
+2501 
-2511 QLDFIIDTLLSEP
+2511 
-2524 TIVLDNTDDS
+2524 
-2534 GTKGDNLTNVNKPTF
+2534 
-2549 LLGNIDADARY
+2549 
-2560 VTVEVQHG
+2560 
-2568 GTGTKEVLTATKGA
+2568 GTKEVLTATKGA

-2616 PLTVTVDTHI
+2616 PLTVTVDTQI
-2626 AIDDIE
+2626 TIDVIE

-2671 TWVRATQGTAGIWDY
+2671 TWVRATQGTAGTWDY

-2707 GNQTT
+2707 GNKTT

-2753 GNIDA
+2753 GNIDS
-2758 DAHSVILRITQG
+2758 DAQSVILRITQG
-2770 GNSQEVTLTQA
+2770 GNSQEVTLTQV

-2802 EVQDNAGNVR
+2802 EVTDNAGNVR

-2889 DMGDGKHTLTVMV
+2889 DMGDGKHILTVMV

-2909 ATQTLEFSIDTRLS
+2909 ATQTLEFFIDTRLS

-3024 AIDHIELVNDSGVP
+3024 AIDRIELVNDSGVP

-3118 DITLMTPTIE
+3118 DITLLTPTIE

-3147 QPIFVLGSID
+3147 QPVFVLGSID

-3279 VVFTNGQWRF
+3279 AVFTNGQWRF

-3318 FEVRI
+3318 LEVRI

-3476 TKVGAGWQ
+3476 IKVGAGWQ

-3664 HLDGRD
+3664 HIDGRD

-3710 ELKIE
+3710 ELQIE

-3768 PVSKN
+3768 PISKN

-3782 GSALSDGHYT
+3782 GSALPDGHYT

-3933 ITSVTKPRFVIGNV
+3933 ITSITKPRFVIGNV

-4062 VLKQTITVGADGNW
+4062 VLKHTITVGADGNW

-4477 EDKAGNSQQKEIL
+4477 EDKAGNSQQKDIL

-4782 TFIDNPVMIAG
+4782 TFIDNPVMMAG

-4873 NFTIDTL
+4873 NFTIDTF

-5160 MKEVPVIS
+5160 MKETPVIS

-5321 GADGWTFTPP
+5321 DADGWTFTPP

-5351 SQQSAS
+5351 SLQSAS

-5366 TVTADSQHNDASD
+5366 TVTADSQHDDEID
-5379 DATAIAVTP
+5379 DATATAVTP

-5498 IKEKTFSVDHSSAD
+5498 IKEKSFSVDHSSAD

>member
-127 AKKEADRAKEEAEKA
+127 AKKEADKAKEEAEKA

-155 VQNSSKQMEEML
+155 VQNSSKQIEEML
-167 QEFLADNVAK
+167 QNFLADNVAK

-451 NVTNSTLPTFIGVA
+451 NITNSTLPTFIGVA

-577 EEVIFKANDQGE
+577 EEVIFKANDKGE

-638 DYVVLPNGIILSG
+638 DFVVLPNGIILSG

-828 TVILHDSADSGVKGD
+828 TVMLHDSADSGVKGD

-1101 KVEDIAGNKA
+1101 NVEDIAGNKA

-1193 WTDGS
+1193 WADGS

-1205 EDKAGNTNYS
+1205 EDKAGNTSYS

-1383 GWTFTPTA
+1383 GWTFTPPT
-1391 SWTDGDYTLSVSV
+1391 SWADGDYTLSVSV

-1414 ASLTVTVDTQIA
+1414 ASLTVTVDAQIA
-1426 IDNIELVN
+1426 INNIELVN
-1434 DSGIPND
+1434 DSGIPDD

-1466 DGGKTWVTAAQ
+1466 DGGKTWFN
-1477 KATGVWEYIW
+1477 ATQSATPGAWDYIW
-1487 PDDVTDGSHTLTV
+1487 PDDVADGGYTLTV
-1500 EATDEAGNKATQTL
+1500 EATDKAGNKTTQEL

-1713 LDFTIDTLLS
+1713 LDFIIDTLLS

-1910 TLNFTID
+1910 TLNFIID

-1975 TQIGGQWRFV
+1975 TQTNGQWRFV

-2019 TQIAIDHIE
+2019 TQITIDHIE

-2037 DNLTNNVRPQ
+2037 DNLTNNVRPH

-2064 GGKTWFNATQSS
+2064 GGKTWFNATQSA

-2120 SEPTIVLDNTDD
+2120 SEPTIVLDSTDD

-2196 TLTVRVEDEAGNVK
+2196 TLTVRVEDEAGNEK

-2225 DDIELVNDSGTRG
+2225 DVIELVNDNGIPG
-2238 DNLTNNANPHFRI
+2238 DNMTNDAHPQFRV

-2269 WVKATQSV
+2269 WVKATQSA

-2292 GDYTLNVKATDNAD
+2292 GDYTLNVKATDNAG

-2316 IDTTLSTPVIVL
+2316 IDTTLSVPVIVL
-2328 DSADD
+2328 NSADD
-2333 SGVHGDNMTN
+2333 TGVQGDNMTN
-2343 RTQPTFALQQIDDD
+2343 STQPTFALQHIDDD

-2376 TKGTGGWTFTP
+2376 TKGVGGWSFTP
-2387 TASWTDGDYT
+2387 TGAWADGDYT

-2437 NDNLT
+2437 DDNLT
-2442 NNVRPQFQ
+2442 NNVRPHFQ

-2472 ATQSST
+2472 ATQSAT

-2501 TDKAGNKTTQ
+2501 TDKAGNQTTQ
-2511 QLDFIIDTLLSEP
+2511 KLDFIIDTMLSEP
-2524 TIVLDNTDDS
+2524 TIVLDSTDDS
-2534 GTKGDNLTNVNKPTF
+2534 GTKGDNLTNANKPTF
-2549 LLGNIDADARY
+2549 ILGNIDADARY
-2560 VTVEVQHG
+2560 VTVEVQYG
-2568 GTGTKEVLTATKGA
+2568 GTKEVLTATKGA

-2616 PLTVTVDTHI
+2616 PLTVTVDTQI
-2626 AIDDIE
+2626 TIDVIE

-2707 GNQTT
+2707 GNKTT

-2724 TPTIAMDSRDD
+2724 TPTITMDSRDD

-2753 GNIDA
+2753 GNIDS
-2758 DAHSVILRITQG
+2758 DAQSVILRITQG
-2770 GNSQEVTLTQA
+2770 GNSQEVTLTQV

-2802 EVQDNAGNVR
+2802 EVTDNAGNVR

-2909 ATQTLEFSIDTRLS
+2909 ATQTLEFFIDTRLS

-3147 QPIFVLGSID
+3147 QPVFVLGSID

-3279 VVFTNGQWRF
+3279 AVFTNGQWRF

-3664 HLDGRD
+3664 HIDGRD

-3768 PVSKN
+3768 PISKN
-3773 AAGQWQFTA
+3773 AAGQWEFTA
-3782 GSALSDGHYT
+3782 GSALPDGHYT

-3906 FTIDTVVSDPRIDLL
+3906 FTIDTIVSDPSIDLL

-4023 TGSSNSDNL
+4023 TGNSNSDNL

-4124 SIDDQYEATS
+4124 SIDDQHEATS
-4134 LRPEFKGLAEAF
+4134 LRPEFKGFAEAF

-4363 VLPALGNDGNYELT
+4363 VLPALGNDGNYVLT

-4436 STLTIRNPQGVV
+4436 STLTIRSPQGVV

-4477 EDKAGNSQQKEIL
+4477 EDKAGNSQQKDIL

-4646 RAPILLQDDGKFNIH
+4646 RAPILLQDDGTFNIH

-4702 DLITSH
+4702 DLITNH

-4741 TWSYQFDNALKDGEY
+4741 TWSYQFDNVLKDGEY

-4782 TFIDNPVMIAG
+4782 TFIDNPAMVAG

-4803 ITSQTRPAFSI
+4803 ITSQTRPTFSI
-4814 FGEMNQ
+4814 SGEMNQ

-4873 NFTIDTL
+4873 NFTIDTF

-4941 DKGHWQMPVNPLYF
+4941 EKGHWQMPVNPLYF

-5028 GVTLATAVVAANGQW
+5028 GVTLATAVVAVNGQW

-5155 VPLDI
+5155 VSLDI

-5270 GEDNGASDSDN
+5270 GEDNGVSDSDN
-5281 VTNHNHTQPK
+5281 VTNHTQPK

-5315 IYQATQ
+5315 TYQATQ

-5357 LEVTVDSTV
+5357 LAVTVDSTV
-5366 TVTADSQHNDASD
+5366 TVTADSQHDDASD
-5379 DATAIAVTP
+5379 DATATAVTP

-5446 PENIVNVSVMFEGE
+5446 PENIVNVSIMFEGE

-5493 DDDFL
+5493 DNDFL

>member
-41 TPRGSVIIVN
+41 TPHGSVIIVN

-127 AKKEADRAKEEAEKA
+127 AKKEADKAKEEAEKA

-155 VQNSSKQMEEML
+155 VQNSSKQIEEML
-167 QEFLADNVAK
+167 QNFLADNVAK

-451 NVTNSTLPTFIGVA
+451 NITNSTLPTFIGVA

-577 EEVIFKANDQGE
+577 EEVIFKANDKGE

-828 TVILHDSADSGVKGD
+828 TVMLHDSADSGVKGD

-1037 ADDNLTN
+1037 SDDNLTN

-1057 DIISVQVWDAMS
+1057 DIISVQVWDAAS

-1187 FTPGNT
+1187 FIPGNT
-1193 WTDGS
+1193 WADGS

-1326 VIVLNSADD
+1326 VIVLDSADD
-1335 TGVQGDNMT
+1335 TGIQGDNMT
-1344 NRTQPTFALQHI
+1344 NSTQPTFALQHI

-1383 GWTFTPTA
+1383 GWSFTPTGA
-1391 SWTDGDYTLSVSV
+1391 WADGDYTLSVSV

-1426 IDNIELVN
+1426 INNIELVN

-1466 DGGKTWVTAAQ
+1466 DGGKTWFN
-1477 KATGVWEYIW
+1477 ATQSATPGAWDYIW
-1487 PDDVTDGSHTLTV
+1487 PDDVADGGYTLTV
-1500 EATDEAGNKATQTL
+1500 EATDKAGNKTTQEL

-1713 LDFTIDTLLS
+1713 LDFTIDTILS

-1910 TLNFTID
+1910 TLNFIID

-1975 TQIGGQWRFV
+1975 TQTNGQWRFV

-2037 DNLTNNVRPQ
+2037 DNLTNNVRPH

-2064 GGKTWFNATQSS
+2064 GGKTWFNATQSA

-2113 FIIDTLL
+2113 FIIDTML

-2196 TLTVRVEDEAGNVK
+2196 TLTVRVEDEAGNEK

-2225 DDIELVNDSGTRG
+2225 DAIELVNDNGIPG
-2238 DNLTNNANPHFRI
+2238 DNMTNDAHPQFRV

-2269 WVKATQSV
+2269 WVKATQSA

-2292 GDYTLNVKATDNAD
+2292 GDYTLNVKATDNAG

-2316 IDTTLSTPVIVL
+2316 IDTTLSVPVIVL
-2328 DSADD
+2328 NSADD
-2333 SGVHGDNMTN
+2333 TGVQGDNMTN
-2343 RTQPTFALQQIDDD
+2343 STQPTFALQHIDDD

-2376 TKGTGGWTFTP
+2376 TKGVGGWSFTP
-2387 TASWTDGDYT
+2387 TGAWADGDYT

-2437 NDNLT
+2437 DDNLT
-2442 NNVRPQFQ
+2442 NNVRPHFQ

-2472 ATQSST
+2472 ATQSAT

-2501 TDKAGNKTTQ
+2501 TDKAGNQTTQ
-2511 QLDFIIDTLLSEP
+2511 KLDFIIDTMLSEP
-2524 TIVLDNTDDS
+2524 TIVLDSTDDS
-2534 GTKGDNLTNVNKPTF
+2534 GTKGDNLTNANKPTF
-2549 LLGNIDADARY
+2549 ILGNIDADARY
-2560 VTVEVQHG
+2560 VTVEVQYG
-2568 GTGTKEVLTATKGA
+2568 GTKEVLTATKGA

-2595 DGDYTLTVRVEDDA
+2595 DGDYMLTVRVEDDA

-2616 PLTVTVDTHI
+2616 PLTVTVDTQI
-2626 AIDDIE
+2626 TIDVIE

-2707 GNQTT
+2707 GNKTT

-2724 TPTIAMDSRDD
+2724 TPTITMDSRDD

-2753 GNIDA
+2753 GNIDS
-2758 DAHSVILRITQG
+2758 DAQSVILRITQG
-2770 GNSQEVTLTQA
+2770 GNSQEVTLTQV

-2802 EVQDNAGNVR
+2802 EVTDNAGNVR

-2909 ATQTLEFSIDTRLS
+2909 ATQTLEFFIDTRLS

-3128 LAPDQDTGQNKNDN
+3128 LAPNQDTGQNKNDN

-3147 QPIFVLGSID
+3147 QPVFVLGSID

-3279 VVFTNGQWRF
+3279 AVFTNGQWRF

-3664 HLDGRD
+3664 HIDGRD

-3768 PVSKN
+3768 PISKN
-3773 AAGQWQFTA
+3773 AAGQWEFTA
-3782 GSALSDGHYT
+3782 GSALPDGHYT

-3805 NSTLGFTVDTQIDG
+3805 NSTLGFTVDTQIDD

-3906 FTIDTVVSDPRIDLL
+3906 FTIDTIVSDPSIDLL

-4023 TGSSNSDNL
+4023 TGNSNSDNL

-4124 SIDDQYEATS
+4124 SIDDQHEATS
-4134 LRPEFKGLAEAF
+4134 LRPEFKGFAEAF

-4363 VLPALGNDGNYELT
+4363 VLPALGNDGNYVLT

-4436 STLTIRNPQGVV
+4436 STLTIRSPQGVV

-4477 EDKAGNSQQKEIL
+4477 EDKAGNSQQKDIL

-4646 RAPILLQDDGKFNIH
+4646 RAPILLQDDGTFNIH

-4702 DLITSH
+4702 DLITNH

-4782 TFIDNPVMIAG
+4782 TFIDNPAMVAG

-4803 ITSQTRPAFSI
+4803 ITSQTRPTFSI
-4814 FGEMNQ
+4814 SGEMNQ

-4941 DKGHWQMPVNPLYF
+4941 EKGHWQMPVNPLYF

-5155 VPLDI
+5155 VSLDI

-5270 GEDNGASDSDN
+5270 GEDNGVSDSDN
-5281 VTNHNHTQPK
+5281 VTNHTQPK

-5315 IYQATQ
+5315 TYQATQ

-5357 LEVTVDSTV
+5357 LAVTVDSTV
-5366 TVTADSQHNDASD
+5366 TVTADSQHDDASD
-5379 DATAIAVTP
+5379 DATPTAVTP
-5388 PESETVNAESATHLR
+5388 LESETVNAESDTHLR

-5493 DDDFL
+5493 DNDFL

-5520 GKTEDDI
+5520 GKAEDDI

>member
-127 AKKEADRAKEEAEKA
+127 AKKEADKAKEEAEKA

-155 VQNSSKQMEEML
+155 VQNSSKQIEEML
-167 QEFLADNVAK
+167 QNFLADNVAK

-451 NVTNSTLPTFIGVA
+451 NITNSTLPTFIGVA

-577 EEVIFKANDQGE
+577 EEVIFKANDKGE

-638 DYVVLPNGIILSG
+638 DFVVLPNGIILSG

-828 TVILHDSADSGVKGD
+828 TVMLHDSADSGVKGD

-1193 WTDGS
+1193 WADGS

-1205 EDKAGNTNYS
+1205 EDKAGNTSYS

-1383 GWTFTPTA
+1383 GWTFTPPT
-1391 SWTDGDYTLSVSV
+1391 SWADGDYTLSVSV

-1426 IDNIELVN
+1426 INNIELVN
-1434 DSGIPND
+1434 DSGIPDD

-1466 DGGKTWVTAAQ
+1466 DGGKTWFN
-1477 KATGVWEYIW
+1477 ATQSATPGAWDYIW
-1487 PDDVTDGSHTLTV
+1487 PDDVADGGYTLTV
-1500 EATDEAGNKATQTL
+1500 EATDKAGNKTTQEL

-1713 LDFTIDTLLS
+1713 LDFIIDTLLS

-1910 TLNFTID
+1910 TLNFIID

-1975 TQIGGQWRFV
+1975 TQTNGQWRFV

-2019 TQIAIDHIE
+2019 TQITIDHIE

-2037 DNLTNNVRPQ
+2037 DNLTNNVRPH

-2064 GGKTWFNATQSS
+2064 GGKTWFNATQSA

-2120 SEPTIVLDNTDD
+2120 SEPTIVLDSTDD

-2196 TLTVRVEDEAGNVK
+2196 TLTVRVEDEAGNEK

-2225 DDIELVNDSGTRG
+2225 DVIELVNDNGIPG
-2238 DNLTNNANPHFRI
+2238 DNMTNDAHPQFRV

-2269 WVKATQSV
+2269 WVKATQSA

-2292 GDYTLNVKATDNAD
+2292 GDYTLNVKATDNAG

-2316 IDTTLSTPVIVL
+2316 IDTTLSVPVIVL
-2328 DSADD
+2328 NSADD
-2333 SGVHGDNMTN
+2333 TGVQGDNMTN
-2343 RTQPTFALQQIDDD
+2343 STQPTFALQHIDDD

-2376 TKGTGGWTFTP
+2376 TKGVGGWSFTP
-2387 TASWTDGDYT
+2387 TGAWADGDYT

-2437 NDNLT
+2437 DDNLT
-2442 NNVRPQFQ
+2442 NNVRPHFQ

-2472 ATQSST
+2472 ATQSAT

-2501 TDKAGNKTTQ
+2501 TDKAGNQTTQ
-2511 QLDFIIDTLLSEP
+2511 KLDFIIDTMLSEP
-2524 TIVLDNTDDS
+2524 TIVLDSTDDS
-2534 GTKGDNLTNVNKPTF
+2534 GTKGDNLTNANKPTF
-2549 LLGNIDADARY
+2549 ILGNIDADARY
-2560 VTVEVQHG
+2560 VTVEVQYG
-2568 GTGTKEVLTATKGA
+2568 GTKEVLTATKGA

-2616 PLTVTVDTHI
+2616 PLTVTVDTQI
-2626 AIDDIE
+2626 TIDVIE

-2707 GNQTT
+2707 GNKTT

-2724 TPTIAMDSRDD
+2724 TPTITMDSRDD

-2753 GNIDA
+2753 GNIDS
-2758 DAHSVILRITQG
+2758 DAQSVILRITQG
-2770 GNSQEVTLTQA
+2770 GNSQEVTLTQV

-2802 EVQDNAGNVR
+2802 EVTDNAGNVR

-2909 ATQTLEFSIDTRLS
+2909 ATQTLEFFIDTRLS

-3147 QPIFVLGSID
+3147 QPVFVLGSID

-3279 VVFTNGQWRF
+3279 AVFTNGQWRF

-3664 HLDGRD
+3664 HIDGRD

-3768 PVSKN
+3768 PISKN
-3773 AAGQWQFTA
+3773 AAGQWEFTA
-3782 GSALSDGHYT
+3782 GSALPDGHYT

-3906 FTIDTVVSDPRIDLL
+3906 FTIDTIVSDPSIDLL

-4023 TGSSNSDNL
+4023 TGNSNSDNL

-4124 SIDDQYEATS
+4124 SIDDQHEATS
-4134 LRPEFKGLAEAF
+4134 LRPEFKGFAEAF

-4363 VLPALGNDGNYELT
+4363 VLPALGNDGNYVLT

-4436 STLTIRNPQGVV
+4436 STLTIRSPQGVV

-4477 EDKAGNSQQKEIL
+4477 EDKAGNSQQKDIL

-4646 RAPILLQDDGKFNIH
+4646 RAPILLQDDGTFNIH

-4702 DLITSH
+4702 DLITNH

-4741 TWSYQFDNALKDGEY
+4741 TWSYQFDNVLKDGEY

-4782 TFIDNPVMIAG
+4782 TFIDNPAMVAG

-4803 ITSQTRPAFSI
+4803 ITSQTRPTFSI
-4814 FGEMNQ
+4814 SGEMNQ

-4873 NFTIDTL
+4873 NFTIDTF

-4941 DKGHWQMPVNPLYF
+4941 EKGHWQMPVNPLYF

-4990 SELDDN
+4990 SEIDDN

-5155 VPLDI
+5155 VSLDI

-5270 GEDNGASDSDN
+5270 GEDNGVSDSDN
-5281 VTNHNHTQPK
+5281 VTNHTQPK

-5315 IYQATQ
+5315 TYQATQ

-5331 AAWND
+5331 ATWND

-5357 LEVTVDSTV
+5357 LAVTVDSTV
-5366 TVTADSQHNDASD
+5366 TVTADSQHDDASD
-5379 DATAIAVTP
+5379 DATATAVTP

-5446 PENIVNVSVMFEGE
+5446 PENIVNVSIMFEGE

-5493 DDDFL
+5493 DNDFL

>member
-1 MGNKSIQKFFADQ
+1 QKFFADQ

-127 AKKEADRAKEEAEKA
+127 AKKEADKAKEEAEKA

-155 VQNSSKQMEEML
+155 VQNSSKQIEEML
-167 QEFLADNVAK
+167 QNFLADNVAK

-451 NVTNSTLPTFIGVA
+451 NITNSTLPTFIGVA

-577 EEVIFKANDQGE
+577 EEVIFKANDKGE

-638 DYVVLPNGIILSG
+638 DFVVLPNGIILSG

-828 TVILHDSADSGVKGD
+828 TVMLHDSADSGVKGD

-1193 WTDGS
+1193 WADGS

-1205 EDKAGNTNYS
+1205 EDKAGNTSYS

-1383 GWTFTPTA
+1383 GWTFTPPT
-1391 SWTDGDYTLSVSV
+1391 SWADGDYTLSVSV

-1426 IDNIELVN
+1426 INNIELVN
-1434 DSGIPND
+1434 DSGIPDD

-1466 DGGKTWVTAAQ
+1466 DGGKTWFN
-1477 KATGVWEYIW
+1477 ATQSATPGAWDYIW
-1487 PDDVTDGSHTLTV
+1487 PDDVADGGYTLTV
-1500 EATDEAGNKATQTL
+1500 EATDKAGNKTTQEL

-1713 LDFTIDTLLS
+1713 LDFIIDTLLS

-1910 TLNFTID
+1910 TLNFIID

-1975 TQIGGQWRFV
+1975 TQTNGQWRFV

-2037 DNLTNNVRPQ
+2037 DNLTNNVRPH

-2064 GGKTWFNATQSS
+2064 GGKTWFNATQSA

-2196 TLTVRVEDEAGNVK
+2196 TLTVRVEDEAGNEK

-2225 DDIELVNDSGTRG
+2225 DAIELVNDNGIPG
-2238 DNLTNNANPHFRI
+2238 DNMTNDAHPQFRV

-2269 WVKATQSV
+2269 WVKATQSA

-2292 GDYTLNVKATDNAD
+2292 GDYTLNVKATDNAG

-2316 IDTTLSTPVIVL
+2316 IDTTLSVPVIVL
-2328 DSADD
+2328 NSADD
-2333 SGVHGDNMTN
+2333 TGVQGDNMTN
-2343 RTQPTFALQQIDDD
+2343 STQPTFALQHIDDD

-2376 TKGTGGWTFTP
+2376 TKGVGGWSFTP
-2387 TASWTDGDYT
+2387 TGAWADGDYT

-2437 NDNLT
+2437 DDNLT
-2442 NNVRPQFQ
+2442 NNVRPHFQ

-2472 ATQSST
+2472 ATQSAT

-2501 TDKAGNKTTQ
+2501 TDKAGNQTTQ
-2511 QLDFIIDTLLSEP
+2511 KLDFIIDTMLSEP
-2524 TIVLDNTDDS
+2524 TIVLDSTDDS
-2534 GTKGDNLTNVNKPTF
+2534 GTKGDNLTNANKPTF
-2549 LLGNIDADARY
+2549 ILGNIDADARY
-2560 VTVEVQHG
+2560 VTVEVQYG
-2568 GTGTKEVLTATKGA
+2568 GTKEVLTATKGA

-2595 DGDYTLTVRVEDDA
+2595 DGDYMLTVRVEDDA

-2616 PLTVTVDTHI
+2616 PLTVTVDTQI
-2626 AIDDIE
+2626 TIDVIE

-2707 GNQTT
+2707 GNKTT

-2724 TPTIAMDSRDD
+2724 TPTITMDSRDD

-2753 GNIDA
+2753 GNIDS
-2758 DAHSVILRITQG
+2758 DAQSVILRITQG
-2770 GNSQEVTLTQA
+2770 GNSQEVTLTQV

-2802 EVQDNAGNVR
+2802 EVTDNAGNVR

-2909 ATQTLEFSIDTRLS
+2909 ATQTLEFFIDTRLS
-2923 TPTIALDSTDDTGT
+2923 TPTIELDSTDDTGT

-3024 AIDHIELVNDSGVP
+3024 AIDRIELVNDSGVP

-3147 QPIFVLGSID
+3147 QPVFVLGSID

-3279 VVFTNGQWRF
+3279 AVFTNGQWRF

-3664 HLDGRD
+3664 HIDGRD

-3768 PVSKN
+3768 PISKN
-3773 AAGQWQFTA
+3773 AAGQWEFTA
-3782 GSALSDGHYT
+3782 GSALPDGHYT

-3906 FTIDTVVSDPRIDLL
+3906 FTIDTIVSDPSIDLL

-4023 TGSSNSDNL
+4023 TGNSNSDNL

-4124 SIDDQYEATS
+4124 SIDDQHEATS
-4134 LRPEFKGLAEAF
+4134 LRPEFKGFAEAF

-4363 VLPALGNDGNYELT
+4363 VLPALGNDGNYVLT

-4436 STLTIRNPQGVV
+4436 STLTIRSPQGVV

-4477 EDKAGNSQQKEIL
+4477 EDKAGNSQQKDIL

-4646 RAPILLQDDGKFNIH
+4646 RAPILLQDDGTFNIH

-4702 DLITSH
+4702 DLITNH

-4782 TFIDNPVMIAG
+4782 TFIDNPAMVAG

-4803 ITSQTRPAFSI
+4803 ITSQTRPTFSI
-4814 FGEMNQ
+4814 SGEMNQ

-4873 NFTIDTL
+4873 NFTIDTF

-4941 DKGHWQMPVNPLYF
+4941 EKGHWQMPVNPLYF

-5155 VPLDI
+5155 VSLDI

-5270 GEDNGASDSDN
+5270 GEDNGVSDSDN
-5281 VTNHNHTQPK
+5281 VTNHTQPK

-5315 IYQATQ
+5315 TYQATQ

-5357 LEVTVDSTV
+5357 LAVTVDSTV
-5366 TVTADSQHNDASD
+5366 TVTADSQHDDASD
-5379 DATAIAVTP
+5379 DATATAVTP

>member
-127 AKKEADRAKEEAEKA
+127 AKKEADKAKEEAEKA

-155 VQNSSKQMEEML
+155 VQNSSKQIEELL
-167 QEFLADNVAK
+167 QNFLADNVAK

-451 NVTNSTLPTFIGVA
+451 NITNSTLPTFIGVA

-577 EEVIFKANDQGE
+577 EEVIFKANDKGE

-638 DYVVLPNGIILSG
+638 DFVVLPNGIILSG

-828 TVILHDSADSGVKGD
+828 TVMLHDSADSGVKGD

-1193 WTDGS
+1193 WADGS

-1205 EDKAGNTNYS
+1205 EDKAGNTSYS

-1383 GWTFTPTA
+1383 GWTFTPPT
-1391 SWTDGDYTLSVSV
+1391 SWADGDYTLSVSV

-1414 ASLTVTVDTQIA
+1414 ASLTVTVDAQIA
-1426 IDNIELVN
+1426 INNIELVN
-1434 DSGIPND
+1434 DSGIPDD

-1466 DGGKTWVTAAQ
+1466 DGGKTWFN
-1477 KATGVWEYIW
+1477 ATQSATPGAWDYIW
-1487 PDDVTDGSHTLTV
+1487 PDDVADGGYTLTV
-1500 EATDEAGNKATQTL
+1500 EATDKAGNKTTQEL

-1713 LDFTIDTLLS
+1713 LDFIIDTLLS

-1910 TLNFTID
+1910 TLNFIID

-1975 TQIGGQWRFV
+1975 TQTNGQWRFV

-2019 TQIAIDHIE
+2019 TQITIDHIE

-2037 DNLTNNVRPQ
+2037 DNLTNNVRPH

-2064 GGKTWFNATQSS
+2064 GGKTWFNATQSA

-2120 SEPTIVLDNTDD
+2120 SEPTIVLDSTDD

-2196 TLTVRVEDEAGNVK
+2196 TLTVRVEDEAGNEK

-2225 DDIELVNDSGTRG
+2225 DVIELVNDNGIPG
-2238 DNLTNNANPHFRI
+2238 DNMTNDAHPQFRV

-2269 WVKATQSV
+2269 WVKATQSA

-2292 GDYTLNVKATDNAD
+2292 GDYTLNVKATDNAG

-2316 IDTTLSTPVIVL
+2316 IDTTLSVPVIVL
-2328 DSADD
+2328 NSADD
-2333 SGVHGDNMTN
+2333 TGVQGDNMTN
-2343 RTQPTFALQQIDDD
+2343 STQPTFALQHIDDD

-2376 TKGTGGWTFTP
+2376 TKGVGGWSFTP
-2387 TASWTDGDYT
+2387 TGAWADGDYT

-2437 NDNLT
+2437 DDNLT
-2442 NNVRPQFQ
+2442 NNVRPHFQ

-2472 ATQSST
+2472 ATQSAT

-2501 TDKAGNKTTQ
+2501 TDKAGNQTTQ
-2511 QLDFIIDTLLSEP
+2511 KLDFIIDTMLSEP
-2524 TIVLDNTDDS
+2524 TIVLDSTDDS
-2534 GTKGDNLTNVNKPTF
+2534 GTKGDNLTNANKPTF
-2549 LLGNIDADARY
+2549 ILGNIDADARY
-2560 VTVEVQHG
+2560 VTVEVQYG
-2568 GTGTKEVLTATKGA
+2568 GTKEVLTATKGA

-2616 PLTVTVDTHI
+2616 PLTVTVDTQI
-2626 AIDDIE
+2626 TIDVIE

-2707 GNQTT
+2707 GNKTT

-2724 TPTIAMDSRDD
+2724 TPTITMDSRDD

-2753 GNIDA
+2753 GNIDS
-2758 DAHSVILRITQG
+2758 DAQSVILRITQG
-2770 GNSQEVTLTQA
+2770 GNSQEVTLTQV

-2802 EVQDNAGNVR
+2802 EVTDNAGNVR

-2909 ATQTLEFSIDTRLS
+2909 ATQTLEFFIDTRLS

-3147 QPIFVLGSID
+3147 QPVFVLGSID

-3279 VVFTNGQWRF
+3279 AVFTNGQWRF

-3664 HLDGRD
+3664 HIDGRD

-3768 PVSKN
+3768 PISKN
-3773 AAGQWQFTA
+3773 AAGQWEFTA
-3782 GSALSDGHYT
+3782 GSALPDGHYT

-3906 FTIDTVVSDPRIDLL
+3906 FTIDTIVSDPSIDLL

-4023 TGSSNSDNL
+4023 TGNSNSDNL

-4124 SIDDQYEATS
+4124 SIDDQHEATS
-4134 LRPEFKGLAEAF
+4134 LRPEFKGFAEAF

-4363 VLPALGNDGNYELT
+4363 VLPALGNDGNYVLT

-4436 STLTIRNPQGVV
+4436 STLTIRSPQGVV

-4477 EDKAGNSQQKEIL
+4477 EDKAGNSQQKDIL

-4646 RAPILLQDDGKFNIH
+4646 RAPILLQDDGTFNIH

-4702 DLITSH
+4702 DLITNH

-4741 TWSYQFDNALKDGEY
+4741 TWSYQFDNVLKDGEY

-4782 TFIDNPVMIAG
+4782 TFIDNPAMVAG

-4803 ITSQTRPAFSI
+4803 ITSQTRPTFSI
-4814 FGEMNQ
+4814 SGEMNQ

-4873 NFTIDTL
+4873 NFTIDTF

-4941 DKGHWQMPVNPLYF
+4941 EKGHWQMPVNPLYF

-5028 GVTLATAVVAANGQW
+5028 GVTLATAVVAVNGQW

-5155 VPLDI
+5155 VSLDI

-5270 GEDNGASDSDN
+5270 GEDNGVSDSDN
-5281 VTNHNHTQPK
+5281 VTNHTQPK

-5315 IYQATQ
+5315 TYQATQ

-5357 LEVTVDSTV
+5357 LAVTVDSTV
-5366 TVTADSQHNDASD
+5366 TVTADSQHDDASD
-5379 DATAIAVTP
+5379 DATATAVTP

-5446 PENIVNVSVMFEGE
+5446 PENIVNVSIMFEGE

-5493 DDDFL
+5493 DNDFL

>member
-127 AKKEADRAKEEAEKA
+127 AKKEADKAKEEAEKA

-389 GNWSYEFKDNELSE
+389 GNWSYEFRDNELSE

-451 NVTNSTLPTFIGVA
+451 NITNSTLPTFIGVA

-532 YFSAEIETTNDSGI
+532 YFSAEIETTDDSGI

-577 EEVIFKANDQGE
+577 EEVIFKANDKGE

-626 TIAPVPPTVSLE
+626 TIAPLPPTVSLE

-726 VVPPKAELDA
+726 VVSPKAELDA

-828 TVILHDSADSGVKGD
+828 TVMLHDSADSGVKGD

-960 KLYID
+960 KLYVD

-1193 WTDGS
+1193 WADGS

-1205 EDKAGNTNYS
+1205 EDKAGNTSYS

-1383 GWTFTPTA
+1383 GWTFTPTGA
-1391 SWTDGDYTLSVSV
+1391 WADGDYTLSVSV

-1426 IDNIELVN
+1426 INNIELVN
-1434 DSGIPND
+1434 DSGIPDD

-1477 KATGVWEYIW
+1477 KAAGVWEYIW

-1536 IAGDNITNVKTPGFT
+1536 IAGDNITSVKTPGFT

-1635 GIPGDNLTNEARPHF
+1635 GIPDDNLTNEARPHF
-1650 QVTVPADVNGVRLSI
+1650 QVTVPEDVNGVRLSI

-1699 VEASDKAGNKTTQK
+1699 VEATDKAGNKTTQK
-1713 LDFTIDTLLS
+1713 LDFIIDTLLS

-1788 AAWTDGDYTLTV
+1788 AAWSDGDYTLTV

-1910 TLNFTID
+1910 TLNFIID

-1975 TQIGGQWRFV
+1975 TQTNGQWRFV

-2028 LVNDSGIPD
+2028 LVNDSGIPN
-2037 DNLTNNVRPQ
+2037 DNLTNNVRPH

-2064 GGKTWFNATQSS
+2064 GGKTWFNATQSA

-2196 TLTVRVEDEAGNVK
+2196 TLTVRVEDDAGNVK
-2210 HSASLTVTVDTQITI
+2210 YSASLTVTVDTQITI
-2225 DDIELVNDSGTRG
+2225 DVIELVNDSGTRG
-2238 DNLTNNANPHFRI
+2238 DNLTNDANPHFRI

-2292 GDYTLNVKATDNAD
+2292 GDYTLNVKATDNAG

-2387 TASWTDGDYT
+2387 TGAWADGDYT

-2437 NDNLT
+2437 DDNLT
-2442 NNVRPQFQ
+2442 NNVRPHFQ
-2450 VKVPTDV
+2450 VTVPTDV
-2457 NEVRLSIDGG
+2457 NVVRLSIDGG

-2472 ATQSST
+2472 ATQSAT

-2511 QLDFIIDTLLSEP
+2511 KLDFIIDTLLSEP

-2560 VTVEVQHG
+2560 VTVEVLHG
-2568 GTGTKEVLTATKGA
+2568 GTKEVLTATKGA

-2616 PLTVTVDTHI
+2616 PLTVTVDTQI
-2626 AIDDIE
+2626 TIDVIE

-2707 GNQTT
+2707 GNKTT

-2724 TPTIAMDSRDD
+2724 TPTITMDSRDD

-2770 GNSQEVTLTQA
+2770 GNSQEVTLTQV

-2802 EVQDNAGNVR
+2802 EVTDNAGNVR

-2889 DMGDGKHTLTVMV
+2889 DMGDGKHILTVMV

-2909 ATQTLEFSIDTRLS
+2909 ATQTLEFFIDTRLS

-3093 GQHTLTVEV
+3093 GQHTLIVEV

-3111 ETLNFTI
+3111 GTLDFTI
-3118 DITLMTPTIE
+3118 DITLLTPTIE

-3279 VVFTNGQWRF
+3279 AVFTNGQWRF

-3318 FEVRI
+3318 LEVRI

-3476 TKVGAGWQ
+3476 IKVGAGWQ

-3593 QHTLLVD
+3593 QHTLLVN

-3664 HLDGRD
+3664 HIDGRD

-4062 VLKQTITVGADGNW
+4062 VLKHTITVGADGNW

-4477 EDKAGNSQQKEIL
+4477 EDKAGNSQQKDIL

-4782 TFIDNPVMIAG
+4782 TFIDNPVMMAG

-4873 NFTIDTL
+4873 NFTIDTF

-5155 VPLDI
+5155 VSLDI
-5160 MKEVPVIS
+5160 MKETPVIS
-5168 LSPDSDSGTVG
+5168 LSPDSDSGTAG
-5179 DNITRDKQPTFIIG
+5179 DNITRDNQPTFIIG

-5315 IYQATQ
+5315 TYQATQ

-5357 LEVTVDSTV
+5357 LAVTVDSTV
-5366 TVTADSQHNDASD
+5366 TVTADSQHDDASD
-5379 DATAIAVTP
+5379 DATPTAVTP
-5388 PESETVNAESATHLR
+5388 PESETVNAESDTHLR

>member
-127 AKKEADRAKEEAEKA
+127 AKKEADKAKEEAEKA

-155 VQNSSKQMEEML
+155 VQNSSKQIEEML
-167 QEFLADNVAK
+167 QNFLADNVAK

-429 TIPPEKPT
+429 TIAPEKPT

-451 NVTNSTLPTFIGVA
+451 SITNSTLPTFIGVA

-532 YFSAEIETTNDSGI
+532 YFSAEIETTDDSGI

-577 EEVIFKANDQGE
+577 EEVIFKANDKGE

-638 DYVVLPNGIILSG
+638 DFVVLPNGIILSG

-828 TVILHDSADSGVKGD
+828 TVMLHDSADSGVKGD

-1057 DIISVQVWDAMS
+1057 DIISVQVWDAAS

-1187 FTPGNT
+1187 FIPGNT
-1193 WTDGS
+1193 WADGS

-1326 VIVLNSADD
+1326 VIVLDSADD
-1335 TGVQGDNMT
+1335 TGIQGDNMT
-1344 NRTQPTFALQHI
+1344 NSTQPTFALQHI

-1383 GWTFTPTA
+1383 GWSFTPTGA
-1391 SWTDGDYTLSVSV
+1391 WADGDYTLSVSV

-1426 IDNIELVN
+1426 INNIELVN
-1434 DSGIPND
+1434 DSGIPDD

-1466 DGGKTWVTAAQ
+1466 DGGKTWFN
-1477 KATGVWEYIW
+1477 ATQSATPGAWDYIW
-1487 PDDVTDGSHTLTV
+1487 PDDVADGGYTLTV
-1500 EATDEAGNKATQTL
+1500 EATDKAGNKTTQEL

-1635 GIPGDNLTNEARPHF
+1635 GIPDDNLTNEARPHF

-1699 VEASDKAGNKTTQK
+1699 VEATDKAGNKTTQK
-1713 LDFTIDTLLS
+1713 LDFTIDTILS

-1788 AAWTDGDYTLTV
+1788 AAWTDGNYTLTV

-1910 TLNFTID
+1910 TLNFIID

-1975 TQIGGQWRFV
+1975 TQTNGQWRFV

-2037 DNLTNNVRPQ
+2037 DNLTNNVRPH

-2064 GGKTWFNATQSS
+2064 GGKTWFNATQSA

-2196 TLTVRVEDEAGNVK
+2196 TLTVRVEDEAGNEK

-2225 DDIELVNDSGTRG
+2225 DAIELVNDNGIPG
-2238 DNLTNNANPHFRI
+2238 DNMTNDAHPQFRV

-2269 WVKATQSV
+2269 WVKATQSA

-2292 GDYTLNVKATDNAD
+2292 GDYTLNVKATDNAG

-2316 IDTTLSTPVIVL
+2316 IDTTLSVPVIVL
-2328 DSADD
+2328 NSADD
-2333 SGVHGDNMTN
+2333 TGVQGDNMTN
-2343 RTQPTFALQQIDDD
+2343 STQPTFALQHIDDD

-2376 TKGTGGWTFTP
+2376 TKGVGGWSFTP
-2387 TASWTDGDYT
+2387 TGAWADGDYT

-2437 NDNLT
+2437 DDNLT
-2442 NNVRPQFQ
+2442 NNVRPHFQ

-2472 ATQSST
+2472 ATQSAT

-2501 TDKAGNKTTQ
+2501 TDKAGNQTTQ
-2511 QLDFIIDTLLSEP
+2511 KLDFIIDTMLSEP
-2524 TIVLDNTDDS
+2524 TIVLDSTDDS
-2534 GTKGDNLTNVNKPTF
+2534 GTKGDNLTNANKPTF
-2549 LLGNIDADARY
+2549 ILGNIDADARY
-2560 VTVEVQHG
+2560 VTVEVQYG
-2568 GTGTKEVLTATKGA
+2568 GTKEVLTATKGA

-2595 DGDYTLTVRVEDDA
+2595 DGDYMLTVRVEDDA

-2616 PLTVTVDTHI
+2616 PLTVTVDTQI
-2626 AIDDIE
+2626 TIDVIE

-2707 GNQTT
+2707 GNKTT

-2724 TPTIAMDSRDD
+2724 TPTITMDSRDD

-2753 GNIDA
+2753 GNIDS
-2758 DAHSVILRITQG
+2758 DAQSVILRITQG
-2770 GNSQEVTLTQA
+2770 GNSQEVTLTQV

-2802 EVQDNAGNVR
+2802 EVTDNAGNVR

-2909 ATQTLEFSIDTRLS
+2909 ATQTLEFFIDTRLS

-2973 SFTATQGA
+2973 PFTATQGA

-3147 QPIFVLGSID
+3147 QPVFVLGSID

-3279 VVFTNGQWRF
+3279 AVFTNGQWRF

-3664 HLDGRD
+3664 HIDGRD

-3768 PVSKN
+3768 PISKN
-3773 AAGQWQFTA
+3773 AAGQWEFTA
-3782 GSALSDGHYT
+3782 GSALPDGHYT

-3906 FTIDTVVSDPRIDLL
+3906 FTIDTIVSDPSIDLL

-4023 TGSSNSDNL
+4023 TGNSNSDNL

-4124 SIDDQYEATS
+4124 SIDDQHEATS
-4134 LRPEFKGLAEAF
+4134 LRPEFKGFAEAF

-4232 NKTPTLVGNT
+4232 NKTPTLIGST
-4242 LPNAIVSIY
+4242 LPNTIVSIY

-4295 RSTAVDVTIDTEVA
+4295 RSTAVDLTIDTEVA

-4646 RAPILLQDDGKFNIH
+4646 RAPILLQDDGTFNIH

-4782 TFIDNPVMIAG
+4782 TFIDNPVMMAG

-4803 ITSQTRPAFSI
+4803 ITSQTRPTFSI

-4873 NFTIDTL
+4873 NFTIDTF

-4941 DKGHWQMPVNPLYF
+4941 EKGHWQMPVNPLYF

-5281 VTNHNHTQPK
+5281 VTNHTQPK

-5336 GTYTLSVTVVDRAGN
+5336 GNYTLSVTVVDRAGN

-5357 LEVTVDSTV
+5357 LAVTVDSTV
-5366 TVTADSQHNDASD
+5366 TVTADSQHDDASD
-5379 DATAIAVTP
+5379 DATATAVTP

>member
-127 AKKEADRAKEEAEKA
+127 AKKEADKAKEEAEKA

-155 VQNSSKQMEEML
+155 VQNSSKQIEEML
-167 QEFLADNVAK
+167 QNFLADNVAK

-451 NVTNSTLPTFIGVA
+451 NITNSTLPTFIGVA

-577 EEVIFKANDQGE
+577 EEVIFKANDKGE

-638 DYVVLPNGIILSG
+638 DFVVLPNGIILSG

-828 TVILHDSADSGVKGD
+828 TVMLHDSADSGVKGD

-1193 WTDGS
+1193 WADGS

-1205 EDKAGNTNYS
+1205 EDKAGNTSYS

-1261 EVRLSIDG
+1261 EVRLSIYG

-1383 GWTFTPTA
+1383 GWTFTPPT
-1391 SWTDGDYTLSVSV
+1391 SWADGDYTLSVSV

-1426 IDNIELVN
+1426 INNIELVN
-1434 DSGIPND
+1434 DSGIPDD

-1466 DGGKTWVTAAQ
+1466 DGGKTWFN
-1477 KATGVWEYIW
+1477 ATQSATPGAWDYIW
-1487 PDDVTDGSHTLTV
+1487 PDDVADGGYTLTV
-1500 EATDEAGNKATQTL
+1500 EATDKAGNKTTQEL

-1713 LDFTIDTLLS
+1713 LDFIIDTLLS

-1910 TLNFTID
+1910 TLNFIID

-1975 TQIGGQWRFV
+1975 TQTNGQWRFV

-2019 TQIAIDHIE
+2019 TQITIDHIE

-2037 DNLTNNVRPQ
+2037 DNLTNNVRPH

-2064 GGKTWFNATQSS
+2064 GGKTWFNATQSA

-2120 SEPTIVLDNTDD
+2120 SEPTIVLDSTDD

-2196 TLTVRVEDEAGNVK
+2196 TLTVRVEDEAGNEK

-2225 DDIELVNDSGTRG
+2225 DVIELVNDNGIPG
-2238 DNLTNNANPHFRI
+2238 DNMTNDAHPQFRV

-2269 WVKATQSV
+2269 WVKATQSA

-2292 GDYTLNVKATDNAD
+2292 GDYTLNVKATDNAG

-2316 IDTTLSTPVIVL
+2316 IDTTLSVPVIVL
-2328 DSADD
+2328 NSADD
-2333 SGVHGDNMTN
+2333 TGVQGDNMTN
-2343 RTQPTFALQQIDDD
+2343 STQPTFALQHIDDD

-2376 TKGTGGWTFTP
+2376 TKGVGGWSFTP
-2387 TASWTDGDYT
+2387 TGAWADGDYT

-2437 NDNLT
+2437 DDNLT
-2442 NNVRPQFQ
+2442 NNVRPHFQ

-2472 ATQSST
+2472 ATQSAT

-2501 TDKAGNKTTQ
+2501 TDKAGNQTTQ
-2511 QLDFIIDTLLSEP
+2511 KLDFIIDTMLSEP
-2524 TIVLDNTDDS
+2524 TIVLDSTDDS
-2534 GTKGDNLTNVNKPTF
+2534 GTKGDNLTNANKPTF
-2549 LLGNIDADARY
+2549 ILGNIDADARY
-2560 VTVEVQHG
+2560 VTVEVQYG
-2568 GTGTKEVLTATKGA
+2568 GTKEVLTATKGA

-2616 PLTVTVDTHI
+2616 PLTVTVDTQI
-2626 AIDDIE
+2626 TIDVIE

-2707 GNQTT
+2707 GNKTT

-2724 TPTIAMDSRDD
+2724 TPTITMDSRDD

-2753 GNIDA
+2753 GNIDS
-2758 DAHSVILRITQG
+2758 DAQSVILRITQG
-2770 GNSQEVTLTQA
+2770 GNSQEVTLTQV

-2802 EVQDNAGNVR
+2802 EVTDNAGNVR

-2909 ATQTLEFSIDTRLS
+2909 ATQTLEFFIDTRLS

-3147 QPIFVLGSID
+3147 QPVFVLGSID

-3279 VVFTNGQWRF
+3279 AVFTNGQWRF

-3664 HLDGRD
+3664 HIDGRD

-3768 PVSKN
+3768 PISKN
-3773 AAGQWQFTA
+3773 AAGQWEFTA
-3782 GSALSDGHYT
+3782 GSALPDGHYT

-3906 FTIDTVVSDPRIDLL
+3906 FTIDTIVSDPSIDLL

-4023 TGSSNSDNL
+4023 TGNSNSDNL

-4124 SIDDQYEATS
+4124 SIDDQHEATS
-4134 LRPEFKGLAEAF
+4134 LRPEFKGFAEAF

-4363 VLPALGNDGNYELT
+4363 VLPALGNDGNYVLT

-4436 STLTIRNPQGVV
+4436 STLTIRSPQGVV

-4477 EDKAGNSQQKEIL
+4477 EDKAGNSQQKDIL

-4646 RAPILLQDDGKFNIH
+4646 RAPILLQDDGTFNIH

-4702 DLITSH
+4702 DLITNH

-4741 TWSYQFDNALKDGEY
+4741 TWSYQFDNVLKDGEY

-4782 TFIDNPVMIAG
+4782 TFIDNPAMVAG

-4803 ITSQTRPAFSI
+4803 ITSQTRPTFSI
-4814 FGEMNQ
+4814 SGEMNQ

-4873 NFTIDTL
+4873 NFTIDTF

-4941 DKGHWQMPVNPLYF
+4941 EKGHWQMPVNPLYF

-5155 VPLDI
+5155 VSLDI

-5270 GEDNGASDSDN
+5270 GEDNGVSDSDN
-5281 VTNHNHTQPK
+5281 VTNHTQPK

-5315 IYQATQ
+5315 TYQATQ

-5357 LEVTVDSTV
+5357 LAVTVDSTV
-5366 TVTADSQHNDASD
+5366 TVTADSQHDDASD
-5379 DATAIAVTP
+5379 DATATAVTP

-5446 PENIVNVSVMFEGE
+5446 PENIVNVSIMFEGE

-5493 DDDFL
+5493 DNDFL

>member
-127 AKKEADRAKEEAEKA
+127 AKKEADKAKEEAEKA

-155 VQNSSKQMEEML
+155 VQNSSKQIEEML
-167 QEFLADNVAK
+167 QNFLADNVAK

-429 TIPPEKPT
+429 TIAPEKPT

-451 NVTNSTLPTFIGVA
+451 NITNSTLPTFIGVA

-577 EEVIFKANDQGE
+577 EEVIFKANDKGE

-828 TVILHDSADSGVKGD
+828 TVMLHDSADSGVKGD

-1037 ADDNLTN
+1037 SDDNLTN

-1111 NSAVFDFTI
+1111 NSAIFDFTI

-1187 FTPGNT
+1187 FIPGNT
-1193 WTDGS
+1193 WADGS

-1326 VIVLNSADD
+1326 VIVLDSADD
-1335 TGVQGDNMT
+1335 TGIQGDNMT
-1344 NRTQPTFALQHI
+1344 NSTQPTFALQHI

-1383 GWTFTPTA
+1383 GWTFTPPT
-1391 SWTDGDYTLSVSV
+1391 SWADGDYTLSVSV

-1426 IDNIELVN
+1426 INNIELVN
-1434 DSGIPND
+1434 DSGIPDD

-1466 DGGKTWVTAAQ
+1466 DGGKTWFN
-1477 KATGVWEYIW
+1477 ATQSATPGVWDYIW
-1487 PDDVTDGSHTLTV
+1487 PDDVADGGYTLTV

-1713 LDFTIDTLLS
+1713 LDFTIDTILS

-1910 TLNFTID
+1910 TLNFIID

-1975 TQIGGQWRFV
+1975 TQTNGQWRFV

-2019 TQIAIDHIE
+2019 TQITIDHIE

-2037 DNLTNNVRPQ
+2037 DNLTNNVRPH

-2064 GGKTWFNATQSS
+2064 GGKTWFNATQSATPGVWDYTWLADVGEGKHTLTVEATDKAGNKTTQQLDFIIDTLLS
-2076 TPGVWDYTWLADVG
+2076 EPTIVLDSTDDSGTKGDHLTNVNKPTFLLGNIDADARYVTVEVQHGGTKEVLTATKDATGNWSVTPTGTWADGDYTLTVRVEDEAGNEKHSASLTVTVDTQITIDVIELVNDNGIPGDNMTNDAHPQFRVTVPGDVNEVSLSIDGGVTWVKATQSATPGVWNYTWPGTVPDGDYTLNVKATDNAGNTVTETLHFTIDTTLSTPVIVLDSADDSGVHGDNMTNHTQPTFALQHIDDDAVRVTVSVEHGGVTTTFDATKDAGGWTFTPTGAWADGDYTLSVSVEDKAGNTSHSASLTVTVDTQIAINNIELVNDSGIPDDNLTNNVRPHFQVTVPTDVNVVRLSIDGGKTWFNATQSATPGVWDYTWLADVG

-2176 KDATGNWSV
+2176 K
-2185 TPTGTWADGDY
+2185 
-2196 TLTVRVEDEAGNVK
+2196 
-2210 HSASLTVTVDTQITI
+2210 
-2225 DDIELVNDSGTRG
+2225 
-2238 DNLTNNANPHFRI
+2238 
-2251 TVPGDV
+2251 
-2257 NEVSLS
+2257 
-2263 IDGGVT
+2263 
-2269 WVKATQSV
+2269 
-2277 TPGVWNYTWPGTVPD
+2277 
-2292 GDYTLNVKATDNAD
+2292 
-2306 NTVTETLHFT
+2306 
-2316 IDTTLSTPVIVL
+2316 
-2328 DSADD
+2328 
-2333 SGVHGDNMTN
+2333 
-2343 RTQPTFALQQIDDD
+2343 
-2357 AVRVTVSVEHGGV
+2357 
-2370 TTTFDA
+2370 
-2376 TKGTGGWTFTP
+2376 
-2387 TASWTDGDYT
+2387 
-2397 LSVSVEDK
+2397 
-2405 AGNTSHS
+2405 
-2412 ASLTVTVDT
+2412 
-2421 QIAINNIELVN
+2421 
-2432 DSGIP
+2432 
-2437 NDNLT
+2437 
-2442 NNVRPQFQ
+2442 
-2450 VKVPTDV
+2450 
-2457 NEVRLSIDGG
+2457 
-2467 KTWFN
+2467 
-2472 ATQSST
+2472 
-2478 PGVWDYTWLADVGE
+2478 
-2492 GKHTLTVEA
+2492 
-2501 TDKAGNKTTQ
+2501 
-2511 QLDFIIDTLLSEP
+2511 
-2524 TIVLDNTDDS
+2524 
-2534 GTKGDNLTNVNKPTF
+2534 
-2549 LLGNIDADARY
+2549 
-2560 VTVEVQHG
+2560 
-2568 GTGTKEVLTATKGA
+2568 GA

-2616 PLTVTVDTHI
+2616 PLTVTVDTQI
-2626 AIDDIE
+2626 TIDVIE

-2707 GNQTT
+2707 GNKTT

-2770 GNSQEVTLTQA
+2770 GNSQEVTLTQV

-2802 EVQDNAGNVR
+2802 EVTDNAGNVR
-2812 QSTPLIVT
+2812 QSTPLVVT

-2868 GANWVSAAQGI
+2868 GANWVSATQGI
-2879 EGVWGYTWPT
+2879 EGVRGYTWPT

-2909 ATQTLEFSIDTRLS
+2909 ATQTLEFFIDTRLS

-3024 AIDHIELVNDSGVP
+3024 AIDRIELVNDSGVP

-3118 DITLMTPTIE
+3118 DITLLTPTIE

-3147 QPIFVLGSID
+3147 QPVFVLGSID

-3253 DIRQVDSDV
+3253 DIHQVDSDV

-3279 VVFTNGQWRF
+3279 AVFTNGQWRF

-3664 HLDGRD
+3664 HIDGRD

-3710 ELKIE
+3710 ELRIE

-3768 PVSKN
+3768 PISKN
-3773 AAGQWQFTA
+3773 AAGQWEFTA
-3782 GSALSDGHYT
+3782 GSALPDGHYT

-3906 FTIDTVVSDPRIDLL
+3906 FTIDTIVSDPSIDLL

-3933 ITSVTKPRFVIGNV
+3933 ITSVTTPRFVIGNV

-4023 TGSSNSDNL
+4023 TGNSNSDNL

-4124 SIDDQYEATS
+4124 SIDDQHEATS
-4134 LRPEFKGLAEAF
+4134 LRPEFKGFAEAF

-4232 NKTPTLVGNT
+4232 NKTPTLIGST
-4242 LPNAIVSIY
+4242 LPNTIVSIY

-4646 RAPILLQDDGKFNIH
+4646 RAPILLQDDGTFNIH

-4702 DLITSH
+4702 DLITNH

-4782 TFIDNPVMIAG
+4782 TFIDNPAMVAG

-4803 ITSQTRPAFSI
+4803 ITSQTRPTFSI

-4873 NFTIDTL
+4873 NFTIDTF

-4941 DKGHWQMPVNPLYF
+4941 EKGHWQMPVNPLYF

-4982 DTHIQVFT
+4982 DTHIKVFT

-4996 KSSSKTDWW
+4996 KSSSKTEWW
-5005 SNSSTITM
+5005 SNSDLITM
-5013 RGMGEIG
+5013 RGTGEIG

-5028 GVTLATAVVAANGQW
+5028 GVTLATAVVAATGRW
-5043 ELSTDQLPEGKYDIT
+5043 ELSTDKLPEGTYDIS
-5058 LSIEDNAGNRK
+5058 LVIEDSAGNRW
-5069 EEVHEIFIDRTPPN
+5069 EDVREIFIDRTPPN

-5106 SQLIITDSN
+5106 SQLIITDSE

-5281 VTNHNHTQPK
+5281 VTNHTQPK

-5336 GTYTLSVTVVDRAGN
+5336 GNYTLSVTVVDRAGN

-5357 LEVTVDSTV
+5357 LAVTVDSTV
-5366 TVTADSQHNDASD
+5366 TVTADSQHDDASD
-5379 DATAIAVTP
+5379 DATATAVTP

-5403 TVPSA
+5403 TEPSA

-5415 ETAYSITL
+5415 VTAYSITL

-5446 PENIVNVSVMFEGE
+5446 PENIVNVSIMFEGE

-5493 DDDFL
+5493 DNDFL

-5512 IVNAMNAR
+5512 IVNAMNVR

>member
-127 AKKEADRAKEEAEKA
+127 AKKEADKAKEEAEKA

-451 NVTNSTLPTFIGVA
+451 NITNSTLPTFIGVA

-532 YFSAEIETTNDSGI
+532 YFSAEIETTDDSGI

-577 EEVIFKANDQGE
+577 EEVIFKANDKGE

-626 TIAPVPPTVSLE
+626 TIAPLPPTVSLE

-828 TVILHDSADSGVKGD
+828 TVMLHDSADSGVKGD

-960 KLYID
+960 KLYVD

-1193 WTDGS
+1193 WADGS

-1205 EDKAGNTNYS
+1205 EDKAGNTSYS

-1426 IDNIELVN
+1426 INNIELVN
-1434 DSGIPND
+1434 DSGIPDD

-1477 KATGVWEYIW
+1477 KAAGVWEYIW

-1635 GIPGDNLTNEARPHF
+1635 GIPDDNLTNEARPHF

-1713 LDFTIDTLLS
+1713 LDFTIDTILS

-1788 AAWTDGDYTLTV
+1788 AAWSDGDYTLTV

-1910 TLNFTID
+1910 TLNFIID

-1975 TQIGGQWRFV
+1975 TQTNGQWRFV

-2019 TQIAIDHIE
+2019 TQITIDHIE

-2037 DNLTNNVRPQ
+2037 DNLTNNVRPH

-2064 GGKTWFNATQSS
+2064 GGKTWFNATQSA

-2196 TLTVRVEDEAGNVK
+2196 TLTVRVEDEAGNEK

-2225 DDIELVNDSGTRG
+2225 DVIELVNDNGIPG
-2238 DNLTNNANPHFRI
+2238 DNMTNDAHPQFRV

-2269 WVKATQSV
+2269 WVKATQSA

-2292 GDYTLNVKATDNAD
+2292 GDYTLNVKATDNAG

-2333 SGVHGDNMTN
+2333 TGIQGDNMTN
-2343 RTQPTFALQQIDDD
+2343 RTQPTFNLQHIDDD

-2376 TKGTGGWTFTP
+2376 TKDAGGWTFTP
-2387 TASWTDGDYT
+2387 PTSWGAGDYT

-2437 NDNLT
+2437 DDNLT
-2442 NNVRPQFQ
+2442 NNVRPHFQ

-2472 ATQSST
+2472 ATQSAT

-2501 TDKAGNKTTQ
+2501 TDKAGNQTTQ
-2511 QLDFIIDTLLSEP
+2511 QLDFIIDTMLSEP
-2524 TIVLDNTDDS
+2524 TIVLDSTDDS
-2534 GTKGDNLTNVNKPTF
+2534 GTKGDNLTNANKPTF
-2549 LLGNIDADARY
+2549 ILGNIDADARY

-2568 GTGTKEVLTATKGA
+2568 GTKEVLTATKGA

-2616 PLTVTVDTHI
+2616 PLTVTVDTQI
-2626 AIDDIE
+2626 TIDVIE

-2671 TWVRATQGTAGIWDY
+2671 TWVRATQGTAGTWDY

-2707 GNQTT
+2707 GNKTT

-2753 GNIDA
+2753 GNIDS
-2758 DAHSVILRITQG
+2758 DAQSVILRITQG
-2770 GNSQEVTLTQA
+2770 GNSQEVTLTQV

-2802 EVQDNAGNVR
+2802 EVTDNAGNVR

-2868 GANWVSAAQGI
+2868 GANWVSATQGI

-2909 ATQTLEFSIDTRLS
+2909 ATQTLEFFIDTRLS

-3093 GQHTLTVEV
+3093 GQHTLIVEV

-3111 ETLNFTI
+3111 GTLDFTI
-3118 DITLMTPTIE
+3118 DITLLTPTIE

-3147 QPIFVLGSID
+3147 QPVFVLGSID

-3253 DIRQVDSDV
+3253 DIHQVDSDV

-3279 VVFTNGQWRF
+3279 AVFTNGQWRF

-3476 TKVGAGWQ
+3476 IKVGAGWQ

-3556 DITHVRVKIDNAAN
+3556 DITQVRVKIDNAAN

-3664 HLDGRD
+3664 HIDGRD

-3710 ELKIE
+3710 ELQIE

-3727 TTDSGVNDHDNVTN
+3727 TTDSGVNEHDNVTN

-3768 PVSKN
+3768 PISKN
-3773 AAGQWQFTA
+3773 AAGQWEFTA
-3782 GSALSDGHYT
+3782 GSALPDGHYT

-3906 FTIDTVVSDPRIDLL
+3906 FTIDTIVSDPSIDLL

-4023 TGSSNSDNL
+4023 TGNSNSDNL

-4062 VLKQTITVGADGNW
+4062 VLKHTITVGADGNW

-4124 SIDDQYEATS
+4124 SIDDQHEATS
-4134 LRPEFKGLAEAF
+4134 LRPEFKGFAEAF

-4232 NKTPTLVGNT
+4232 NKTPTLIGST
-4242 LPNAIVSIY
+4242 LPNTIVSIY

-4477 EDKAGNSQQKEIL
+4477 EDKAGNSQQKDIL

-4633 LVNVVMVEADGTW
+4633 LVNVVMVEADGSW
-4646 RAPILLQDDGKFNIH
+4646 RAPILLQDDGTFNIH

-4667 AGNTEVSKDYSV
+4667 AGNTEVSKNYSV

-4702 DLITSH
+4702 DLITNH

-4782 TFIDNPVMIAG
+4782 TFIDNPAMVAG

-4803 ITSQTRPAFSI
+4803 ITSQTRPTFSI

-4873 NFTIDTL
+4873 NFTIDTF

-4941 DKGHWQMPVNPLYF
+4941 EKGHWQMPVNPLYF

-5281 VTNHNHTQPK
+5281 VTNHTQPK

-5300 VTGVTVNVTHNGVTD
+5300 VTGVTVNVTYNGVTD
-5315 IYQATQ
+5315 TYQATQ

-5351 SQQSAS
+5351 SQQSAL

-5366 TVTADSQHNDASD
+5366 TVTADSQHDDASD
-5379 DATAIAVTP
+5379 DATPTAVTP
-5388 PESETVNAESATHLR
+5388 PESETVNAESDTHLR

>member
-1 MGNKSIQKFFADQ
+1 
-14 NSVIDLSSLGNAKGA
+14 
-29 KVSLSGPDMNIT
+29 
-41 TPRGSVIIVN
+41 
-51 GALYSSIK
+51 
-59 GNNLAV
+59 
-65 KFKDKTIT
+65 
-73 GAKILGSVDLK
+73 VDLK

-127 AKKEADRAKEEAEKA
+127 AKKEADKAKEEAEKA

-155 VQNSSKQMEEML
+155 VQNSSKQIEEML
-167 QEFLADNVAK
+167 QNFLADNVAK

-532 YFSAEIETTNDSGI
+532 YFSAEIETTDDSGI

-577 EEVIFKANDQGE
+577 EEVIFKANDKGE

-594 TSDSVEGINN
+594 TSDSVEGVNN

-626 TIAPVPPTVSLE
+626 TVAPVPPTVSLE
-638 DYVVLPNGIILSG
+638 DFVVLPNGIILSG

-828 TVILHDSADSGVKGD
+828 TVMLHDSADSGVKGD

-1193 WTDGS
+1193 WADGS

-1205 EDKAGNTNYS
+1205 EDKAGNTSYS

-1383 GWTFTPTA
+1383 GWTFTPPT
-1391 SWTDGDYTLSVSV
+1391 SWADGDYTLSVSV

-1426 IDNIELVN
+1426 INNIELVN

-1466 DGGKTWVTAAQ
+1466 DGGKTWFNATQSAT
-1477 KATGVWEYIW
+1477 TGVWDYIW
-1487 PDDVTDGSHTLTV
+1487 PDDVADGGYTLTV

-1699 VEASDKAGNKTTQK
+1699 VEATDKAGNKTTQK
-1713 LDFTIDTLLS
+1713 LDFIIDTLLS

-1910 TLNFTID
+1910 TLNFIID

-1975 TQIGGQWRFV
+1975 TQTNGQWRFV

-2037 DNLTNNVRPQ
+2037 DNLTNNVRPH

-2064 GGKTWFNATQSS
+2064 GGKTWFNATQSA

-2196 TLTVRVEDEAGNVK
+2196 TLTVRVEDDAGNEK

-2225 DDIELVNDSGTRG
+2225 DVIELVNDNGIPG
-2238 DNLTNNANPHFRI
+2238 DNMTNDAHPQFRV

-2269 WVKATQSV
+2269 WVKATQSA

-2292 GDYTLNVKATDNAD
+2292 GDYTLNVKATDNAG

-2316 IDTTLSTPVIVL
+2316 IDTTLSVPVIVL
-2328 DSADD
+2328 NSADD
-2333 SGVHGDNMTN
+2333 TGVQGDNMTN
-2343 RTQPTFALQQIDDD
+2343 STQPTFALQHIDDD

-2376 TKGTGGWTFTP
+2376 TKGVGGWSFTP
-2387 TASWTDGDYT
+2387 TGAWADGDYT

-2437 NDNLT
+2437 DDNLT
-2442 NNVRPQFQ
+2442 NNVRPHFQ

-2472 ATQSST
+2472 ATQSAT

-2501 TDKAGNKTTQ
+2501 TDKAGNQTTQ
-2511 QLDFIIDTLLSEP
+2511 KLDFIIDTMLSEP
-2524 TIVLDNTDDS
+2524 TIVLDSTDDS
-2534 GTKGDNLTNVNKPTF
+2534 GTKGDNLTNANKPTF
-2549 LLGNIDADARY
+2549 ILGNIDADARY
-2560 VTVEVQHG
+2560 VTVEVQYG
-2568 GTGTKEVLTATKGA
+2568 GTKEVLTATKGA

-2595 DGDYTLTVRVEDDA
+2595 DGDYMLTVRVEDDA

-2616 PLTVTVDTHI
+2616 PLTVTVDTQI
-2626 AIDDIE
+2626 TIDVIE

-2707 GNQTT
+2707 GNKTT

-2724 TPTIAMDSRDD
+2724 TPTITMDSRDD

-2753 GNIDA
+2753 GNIDS
-2758 DAHSVILRITQG
+2758 DAQSVILRITQG
-2770 GNSQEVTLTQA
+2770 GNSQEVTLTQV

-2802 EVQDNAGNVR
+2802 EVMDNAGNVR

-2909 ATQTLEFSIDTRLS
+2909 ATQTLEFFIDTRLS

-3147 QPIFVLGSID
+3147 QPVFVLGSID

-3279 VVFTNGQWRF
+3279 AVFTNGQWRF

-3664 HLDGRD
+3664 HIDGRD

-3768 PVSKN
+3768 PISKN
-3773 AAGQWQFTA
+3773 AAGQWEFTA
-3782 GSALSDGHYT
+3782 GSALPDGHYT

-3906 FTIDTVVSDPRIDLL
+3906 FTIDTIVSDPSIDLL

-4023 TGSSNSDNL
+4023 TGNSNSDNL

-4124 SIDDQYEATS
+4124 SIDDQHEATS
-4134 LRPEFKGLAEAF
+4134 LRPEFKGFAEAF

-4232 NKTPTLVGNT
+4232 NKTPTLIGST
-4242 LPNAIVSIY
+4242 LPNTIVSIY

-4401 SPLTVVLRE
+4401 SPLTVVLLE

-4646 RAPILLQDDGKFNIH
+4646 RAPILLQDDGTFNIH

-4702 DLITSH
+4702 DLITNH

-4782 TFIDNPVMIAG
+4782 TFIDNPAMVAG

-4803 ITSQTRPAFSI
+4803 ITSQTRPTFSI

-4873 NFTIDTL
+4873 NFTIDTF

-4941 DKGHWQMPVNPLYF
+4941 EKGHWQMPVNPLYF

-5270 GEDNGASDSDN
+5270 GEDNGASGSDN
-5281 VTNHNHTQPK
+5281 VTNHTQPK

-5300 VTGVTVNVTHNGVTD
+5300 VTGVTVNVTHNSVTD
-5315 IYQATQ
+5315 TYQATQ

-5336 GTYTLSVTVVDRAGN
+5336 GNYTLSVTVVDRAGN

-5357 LEVTVDSTV
+5357 LAVTVDSTV
-5366 TVTADSQHNDASD
+5366 TVTADSQHDDASD
-5379 DATAIAVTP
+5379 DATATAVTP
-5388 PESETVNAESATHLR
+5388 PESETVNAESATYLR

-5446 PENIVNVSVMFEGE
+5446 PENIVNVSIMFEGE

-5493 DDDFL
+5493 DNDFL

>member
-127 AKKEADRAKEEAEKA
+127 AKKEADKAKEEAEKA

-451 NVTNSTLPTFIGVA
+451 NITNSTLPTFIGVA

-577 EEVIFKANDQGE
+577 EEVIFKANDKGE

-684 GTWNYQFSNKFLQGA
+684 GTWNYQFSNKFLQGT

-828 TVILHDSADSGVKGD
+828 TVMLHDSADSGVKGD

-960 KLYID
+960 KLYVD

-1037 ADDNLTN
+1037 SDDNLTN

-1057 DIISVQVWDAMS
+1057 DIISVQVWDAAS

-1165 VQVMHNGVSEEI
+1165 VQVMHNGMSEEI

-1371 VTTTFDATKGTG
+1371 VTTTFGATKGTG

-1426 IDNIELVN
+1426 INNIELVN

-1500 EATDEAGNKATQTL
+1500 EAIDEAGNKATQTL

-1910 TLNFTID
+1910 TLNFIID

-2064 GGKTWFNATQSS
+2064 GGKTWFNATQSA

-2196 TLTVRVEDEAGNVK
+2196 TLTVRVEDDAGNVK

-2225 DDIELVNDSGTRG
+2225 DDIELVNDSGTKG
-2238 DNLTNNANPHFRI
+2238 DNLTNDANPHFRI

-2292 GDYTLNVKATDNAD
+2292 GDYTLNVKATDNAG

-2437 NDNLT
+2437 DDNLT

-2450 VKVPTDV
+2450 VTVPTDV
-2457 NEVRLSIDGG
+2457 NVVRLSIDGG

-2472 ATQSST
+2472 ATQSAT

-2501 TDKAGNKTTQ
+2501 TDKAGNQTTQ

-2524 TIVLDNTDDS
+2524 TIALDSTDDS

-2549 LLGNIDADARY
+2549 ILGNIDADARY

-2590 TGTWA
+2590 TGMWA
-2595 DGDYTLTVRVEDDA
+2595 DGSHTLTVRVEDDA

-2651 FRVTVPGDVNEV
+2651 FRVMVPGDVNEV

-2770 GNSQEVTLTQA
+2770 GNSQEVTLTQV

-2868 GANWVSAAQGI
+2868 GANWVSATQGI

-2909 ATQTLEFSIDTRLS
+2909 ATQTLEFFIDTRLS

-2981 GGWSFTPP
+2981 AGWSFTPP

-3279 VVFTNGQWRF
+3279 AVFTNGQWRF

-3556 DITHVRVKIDNAAN
+3556 DITQVRVKIDNAAN

-3664 HLDGRD
+3664 HIDGRD

-4232 NKTPTLVGNT
+4232 NKTPTLIGNT

-4477 EDKAGNSQQKEIL
+4477 EDKAGNSQQKDIL

-4741 TWSYQFDNALKDGEY
+4741 TWTYQFDNALKDGEY

-4873 NFTIDTL
+4873 NFTIDTF

-4941 DKGHWQMPVNPLYF
+4941 DKGHWQMPVNPLYL

-5043 ELSTDQLPEGKYDIT
+5043 ELSTDRLPEGKYDIT

-5160 MKEVPVIS
+5160 MKETPVIS
-5168 LSPDSDSGTVG
+5168 LSPDSDSGTAG
-5179 DNITRDKQPTFIIG
+5179 DNITRDNQPTFIIG

-5234 TISVIASDAAGN
+5234 TISVIASDAVGN

-5270 GEDNGASDSDN
+5270 GEDNGASHSDN

-5315 IYQATQ
+5315 TYQATQ

-5336 GTYTLSVTVVDRAGN
+5336 GNYTLSVTVVDRAGN

-5357 LEVTVDSTV
+5357 LAVTVDSTV

-5423 LNADSGDEI
+5423 LNVDSGDEI

>member
-127 AKKEADRAKEEAEKA
+127 AKKEADKAKEEAEKA

-155 VQNSSKQMEEML
+155 VQNSSKQIEEML
-167 QEFLADNVAK
+167 QNFLADNVAK

-532 YFSAEIETTNDSGI
+532 YFSAEIETTDDSGI

-577 EEVIFKANDQGE
+577 EEVIFKANDKGE

-594 TSDSVEGINN
+594 TSDSVEGVNN

-626 TIAPVPPTVSLE
+626 TVAPVPPTVSLE
-638 DYVVLPNGIILSG
+638 DFVVLPNGIILSG

-828 TVILHDSADSGVKGD
+828 TVMLHDSADSGVKGD

-1193 WTDGS
+1193 WADGS

-1205 EDKAGNTNYS
+1205 EDKAGNTSYS

-1383 GWTFTPTA
+1383 GWTFTPPT
-1391 SWTDGDYTLSVSV
+1391 SWADGDYTLSVSV

-1426 IDNIELVN
+1426 INNIELVN

-1466 DGGKTWVTAAQ
+1466 DGGKTWFNATQSAT
-1477 KATGVWEYIW
+1477 TGVWDYIW
-1487 PDDVTDGSHTLTV
+1487 PDDVADGGYTLTV

-1699 VEASDKAGNKTTQK
+1699 VEATDKAGNKTTQK
-1713 LDFTIDTLLS
+1713 LDFIIDTLLS

-1910 TLNFTID
+1910 TLNFIID

-1975 TQIGGQWRFV
+1975 TQTNGQWRFV

-2037 DNLTNNVRPQ
+2037 DNLTNNVRPH

-2064 GGKTWFNATQSS
+2064 GGKTWFNATQSA

-2196 TLTVRVEDEAGNVK
+2196 TLTVRVEDDAGNEK

-2225 DDIELVNDSGTRG
+2225 DVIELVNDNGIPG
-2238 DNLTNNANPHFRI
+2238 DNMTNDAHPQFRV

-2269 WVKATQSV
+2269 WVKATQSA

-2292 GDYTLNVKATDNAD
+2292 GDYTLNVKATDNAG

-2316 IDTTLSTPVIVL
+2316 IDTTLSVPVIVL
-2328 DSADD
+2328 NSADD
-2333 SGVHGDNMTN
+2333 TGVQGDNMTN
-2343 RTQPTFALQQIDDD
+2343 STQPTFALQHIDDD

-2376 TKGTGGWTFTP
+2376 TKGVGGWSFTP
-2387 TASWTDGDYT
+2387 TGAWADGDYT

-2437 NDNLT
+2437 DDNLT
-2442 NNVRPQFQ
+2442 NNVRPHFQ

-2472 ATQSST
+2472 ATQSAT

-2501 TDKAGNKTTQ
+2501 TDKAGNQTTQ
-2511 QLDFIIDTLLSEP
+2511 KLDFIIDTMLSEP
-2524 TIVLDNTDDS
+2524 TIVLDSTDDS
-2534 GTKGDNLTNVNKPTF
+2534 GTKGDNLTNANKPTF
-2549 LLGNIDADARY
+2549 ILGNIDADARY
-2560 VTVEVQHG
+2560 VTVEVQYG
-2568 GTGTKEVLTATKGA
+2568 GTKEVLTATKGA

-2595 DGDYTLTVRVEDDA
+2595 DGDYMLTVRVEDDA

-2616 PLTVTVDTHI
+2616 PLTVTVDTQI
-2626 AIDDIE
+2626 TIDVIE

-2707 GNQTT
+2707 GNKTT

-2724 TPTIAMDSRDD
+2724 TPTITMDSRDD

-2753 GNIDA
+2753 GNIDS
-2758 DAHSVILRITQG
+2758 DAQSVILRITQG
-2770 GNSQEVTLTQA
+2770 GNSQEVTLTQV

-2802 EVQDNAGNVR
+2802 EVMDNAGNVR

-2909 ATQTLEFSIDTRLS
+2909 ATQTLEFFIDTRLS

-3147 QPIFVLGSID
+3147 QPVFVLGSID

-3279 VVFTNGQWRF
+3279 AVFTNGQWRF

-3664 HLDGRD
+3664 HIDGRD

-3715 IDTQVQIDSVTL
+3715 IDTQVLIDSVTL

-3768 PVSKN
+3768 PISKN
-3773 AAGQWQFTA
+3773 AAGQWEFTA
-3782 GSALSDGHYT
+3782 GSALPDGHYT

-3906 FTIDTVVSDPRIDLL
+3906 FTIDTIVSDPSIDLL

-4023 TGSSNSDNL
+4023 TGNSNSDNL

-4124 SIDDQYEATS
+4124 SIDDQHEATS
-4134 LRPEFKGLAEAF
+4134 LRPEFKGFAEAF

-4232 NKTPTLVGNT
+4232 NKTPTLIGST
-4242 LPNAIVSIY
+4242 LPNTIVSIY

-4401 SPLTVVLRE
+4401 SPLTVVLLE

-4646 RAPILLQDDGKFNIH
+4646 RAPILLQDDGTFNIH

-4702 DLITSH
+4702 DLITNH

-4782 TFIDNPVMIAG
+4782 TFIDNPAMVAG

-4803 ITSQTRPAFSI
+4803 ITSQTRPTFSI

-4873 NFTIDTL
+4873 NFTIDTF

-4941 DKGHWQMPVNPLYF
+4941 EKGHWQMPVNPLYF

-5270 GEDNGASDSDN
+5270 GEDNGASGSDN
-5281 VTNHNHTQPK
+5281 VTNHTQPK

-5300 VTGVTVNVTHNGVTD
+5300 VTGVTVNVTHNSVTD
-5315 IYQATQ
+5315 TYQATQ

-5336 GTYTLSVTVVDRAGN
+5336 GNYTLSVTVVDRAGN

-5357 LEVTVDSTV
+5357 LAVTVDSTV
-5366 TVTADSQHNDASD
+5366 TVTADSQHDDASD
-5379 DATAIAVTP
+5379 DATATAVTP
-5388 PESETVNAESATHLR
+5388 PESETVNAESATYLR

-5446 PENIVNVSVMFEGE
+5446 PENIVNVSIMFEGE

-5493 DDDFL
+5493 DNDFL